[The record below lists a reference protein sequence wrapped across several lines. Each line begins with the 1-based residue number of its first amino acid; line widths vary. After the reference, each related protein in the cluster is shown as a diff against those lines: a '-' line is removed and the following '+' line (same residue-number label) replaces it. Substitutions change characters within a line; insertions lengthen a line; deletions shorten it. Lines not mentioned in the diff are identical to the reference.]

1 MTMQGGTARDRLR
14 ARAQAM
20 YGGKRRED
28 EEQQNRQNQ
37 RQEAETPAVG
47 SARDRLRQRAS
58 AMGEVTGQVAN
69 AQEPTQERS
78 RLTVEGYEAAIKGM
92 QERMGGQTGLT
103 KSDIVRHTQSRE
115 TEKWRQEQ
123 AKKYSGL
130 RDQAD
135 YAKKSTK
142 VDQSLASGKGAYI
155 FGHYVGKGDDVYSY
169 INSIG
174 TAYENRSNA
183 GKTPSGKLA
192 KYAYMTDDEV
202 ADYNYLYQTKGKE
215 EAEKYLEYMG
225 TELDARRAAG
235 FSKWNSELAE
245 KAPVL
250 ASAASVPMNLAS
262 GVGLVGVGL
271 QNIRNQVTGEYK
283 PINYYSPAMDA
294 TVASTA
300 IRGTRAQQLTD
311 KYGTIQMDEK
321 EHPLL
326 SRIFNG
332 KSWGDVYQLGMSMVD
347 SAAAAGIGK
356 GTGLTAAGTA
366 LLGGSAGSQGVLDAV
381 ERGATDSQA
390 LTMGILN
397 ATFESLFEYVS
408 LDHLLKGNTKNIL
421 KGFLKQGFIEGS
433 EEWNTTLFN
442 TIADVLVMAENS
454 GYKTSVRDYMEQ
466 GYSEKEAE
474 RQAMFDIAVG
484 MGWDFVGGAISGG
497 LMDTGKQ
504 IVRDATYKSK
514 FGKAS
519 GDIVAEAQEVA
530 PGTALTQKAQERID
544 AGKSLTGHQIV
555 NLLQQNEDAIRT
567 GDMVTIRNAV
577 AERLAQ
583 YGESQNIDRVADAIT
598 KQVAG
603 EKLSGKEKALV
614 ENSAYGQRVLNE
626 MNPENISEGGFNS
639 DWAGQLGTTQI
650 NAEAYSQKLRE
661 AQAETQQEEPQQTER
676 QEMTPEEMAV
686 LSAWNSEAESSPA
699 NSTTVQP
706 NLGDRETLEKLGVKT
721 GSQLRA
727 EVRQALTERQDVAQ
741 KVQQRTQVAQQTQET
756 QGTTQQTQGEPVT
769 LEEASKAYGKQAK
782 AFLRTYQQGQD
793 VEKFSEAYRIAH
805 EMGQSN
811 VPYRVVQG
819 LRSLDYLTEAQK
831 DIAYRT
837 GASAEKQERGGKKAT
852 WRRQGVVRAEN
863 GAKLSDLS
871 KTFNVPQKQGYRIL
885 SDIAKSTGVDIVLY
899 RSKGDAEGNI
909 TEAEGRFRRSENTI
923 YIDVNSGIANVSST
937 ADFSQYTMLR
947 TFNHEFTHFIEQNAD
962 EEYRQLRKLVFE
974 VMQEK
979 LDGQGVG
986 VTVDDLIREKQD
998 KYRQALG
1005 QDISYDEAGREVVAD
1020 AMTDILPDSHFMET
1034 LYNRNATLAEKLIGK
1049 LKDFIA
1055 KVKAYFDGLTT
1066 NTKAEAALLKEMRDG
1081 GLHYLESI
1089 VEAYDKAAT
1098 AAVENYQGADKV
1110 LQENG
1115 IDVSE
1120 DGKSA
1125 SMDAFSVRTMLNE
1138 KQQKSVEKALA
1149 ERFDVT
1155 EEEAGGW
1162 LKAETSLASIIL
1174 NPKYS
1179 MYLDYEADA
1188 AEEAIK
1194 KNLDY
1199 PQGTV
1204 DFSTICKKRRD
1215 FTDVMNRIFRVYPN
1229 HVFQAEDLAKI
1240 RTIMQQEGMNVACG
1254 ICYVEDRRQLDSIV
1268 AEDFL
1273 QGLELYRNGS
1283 ETRPDGKPFNQNQLR
1298 GLRYT
1303 NGDTYVPTVAELI
1316 TLEGNNALKKKNPNM
1331 AEAWRRYNNARGMQ
1345 SVRRLTNE
1353 AEYKRQILK
1362 YSKRTVQSKNSKGG
1376 LRIFSFS
1383 DMEMFHLLDVMQI
1396 ITDASTKG
1404 LYIQGYTKVNEYAKA
1419 VKDTGLKL
1427 NRSLIPA
1434 GDLGYHME
1442 GGKPVLDFDTT
1453 EGIDIHAKDFFD
1465 SSGNP
1470 NIGNIVIGIN
1480 DTQIRAAMVSEFIDQ
1495 IIPFHTGQ
1503 SKAVLREKR
1512 IDAWENYKDYQTD
1525 KDMETGKTAKQQV
1538 NIYTDVLQVLERE
1551 GAEITK
1557 RSFVEK
1563 YLEVCR
1569 ERGLIPRFAQ
1579 FLNQDAEGNYVYTEG
1594 YHKLLV
1600 DFKTFAQTEKG
1611 EYLPQKDVRPV
1622 FDEQYL
1628 TGILKDYAKEQSRR
1642 DSAMKKQM
1650 PQVIQRISDEVVQEG
1665 DVQFSLR
1672 DPVEETR
1679 DLLAL
1684 HNMTADNLRGALK
1697 LGGLPMPSIA
1707 IVKAAA
1713 GHSKYGPISVVF
1725 EKSTID
1731 PQADRRNKVY
1741 GGDAYTPTAPKV
1753 EYPVNDRAMRKVEKH
1768 LAELSGQVAG
1778 GIFLNDTALRRL
1790 GIEDESSMNADALAE
1805 RLARDDSVQA
1815 AYLADSGKALEPVRQ
1830 PKEFSKFGNGALQQ
1844 LVSEVGVQELA
1855 RINAEMQTGN
1865 YAAVREIEGT
1875 IRDIIRSTYEVQH
1888 RGFLDRKPELKQKR
1902 IAHYMENNVNI
1913 RTVEDFA
1920 RDAWNFYQDNGA
1932 TTDEIDRWATADK
1945 LHEMVTQDQVKA
1957 WLRPQ
1962 LEGLLGEAGIYNG
1975 KERYTS
1981 SGNQRSFAQTHYAY
1995 TLENIVRAMAETQ
2008 KERGGQTFG
2017 VTAKTMQAVSTP
2029 SYDSIA
2035 AIKADSGRL
2044 GAVEGEAY
2052 DAAVQKVETQIEQ
2065 AIRKVMRE
2073 NKPHSD
2079 NQFDE
2084 MEIIGEVMMEAAKGT
2099 KTEAAIQRAFQKEDY
2114 TISKETAK
2122 VVQKLFRD
2130 AAALPTEYFEAKP
2143 QRAVPF
2149 NEAAAVVVPDD
2160 LPVGLKKGLEEL
2172 GATVREYKAGDEQSR
2187 LEAVNAIPDV
2197 QFSIREIKGEDG
2209 TNYGKGVYL
2218 DSTLLEGLT
2227 DAERKEMMRER
2238 VKELGGQTITAYDP
2252 NGEAV
2257 DIRIAAPS
2265 EKFRNRNGR
2274 RVPVTNDL
2282 ARKNRDVKVKQ
2293 ESVVLAD
2300 ELIATSQYKRPRKAK
2315 YPHGWLDNNGKND
2328 WQYWTTYIQDK
2339 NNTVWEAT
2347 LNVAESANGV
2357 KYLYDIDPIEKV
2369 GQPVKSGTS
2378 TTLVGQPV
2386 KSGTSTTGDIV
2397 AQDQTE
2403 SQAQIRS
2410 STLSDRDVLRIAAQM
2425 AKNSESRSLTD
2436 ADRARLGIIEQKLG
2450 RIDEAEEQRQGFLE
2464 EKRAILAGREAKE
2477 LSDAE
2482 RAQLRKVQ
2490 KNLDAVNG
2498 KIRRLNEELSQT
2510 QEKKVVKALL
2520 KKARVVVERDAV
2532 QRSVSSYRETR
2543 QRAEYMGKLRRSVER
2558 NVKRLQEMLL
2568 TNTDKKHVPEALK
2581 KPVAELLRSM
2591 NLISK
2596 RGLAGGAMTK
2606 ADERYVKALRGIQ
2619 DVLARQSLYEESG
2632 KGDDLIGGYLDLPA
2646 GFQMLLNAYVSKV
2659 EKAIEEHP
2667 LRNGVLQ
2674 TMTVEELEET
2684 NTVLSVISTAVT
2696 EMNKL
2701 MVNRQFATVVDAA
2714 EDTIW
2719 ALNEHEQHQRKTG
2732 ENFLVW
2738 DNCLPWYAFQRFGE
2752 GGKSIFQGLMNGW
2765 DKLSFNTKKVLD
2777 FRNGLID
2784 DKTARKWD
2792 TETHTVMLESSKGGQ
2807 DEVTLTTAQLMSLYC
2822 LSRRKQAMGHL
2833 MGGGIR
2839 IASIDIAEEI
2849 ESARAAEEGKPVRE
2863 KKKKKKDVDQAEHY
2877 LLTQGE
2883 LGRLLSLL
2891 TPEQVQAAKAM
2902 QRYMTEQGSAWGNE
2916 VSMRR
2921 FGYRAFTE
2929 ENYFPIET
2937 DSQDRPA
2944 KTDSKEGSLYRLLN
2958 ISAVKPLTEGANNAI
2973 MVRSIFD
2980 VFANHMADMAKYNA
2994 LALPVLDAQKWYNYK
3009 DSSKNK
3015 DNGQVRTRTVQREMT
3030 RAWGSGA
3037 NNYVVTFLKDINGV
3051 KENGARGE
3059 GMAAKAISKYKRAAV
3074 AANLR
3079 VAMLQPTSYVRASA
3093 VIDHKYLAKA
3103 ITKKVITKAE
3113 GQEMLQ
3119 YSGVALWKEMGFFD
3133 TDVGRSIR
3141 DRIKGKGSKIEDLVD
3156 KSMAAAQAG
3165 DKITWERLW
3174 LACKLEAEEKR
3185 HLTGEELMEATAERF
3200 REVIY
3205 RTQVVD
3211 STMTRSHMMR
3221 DGGTF
3226 SKIATSFMSEAT
3238 VSYNMLM
3245 NSTLDTLQDAQSMG
3259 MQKAV
3264 KKNWRQLGRA
3274 YQAYILAGA
3283 ASAIAGALADALRDW
3298 DDDSFLEKFWKAFWG
3313 EKPEKVKDQV
3323 LNIMLGLEGNL
3334 AGELNPLSKIPLI
3347 RDVTNTFGGFSTD
3360 RMDMAAWA
3368 NLYSLLGIWE
3378 ETIGLWTG
3386 SLDKATKTTYYGNM
3400 TTYNKIYK
3408 TAQVVSQFTGLP
3420 ISATMREIVTMWNST
3435 VGLAYPGTK
3444 VRTYESRKVRE
3455 AYEQYGKSVGLSYV
3469 MILRAAEAVRQLES
3483 DKDEDGNAISGSLKK
3498 KYVEYIQSLHLS
3510 AKQEK
3515 AMWNCIKKTSWSDK
3529 DTPWGK

>member
-37 RQEAETPAVG
+37 RQEAESPAVG

-58 AMGEVTGQVAN
+58 AMGEVTGQGAN

-78 RLTVEGYEAAIKGM
+78 RLTAEGYEAAIKGM
-92 QERMGGQTGLT
+92 RERMGGQTGLT

-235 FSKWNSELAE
+235 FSQWNSELAE

-454 GYKTSVRDYMEQ
+454 DYKTSVRDYMEQ

-514 FGKAS
+514 FGKAA

-614 ENSAYGQRVLNE
+614 ENSTYGQRVLNE
-626 MNPENISEGGFNS
+626 MDPENISEDGFNS

-699 NSTTVQP
+699 NSTIVQP
-706 NLGDRETLEKLGVKT
+706 NLGGRETLEMLGVKT

-923 YIDVNSGIANVSST
+923 FIDVNSGIDNVNST

-962 EEYRQLRKLVFE
+962 EEYRELRKLVFE

-979 LDGQGVG
+979 LDGQEGG

-1005 QDISYDEAGREVVAD
+1005 QEVSYDEASREVVAD

-1081 GLHYLESI
+1081 GLHYLERI

-1098 AAVENYQGADKV
+1098 AAVENYQGAETRSEGGEDQYMARGKYWRPQLKQAEWDLLEWRMNAEIKSGENFLDEETKWVYADEKGVQVFALYGIGDGTEATPLYAVGGKQAVKEAQYINVYMEGSNNDGSTVNFNRWLEVHQHSRMGQGGSV
-1110 LQENG
+1110 LQSGRGGRNGDENG
-1115 IDVSE
+1115 RIHSGQHE
-1120 DGKSA
+1120 RNAGGA
-1125 SMDAFSVRTMLNE
+1125 
-1138 KQQKSVEKALA
+1138 A
-1149 ERFDVT
+1149 ER
-1155 EEEAGGW
+1155 
-1162 LKAETSLASIIL
+1162 S
-1174 NPKYS
+1174 
-1179 MYLDYEADA
+1179 
-1188 AEEAIK
+1188 
-1194 KNLDY
+1194 
-1199 PQGTV
+1199 
-1204 DFSTICKKRRD
+1204 
-1215 FTDVMNRIFRVYPN
+1215 
-1229 HVFQAEDLAKI
+1229 
-1240 RTIMQQEGMNVACG
+1240 
-1254 ICYVEDRRQLDSIV
+1254 
-1268 AEDFL
+1268 
-1273 QGLELYRNGS
+1273 S
-1283 ETRPDGKPFNQNQLR
+1283 ENQR
-1298 GLRYT
+1298 G
-1303 NGDTYVPTVAELI
+1303 
-1316 TLEGNNALKKKNPNM
+1316 
-1331 AEAWRRYNNARGMQ
+1331 
-1345 SVRRLTNE
+1345 
-1353 AEYKRQILK
+1353 
-1362 YSKRTVQSKNSKGG
+1362 
-1376 LRIFSFS
+1376 
-1383 DMEMFHLLDVMQI
+1383 
-1396 ITDASTKG
+1396 
-1404 LYIQGYTKVNEYAKA
+1404 
-1419 VKDTGLKL
+1419 VKD
-1427 NRSLIPA
+1427 
-1434 GDLGYHME
+1434 
-1442 GGKPVLDFDTT
+1442 
-1453 EGIDIHAKDFFD
+1453 
-1465 SSGNP
+1465 
-1470 NIGNIVIGIN
+1470 
-1480 DTQIRAAMVSEFIDQ
+1480 
-1495 IIPFHTGQ
+1495 
-1503 SKAVLREKR
+1503 
-1512 IDAWENYKDYQTD
+1512 
-1525 KDMETGKTAKQQV
+1525 
-1538 NIYTDVLQVLERE
+1538 
-1551 GAEITK
+1551 
-1557 RSFVEK
+1557 
-1563 YLEVCR
+1563 
-1569 ERGLIPRFAQ
+1569 
-1579 FLNQDAEGNYVYTEG
+1579 
-1594 YHKLLV
+1594 
-1600 DFKTFAQTEKG
+1600 
-1611 EYLPQKDVRPV
+1611 
-1622 FDEQYL
+1622 
-1628 TGILKDYAKEQSRR
+1628 
-1642 DSAMKKQM
+1642 
-1650 PQVIQRISDEVVQEG
+1650 
-1665 DVQFSLR
+1665 QFSMR
-1672 DPVEETR
+1672 DPMEETR

-1865 YAAVREIEGT
+1865 YAAVREIEGR

-2035 AIKADSGRL
+2035 AIKADSGGL

-2122 VVQKLFRD
+2122 MVQKLFRD

-2209 TNYGKGVYL
+2209 TDYGKGVYL

-2274 RVPVTNDL
+2274 KVPVTKDL
-2282 ARKNRDVKVKQ
+2282 STKRNGTKVKQ

-2300 ELIATSQYKRPRKAK
+2300 ELIATSRYEGRKKAG
-2315 YPHGWLDNNGKND
+2315 YPHDWLDNNGKND

-2339 NNTVWEAT
+2339 NNTVWKAT

-2369 GQPVKSGTS
+2369 GQSVKSDTS
-2378 TTLVGQPV
+2378 TTSVGQSV
-2386 KSGTSTTGDIV
+2386 KSDTSTTGDIV

-2490 KNLDAVNG
+2490 KNLDTVNG

-2619 DVLARQSLYEESG
+2619 DVLARQSLYEENG

-2659 EKAIEEHP
+2659 EKAIEAHP

-2792 TETHTVMLESSKGGQ
+2792 TETHTVMLENSKGGQ
-2807 DEVTLTTAQLMSLYC
+2807 EEVTLTTAQLMSLYC

-2849 ESARAAEEGKPVRE
+2849 ENVRAAEEGKPVRE

-3103 ITKKVITKAE
+3103 MTKKVITKAE

>member
-20 YGGKRRED
+20 YGGKHRED

-37 RQEAETPAVG
+37 RQEAESPAVG

-58 AMGEVTGQVAN
+58 TMGVVTGQGEDESITMPERKPTWTDKVRSGGRTGNYTTVASTPGKQESVLRKGLSGNQPQRTDAEQAESLLRKGGTTEAVKASKKTGGKFDVGEYSKLLGRQFLSGIAEGGAATLAAGETLIGKGLDKLFPGAGFEGSGFFNALYHGRPDWKFFGKNGLPGVKKEREYTQEKLAENIENIDTGSELGDKVAKNAAYFGSGAAYGTGNALPMFAEVYFSGGKKALSTLGSLGANLVQKSGLAGKLEEAAKLAGNTLRSREYWTSFLSEVGMDYYEALDNGATDDEATRYALSSALVNSVIEIGGGIQKIPDAPTFRTWIKGAHEEGMEEIQQGIVSRLMENAVYDKKNPLVSVTDENAVVNPVKAANEYAGGFAVGGLLGGVQQGMAKRAQARQEAELAQYQENLDKLGEEFTPAAKEIAQERLSLDSEDYTAQKVMNALDSGEAVSGEDIRTLILDNVKARNTAALAEIKEKIAQRLTDLGETKDAN
-69 AQEPTQERS
+69 AVADAMVRYFTVATRGNDKASRAQRAAEQETIFRS
-78 RLTVEGYEAAIKGM
+78 RYGDHVSQELMQTENVPQWVQGLPRLTTVYGYEQAHRPVAEK
-92 QERMGGQTGLT
+92 QTGAEAPAEQEAETAVEQGTEATEQSAEPEKLT
-103 KSDIVRHTQSRE
+103 SDIVR
-115 TEKWRQEQ
+115 
-123 AKKYSGL
+123 
-130 RDQAD
+130 
-135 YAKKSTK
+135 
-142 VDQSLASGKGAYI
+142 
-155 FGHYVGKGDDVYSY
+155 
-169 INSIG
+169 
-174 TAYENRSNA
+174 
-183 GKTPSGKLA
+183 
-192 KYAYMTDDEV
+192 
-202 ADYNYLYQTKGKE
+202 
-215 EAEKYLEYMG
+215 
-225 TELDARRAAG
+225 
-235 FSKWNSELAE
+235 
-245 KAPVL
+245 KA
-250 ASAASVPMNLAS
+250 AAS
-262 GVGLVGVGL
+262 
-271 QNIRNQVTGEYK
+271 
-283 PINYYSPAMDA
+283 
-294 TVASTA
+294 
-300 IRGTRAQQLTD
+300 
-311 KYGTIQMDEK
+311 
-321 EHPLL
+321 
-326 SRIFNG
+326 
-332 KSWGDVYQLGMSMVD
+332 
-347 SAAAAGIGK
+347 
-356 GTGLTAAGTA
+356 
-366 LLGGSAGSQGVLDAV
+366 
-381 ERGATDSQA
+381 
-390 LTMGILN
+390 
-397 ATFESLFEYVS
+397 
-408 LDHLLKGNTKNIL
+408 
-421 KGFLKQGFIEGS
+421 
-433 EEWNTTLFN
+433 
-442 TIADVLVMAENS
+442 
-454 GYKTSVRDYMEQ
+454 
-466 GYSEKEAE
+466 
-474 RQAMFDIAVG
+474 
-484 MGWDFVGGAISGG
+484 
-497 LMDTGKQ
+497 
-504 IVRDATYKSK
+504 
-514 FGKAS
+514 
-519 GDIVAEAQEVA
+519 
-530 PGTALTQKAQERID
+530 
-544 AGKSLTGHQIV
+544 
-555 NLLQQNEDAIRT
+555 
-567 GDMVTIRNAV
+567 
-577 AERLAQ
+577 
-583 YGESQNIDRVADAIT
+583 
-598 KQVAG
+598 
-603 EKLSGKEKALV
+603 
-614 ENSAYGQRVLNE
+614 
-626 MNPENISEGGFNS
+626 
-639 DWAGQLGTTQI
+639 
-650 NAEAYSQKLRE
+650 
-661 AQAETQQEEPQQTER
+661 
-676 QEMTPEEMAV
+676 
-686 LSAWNSEAESSPA
+686 
-699 NSTTVQP
+699 
-706 NLGDRETLEKLGVKT
+706 RETLEQLGIDPQGKT

-727 EVRQALTERQDVAQ
+727 EVRKALTERQDVVQ
-741 KVQQRTQVAQQTQET
+741 EVQQRTQAAQQTQET
-756 QGTTQQTQGEPVT
+756 QETDQRGQGTPVT

-805 EMGQSN
+805 EMGKSN

-837 GASAEKQERGGKKAT
+837 GASAEKQESGGKKAT

-863 GAKLSDLS
+863 GANLSDLS

-885 SDIAKSTGVDIVLY
+885 SDIAKATGVDIVLY
-899 RSKGDAEGNI
+899 RSKGDAMGNI
-909 TEAEGRFRRSENTI
+909 TEEEGRFRRSENTI
-923 YIDVNSGIANVSST
+923 YIDVNSGIDNVNSV

-947 TFNHEFTHFIEQNAD
+947 TFNHEFTHFIEQNAA
-962 EEYRQLRKLVFE
+962 EEYRDLRKLVFE
-974 VMQEK
+974 AMQEK
-979 LDGQGVG
+979 LDGQKSG

-1005 QDISYDEAGREVVAD
+1005 QEISYDDASREVVAD

-1055 KVKAYFDGLTT
+1055 KVRAYFDGLTT

-1138 KQQKSVEKALA
+1138 EQKKSVVKALS

-1179 MYLDYEADA
+1179 MYLDYEADP
-1188 AEEAIK
+1188 AENAIK
-1194 KNLDY
+1194 KNSDY

-1204 DFSTICKKRRD
+1204 DFSTICRKRRD
-1215 FTDVMNRIFRVYPN
+1215 FTDVMNRIFRIYPN

-1240 RTIMQQEGMNVACG
+1240 RTIMQEEGMNVACG

-1273 QGLELYRNGS
+1273 QALELYRNGS

-1303 NGDTYVPTVAELI
+1303 DGDTYVPTVAELI

-1362 YSKRTVQSKNSKGG
+1362 YSKRTVLIKNSKGG

-1383 DMEMFHLLDVMQI
+1383 DMEMFHLLDVIQI
-1396 ITDASTKG
+1396 ITDASVKG
-1404 LYIQGYTKVNEYAKA
+1404 LYLQGYTKVNEYAKA
-1419 VKDTGLKL
+1419 VKDTGMKL

-1434 GDLGYHME
+1434 GELGYHME
-1442 GGKPVLDFDTT
+1442 DGKPVLDFDTT

-1465 SSGNP
+1465 NSSNP

-1503 SKAVLREKR
+1503 SEAVLREKK

-1611 EYLPQKDVRPV
+1611 EYLPQRDVRPV

-1628 TGILKDYAKEQSRR
+1628 TGILKDYVKEQSRR
-1642 DSAMKKQM
+1642 DRAMKKQM
-1650 PQVIQRISDEVVQEG
+1650 PQVIKRISDEVVRER
-1665 DVQFSLR
+1665 DVQLSIR
-1672 DPVEETR
+1672 DSEGRILTEAQQEYFKDSKVRDAEGNLLVMYHQTDGTFTVFDTKHKGAGSGDDET
-1679 DLLAL
+1679 
-1684 HNMTADNLRGALK
+1684 
-1697 LGGLPMPSIA
+1697 P
-1707 IVKAAA
+1707 
-1713 GHSKYGPISVVF
+1713 F
-1725 EKSTID
+1725 
-1731 PQADRRNKVY
+1731 
-1741 GGDAYTPTAPKV
+1741 
-1753 EYPVNDRAMRKVEKH
+1753 
-1768 LAELSGQVAG
+1768 
-1778 GIFLNDTALRRL
+1778 GIFLKRTSRNIGVRGEKQMELYADIRNPLRVRDRTELVSKLRELSVDYARL
-1790 GIEDESSMNADALAE
+1790 KDESAQIDKEYGAKFEEAKNAFKNFLIQWRKNNPDA
-1805 RLARDDSVQA
+1805 
-1815 AYLADSGKALEPVRQ
+1815 
-1830 PKEFSKFGNGALQQ
+1830 
-1844 LVSEVGVQELA
+1844 
-1855 RINAEMQTGN
+1855 
-1865 YAAVREIEGT
+1865 
-1875 IRDIIRSTYEVQH
+1875 
-1888 RGFLDRKPELKQKR
+1888 
-1902 IAHYMENNVNI
+1902 
-1913 RTVEDFA
+1913 
-1920 RDAWNFYQDNGA
+1920 
-1932 TTDEIDRWATADK
+1932 
-1945 LHEMVTQDQVKA
+1945 
-1957 WLRPQ
+1957 PQ
-1962 LEGLLGEAGIYNG
+1962 
-1975 KERYTS
+1975 
-1981 SGNQRSFAQTHYAY
+1981 
-1995 TLENIVRAMAETQ
+1995 RA
-2008 KERGGQTFG
+2008 
-2017 VTAKTMQAVSTP
+2017 
-2029 SYDSIA
+2029 
-2035 AIKADSGRL
+2035 
-2044 GAVEGEAY
+2044 AY
-2052 DAAVQKVETQIEQ
+2052 DADGFDDAFNAEDNVVKEWTRAKDELALRAKTAITQALRDNGYDGVFLENDKGSWGRSTDAYIALDANQ
-2065 AIRKVMRE
+2065 VKNTTNKSPTADPDIR
-2073 NKPHSD
+2073 
-2079 NQFDE
+2079 
-2084 MEIIGEVMMEAAKGT
+2084 
-2099 KTEAAIQRAFQKEDY
+2099 Y
-2114 TISKETAK
+2114 
-2122 VVQKLFRD
+2122 
-2130 AAALPTEYFEAKP
+2130 
-2143 QRAVPF
+2143 
-2149 NEAAAVVVPDD
+2149 
-2160 LPVGLKKGLEEL
+2160 
-2172 GATVREYKAGDEQSR
+2172 
-2187 LEAVNAIPDV
+2187 
-2197 QFSIREIKGEDG
+2197 SIREIA
-2209 TNYGKGVYL
+2209 GK
-2218 DSTLLEGLT
+2218 
-2227 DAERKEMMRER
+2227 AM
-2238 VKELGGQTITAYDP
+2238 P
-2252 NGEAV
+2252 
-2257 DIRIAAPS
+2257 
-2265 EKFRNRNGR
+2265 
-2274 RVPVTNDL
+2274 
-2282 ARKNRDVKVKQ
+2282 
-2293 ESVVLAD
+2293 
-2300 ELIATSQYKRPRKAK
+2300 
-2315 YPHGWLDNNGKND
+2315 
-2328 WQYWTTYIQDK
+2328 
-2339 NNTVWEAT
+2339 
-2347 LNVAESANGV
+2347 
-2357 KYLYDIDPIEKV
+2357 
-2369 GQPVKSGTS
+2369 
-2378 TTLVGQPV
+2378 
-2386 KSGTSTTGDIV
+2386 
-2397 AQDQTE
+2397 DQTE

-2425 AKNSESRSLTD
+2425 AKNSENRSLTD

-2450 RIDEAEEQRQGFLE
+2450 RIDEAEEQRQGLLE
-2464 EKRAILAGREAKE
+2464 EKRAILSGRDAKE

-2490 KNLDAVNG
+2490 KDLDTVNG

-2510 QEKKVVKALL
+2510 QEKKVVKELL

-2558 NVKRLQEMLL
+2558 NAKRLQEMLL

-2596 RGLAGGAMTK
+2596 RGLSGGAMTK

-2619 DVLARQSLYEESG
+2619 DVLARQSLYEENG
-2632 KGDDLIGGYLDLPA
+2632 EGDDLIGGYLDLPA
-2646 GFQMLLNAYVSKV
+2646 GFQMLLNSYVSKV

-2752 GGKSIFQGLMNGW
+2752 GGKSIFQGLMDGW

-2792 TETHTVMLESSKGGQ
+2792 TETHTVMLENSKGGQ
-2807 DEVTLTTAQLMSLYC
+2807 EEVTLTTAQLMSLYC

-2863 KKKKKKDVDQAEHY
+2863 KKKKKKDLDQAEHY

-2902 QRYMTEQGSAWGNE
+2902 QKYMTEQGSAWGNE

-2958 ISAVKPLTEGANNAI
+2958 LSAVKPLTEGANNAI

-3103 ITKKVITKAE
+3103 LTKKVITKAE

-3174 LACKLEAEEKR
+3174 LACKLEVEEKR

-3200 REVIY
+3200 REAIY

-3226 SKIATSFMSEAT
+3226 SKIATSFMSEST

-3264 KKNWRQLGRA
+3264 KKNWRQLGLA

-3298 DDDSFLEKFWKAFWG
+3298 DDDTFLEKFWKAFWG
-3313 EKPEKVKDQV
+3313 EKPETVKDQV
-3323 LNIMLGLEGNL
+3323 LNLMLGLEGNL
-3334 AGELNPLSKIPLI
+3334 AGELNPLGKIPLI

-3360 RMDMAAWA
+3360 RMDMAAWS

-3515 AMWNCIKKTSWSDK
+3515 AMWNCIKKASWSDK

>member
-58 AMGEVTGQVAN
+58 AMGEVTGQREGESITMPERKTTWTDKVRSGGRTGNYTTAASTPEQQESVLRKGLSGKQPRRTDAEQAESLLRKGGTTEAVKASKKTGGKFDVGDYSKLLGESFAQGVAEGTAGTLAAGETLIGKGLDKLFPGAGFEGSGFFN
-69 AQEPTQERS
+69 ALYNGRPDWKFF
-78 RLTVEGYEAAIKGM
+78 GKN
-92 QERMGGQTGLT
+92 GLVG
-103 KSDIVRHTQSRE
+103 IRQSRE
-115 TEKWRQEQ
+115 YTQQKLAEDVEDIETGSELGTKV
-123 AKKYSGL
+123 AKKAATFGGDVAYGMGNALPMAAEAVITGGTSLLPTTTKELETLGINVVQKSGL
-130 RDQAD
+130 AGKLEEAAKLAGNTLRSREYWTSFFSEVGMD
-135 YAKKSTK
+135 YYEALDNGATEDEATRYALSSAMVNSVIEIGGGIQKIPEAPTFRTWI
-142 VDQSLASGKGAYI
+142 KGAHEEGMEEI
-155 FGHYVGKGDDVYSY
+155 QQGIVSRLMENAVYDKKNPLVSV
-169 INSIG
+169 
-174 TAYENRSNA
+174 TDENAVVN
-183 GKTPSGKLA
+183 
-192 KYAYMTDDEV
+192 
-202 ADYNYLYQTKGKE
+202 
-215 EAEKYLEYMG
+215 
-225 TELDARRAAG
+225 
-235 FSKWNSELAE
+235 
-245 KAPVL
+245 
-250 ASAASVPMNLAS
+250 
-262 GVGLVGVGL
+262 
-271 QNIRNQVTGEYK
+271 
-283 PINYYSPAMDA
+283 
-294 TVASTA
+294 TV
-300 IRGTRAQQLTD
+300 
-311 KYGTIQMDEK
+311 
-321 EHPLL
+321 
-326 SRIFNG
+326 
-332 KSWGDVYQLGMSMVD
+332 
-347 SAAAAGIGK
+347 
-356 GTGLTAAGTA
+356 TAANEYAGGFA
-366 LLGGSAGSQGVLDAV
+366 VGGLLGGVQQGMAKRAQTRQEAELA
-381 ERGATDSQA
+381 QYQ
-390 LTMGILN
+390 
-397 ATFESLFEYVS
+397 ESLDK
-408 LDHLLKGNTKNIL
+408 LG
-421 KGFLKQGFIEGS
+421 
-433 EEWNTTLFN
+433 
-442 TIADVLVMAENS
+442 
-454 GYKTSVRDYMEQ
+454 
-466 GYSEKEAE
+466 EKFTPAAKE
-474 RQAMFDIAVG
+474 M
-484 MGWDFVGGAISGG
+484 
-497 LMDTGKQ
+497 
-504 IVRDATYKSK
+504 
-514 FGKAS
+514 
-519 GDIVAEAQEVA
+519 
-530 PGTALTQKAQERID
+530 AQERL
-544 AGKSLTGHQIV
+544 SLDS
-555 NLLQQNEDAIRT
+555 EDYTAQKVMNALDSGEAVSGEDIRT
-567 GDMVTIRNAV
+567 LIRDNVNAHNTAALAEIKEKIAQRLTDLGETKDANAV
-577 AERLAQ
+577 ADAMVRYFTGETRGKDKASRKQ
-583 YGESQNIDRVADAIT
+583 RAADQDTIFRSRYGDHVGQELMQTKNVPQWVQGLPSLTTVYEYEQAHLPVADQQTRAEAPAAQAVET
-598 KQVAG
+598 AVEQGTEATEQSAEP
-603 EKLSGKEKALV
+603 EKLTSAIVRKAAA
-614 ENSAYGQRVLNE
+614 S
-626 MNPENISEGGFNS
+626 
-639 DWAGQLGTTQI
+639 
-650 NAEAYSQKLRE
+650 
-661 AQAETQQEEPQQTER
+661 
-676 QEMTPEEMAV
+676 
-686 LSAWNSEAESSPA
+686 
-699 NSTTVQP
+699 
-706 NLGDRETLEKLGVKT
+706 RETLEQLGIDPQGKT

-727 EVRQALTERQDVAQ
+727 EVRQALTERQAVAQ
-741 KVQQRTQVAQQTQET
+741 QVAQQTQET
-756 QGTTQQTQGEPVT
+756 QETQEIQETQETQEMQETQETQGTAQQTQGTPVT

-805 EMGQSN
+805 EMGESN

-837 GASAEKQERGGKKAT
+837 GASAEKQERSGKKAT

-863 GAKLSDLS
+863 GANLSDLS

-885 SDIAKSTGVDIVLY
+885 SAIAKATGVDIVLY

-1005 QDISYDEAGREVVAD
+1005 QEISYDEASREVVAD
-1020 AMTDILPDSHFMET
+1020 AMTDILPDSYFMET

-1081 GLHYLESI
+1081 GLHYLERI
-1089 VEAYDKAAT
+1089 VKAYDKAAT
-1098 AAVENYQGADKV
+1098 AAVENYQGAENRSEGGETQYMARGKYWRPQLKQAEWDLLERRMNAEIKSGENFLDEGTKWVYADEKGVQVFALYGIGDGTEATPLYAVGGKKAAACKTDITDYVEGRKNADRNGRSADSWIEQFQSKKRSRGRNLSEAQEQTGTAGTADELYGGQQGRNLGGYSGRGTENQRGVKDQFSIRDSEGRSLTEAQQDYFKDSKV
-1110 LQENG
+1110 RDAEGRLKVVYHGSGAVFTKFSADFMSQNG
-1115 IDVSE
+1115 SSE
-1120 DGKSA
+1120 GQGFYFTDYKP
-1125 SMDAFSVRTMLNE
+1125 M
-1138 KQQKSVEKALA
+1138 A
-1149 ERFDVT
+1149 EGYSKK
-1155 EEEAGGW
+1155 GGQ
-1162 LKAETSLASIIL
+1162 LLEG
-1174 NPKYS
+1174 
-1179 MYLDYEADA
+1179 YLDMKKPLSDSEVTLTS
-1188 AEEAIK
+1188 AEVRKLIKAI
-1194 KNLDY
+1194 D
-1199 PQGTV
+1199 PTG
-1204 DFSTICKKRRD
+1204 D
-1215 FTDVMNRIFRVYPN
+1215 
-1229 HVFQAEDLAKI
+1229 DLVL
-1240 RTIMQQEGMNVACG
+1240 N
-1254 ICYVEDRRQLDSIV
+1254 YD
-1268 AEDFL
+1268 
-1273 QGLELYRNGS
+1273 
-1283 ETRPDGKPFNQNQLR
+1283 
-1298 GLRYT
+1298 
-1303 NGDTYVPTVAELI
+1303 
-1316 TLEGNNALKKKNPNM
+1316 
-1331 AEAWRRYNNARGMQ
+1331 
-1345 SVRRLTNE
+1345 
-1353 AEYKRQILK
+1353 
-1362 YSKRTVQSKNSKGG
+1362 SKGG
-1376 LRIFSFS
+1376 
-1383 DMEMFHLLDVMQI
+1383 M
-1396 ITDASTKG
+1396 
-1404 LYIQGYTKVNEYAKA
+1404 GYPSRAWY
-1419 VKDTGLKL
+1419 
-1427 NRSLIPA
+1427 NRSVEDTLRATMSTSDSDSEILA
-1434 GDLGYHME
+1434 ELANGMGDPGAVLKAAREVLGYDGYIVE
-1442 GGKPVLDFDTT
+1442 GKYDNATVYV
-1453 EGIDIHAKDFFD
+1453 AFD
-1465 SSGNP
+1465 SSQFKNVD
-1470 NIGNIVIGIN
+1470 N
-1480 DTQIRAAMVSEFIDQ
+1480 
-1495 IIPFHTGQ
+1495 Q
-1503 SKAVLREKR
+1503 S
-1512 IDAWENYKDYQTD
+1512 
-1525 KDMETGKTAKQQV
+1525 
-1538 NIYTDVLQVLERE
+1538 
-1551 GAEITK
+1551 
-1557 RSFVEK
+1557 
-1563 YLEVCR
+1563 
-1569 ERGLIPRFAQ
+1569 P
-1579 FLNQDAEGNYVYTEG
+1579 
-1594 YHKLLV
+1594 
-1600 DFKTFAQTEKG
+1600 
-1611 EYLPQKDVRPV
+1611 
-1622 FDEQYL
+1622 
-1628 TGILKDYAKEQSRR
+1628 
-1642 DSAMKKQM
+1642 
-1650 PQVIQRISDEVVQEG
+1650 
-1665 DVQFSLR
+1665 
-1672 DPVEETR
+1672 
-1679 DLLAL
+1679 
-1684 HNMTADNLRGALK
+1684 TAD
-1697 LGGLPMPSIA
+1697 P
-1707 IVKAAA
+1707 
-1713 GHSKYGPISVVF
+1713 
-1725 EKSTID
+1725 D
-1731 PQADRRNKVY
+1731 
-1741 GGDAYTPTAPKV
+1741 
-1753 EYPVNDRAMRKVEKH
+1753 
-1768 LAELSGQVAG
+1768 
-1778 GIFLNDTALRRL
+1778 
-1790 GIEDESSMNADALAE
+1790 
-1805 RLARDDSVQA
+1805 
-1815 AYLADSGKALEPVRQ
+1815 
-1830 PKEFSKFGNGALQQ
+1830 
-1844 LVSEVGVQELA
+1844 
-1855 RINAEMQTGN
+1855 
-1865 YAAVREIEGT
+1865 
-1875 IRDIIRSTYEVQH
+1875 IRY
-1888 RGFLDRKPELKQKR
+1888 
-1902 IAHYMENNVNI
+1902 
-1913 RTVEDFA
+1913 
-1920 RDAWNFYQDNGA
+1920 
-1932 TTDEIDRWATADK
+1932 
-1945 LHEMVTQDQVKA
+1945 
-1957 WLRPQ
+1957 
-1962 LEGLLGEAGIYNG
+1962 
-1975 KERYTS
+1975 
-1981 SGNQRSFAQTHYAY
+1981 
-1995 TLENIVRAMAETQ
+1995 
-2008 KERGGQTFG
+2008 
-2017 VTAKTMQAVSTP
+2017 
-2029 SYDSIA
+2029 
-2035 AIKADSGRL
+2035 
-2044 GAVEGEAY
+2044 
-2052 DAAVQKVETQIEQ
+2052 
-2065 AIRKVMRE
+2065 
-2073 NKPHSD
+2073 
-2079 NQFDE
+2079 
-2084 MEIIGEVMMEAAKGT
+2084 
-2099 KTEAAIQRAFQKEDY
+2099 
-2114 TISKETAK
+2114 
-2122 VVQKLFRD
+2122 
-2130 AAALPTEYFEAKP
+2130 
-2143 QRAVPF
+2143 
-2149 NEAAAVVVPDD
+2149 
-2160 LPVGLKKGLEEL
+2160 
-2172 GATVREYKAGDEQSR
+2172 
-2187 LEAVNAIPDV
+2187 
-2197 QFSIREIKGEDG
+2197 SIREIKGEDG
-2209 TNYGKGVYL
+2209 TDYGKGVYL

-2227 DAERKEMMRER
+2227 DAERTEMMRER
-2238 VKELGGQTITAYDP
+2238 VKELGGQTITAYAP

-2257 DIRIAAPS
+2257 GIRIAAPS

-2300 ELIATSQYKRPRKAK
+2300 ELIATSQYNRPRKAK

-2339 NNTVWEAT
+2339 NNTVWKAT

-2397 AQDQTE
+2397 AQNQTE

-2482 RAQLRKVQ
+2482 RVQLRKVQ
-2490 KNLDAVNG
+2490 KNLDTVNG

-2558 NVKRLQEMLL
+2558 NAKRLQEMLL

-2596 RGLAGGAMTK
+2596 RGLVGGAMTK
-2606 ADERYVKALRGIQ
+2606 ADERYVKALRGIH

-2632 KGDDLIGGYLDLPA
+2632 KGDDLIGGYLDLPS

-2659 EKAIEEHP
+2659 EKAIEAHP

-2792 TETHTVMLESSKGGQ
+2792 TETHTVTLESSKGGQ

-3103 ITKKVITKAE
+3103 LTKKVITKAE

-3174 LACKLEAEEKR
+3174 LACKLEVEEKR
-3185 HLTGEELMEATAERF
+3185 HLTGEELMEATTERF

-3226 SKIATSFMSEAT
+3226 SKIATSFMSEST
-3238 VSYNMLM
+3238 VSYNLLM

-3313 EKPEKVKDQV
+3313 EKPETVKDQV
-3323 LNIMLGLEGNL
+3323 LNLMLGLEGNL

-3360 RMDMAAWA
+3360 RMDMAAWS

-3420 ISATMREIVTMWNST
+3420 ISATMRELVTMWNST

>member
-92 QERMGGQTGLT
+92 RERMGRQTGLT

-1005 QDISYDEAGREVVAD
+1005 QDISYDEASREVVAD

-1081 GLHYLESI
+1081 GLHYLECI
-1089 VEAYDKAAT
+1089 VDAYDKAAT
-1098 AAVENYQGADKV
+1098 AAVENYQGAETRSEGG
-1110 LQENG
+1110 ENQY
-1115 IDVSE
+1115 
-1120 DGKSA
+1120 
-1125 SMDAFSVRTMLNE
+1125 M
-1138 KQQKSVEKALA
+1138 
-1149 ERFDVT
+1149 
-1155 EEEAGGW
+1155 AGGKYW
-1162 LKAETSLASIIL
+1162 RPQLKRAEWELLERRMNAEIKSGE
-1174 NPKYS
+1174 NF
-1179 MYLDYEADA
+1179 LDEAT
-1188 AEEAIK
+1188 K
-1194 KNLDY
+1194 W
-1199 PQGTV
+1199 
-1204 DFSTICKKRRD
+1204 
-1215 FTDVMNRIFRVYPN
+1215 VYADEKGVQ
-1229 HVFQAEDLAKI
+1229 VFALY
-1240 RTIMQQEGMNVACG
+1240 G
-1254 ICYVEDRRQLDSIV
+1254 I
-1268 AEDFL
+1268 
-1273 QGLELYRNGS
+1273 G
-1283 ETRPDGKPFNQNQLR
+1283 DG
-1298 GLRYT
+1298 
-1303 NGDTYVPTVAELI
+1303 
-1316 TLEGNNALKKKNPNM
+1316 
-1331 AEAWRRYNNARGMQ
+1331 
-1345 SVRRLTNE
+1345 
-1353 AEYKRQILK
+1353 
-1362 YSKRTVQSKNSKGG
+1362 
-1376 LRIFSFS
+1376 
-1383 DMEMFHLLDVMQI
+1383 
-1396 ITDASTKG
+1396 TDATP
-1404 LYIQGYTKVNEYAKA
+1404 LYA
-1419 VKDTGLKL
+1419 VG
-1427 NRSLIPA
+1427 
-1434 GDLGYHME
+1434 
-1442 GGKPVLDFDTT
+1442 
-1453 EGIDIHAKDFFD
+1453 
-1465 SSGNP
+1465 
-1470 NIGNIVIGIN
+1470 
-1480 DTQIRAAMVSEFIDQ
+1480 
-1495 IIPFHTGQ
+1495 
-1503 SKAVLREKR
+1503 
-1512 IDAWENYKDYQTD
+1512 
-1525 KDMETGKTAKQQV
+1525 GKTASAKAKMLMDY
-1538 NIYTDVLQVLERE
+1538 IRE
-1551 GAEITK
+1551 EQNYDGDRKALDSLLK
-1557 RSFVEK
+1557 GYGHF
-1563 YLEVCR
+1563 
-1569 ERGLIPRFAQ
+1569 
-1579 FLNQDAEGNYVYTEG
+1579 EGNGRSNLSNRRGGRTTAGRNAALHGGPSGSNGRRTAERSSENQRGV
-1594 YHKLLV
+1594 
-1600 DFKTFAQTEKG
+1600 
-1611 EYLPQKDVRPV
+1611 KD
-1622 FDEQYL
+1622 
-1628 TGILKDYAKEQSRR
+1628 
-1642 DSAMKKQM
+1642 
-1650 PQVIQRISDEVVQEG
+1650 
-1665 DVQFSLR
+1665 QFSLR

-2122 VVQKLFRD
+2122 MVQKLFRD

-2464 EKRAILAGREAKE
+2464 EKRAILDGREAKE

-2674 TMTVEELEET
+2674 TMTVEELKET

-3141 DRIKGKGSKIEDLVD
+3141 DRIKGKGRKIEDLVD

>member
-58 AMGEVTGQVAN
+58 AMGEVTGQGAN

-103 KSDIVRHTQSRE
+103 KSGIVRHTQSRE

-123 AKKYSGL
+123 TKKYSGL

-598 KQVAG
+598 KQVAD
-603 EKLSGKEKALV
+603 EKLSGKEKELV
-614 ENSAYGQRVLNE
+614 ENSTYGQRVLNE
-626 MNPENISEGGFNS
+626 MDPENISEGGFNS

-706 NLGDRETLEKLGVKT
+706 NLGDRETLEMLGVKT

-727 EVRQALTERQDVAQ
+727 EVRQALTERQAVAQ
-741 KVQQRTQVAQQTQET
+741 QAQQTQGTQET
-756 QGTTQQTQGEPVT
+756 QETAQQAQGEPVT
-769 LEEASKAYGKQAK
+769 LEKASKAYGKQAK

-805 EMGQSN
+805 EMGESN

-837 GASAEKQERGGKKAT
+837 GASAEKQESGGKKAT
-852 WRRQGVVRAEN
+852 WRKQGVVRAEN

-923 YIDVNSGIANVSST
+923 FIDVNSGIDNVNST

-947 TFNHEFTHFIEQNAD
+947 TFNHEFTHFIEQNAA
-962 EEYRQLRKLVFE
+962 EEYRELRKLVFE
-974 VMQEK
+974 AMQEK
-979 LDGQGVG
+979 MDSQEGG

-1005 QDISYDEAGREVVAD
+1005 QEISYDEASREVVAD

-1098 AAVENYQGADKV
+1098 AAVESYQGAETRSEGGENQYMARGRYWRPQLKQAEWDLLEWRMNAEIKSGENFLDEETKWVYADEKGVQVFALYGIGDGTEATPLYAVGGKRATVLAGDMQEFINGGYYHDKGTGTA
-1110 LQENG
+1110 LSRIRG
-1115 IDVSE
+1115 FLRTKG
-1120 DGKSA
+1120 DGGGNIRETSRGRSA
-1125 SMDAFSVRTMLNE
+1125 SADDALYGG
-1138 KQQKSVEKALA
+1138 
-1149 ERFDVT
+1149 ERKGNSGRASGRGT
-1155 EEEAGGW
+1155 E
-1162 LKAETSLASIIL
+1162 
-1174 NPKYS
+1174 
-1179 MYLDYEADA
+1179 
-1188 AEEAIK
+1188 
-1194 KNLDY
+1194 
-1199 PQGTV
+1199 
-1204 DFSTICKKRRD
+1204 
-1215 FTDVMNRIFRVYPN
+1215 
-1229 HVFQAEDLAKI
+1229 
-1240 RTIMQQEGMNVACG
+1240 
-1254 ICYVEDRRQLDSIV
+1254 
-1268 AEDFL
+1268 
-1273 QGLELYRNGS
+1273 
-1283 ETRPDGKPFNQNQLR
+1283 NQR
-1298 GLRYT
+1298 G
-1303 NGDTYVPTVAELI
+1303 
-1316 TLEGNNALKKKNPNM
+1316 
-1331 AEAWRRYNNARGMQ
+1331 
-1345 SVRRLTNE
+1345 
-1353 AEYKRQILK
+1353 
-1362 YSKRTVQSKNSKGG
+1362 
-1376 LRIFSFS
+1376 
-1383 DMEMFHLLDVMQI
+1383 
-1396 ITDASTKG
+1396 
-1404 LYIQGYTKVNEYAKA
+1404 
-1419 VKDTGLKL
+1419 VKD
-1427 NRSLIPA
+1427 
-1434 GDLGYHME
+1434 
-1442 GGKPVLDFDTT
+1442 
-1453 EGIDIHAKDFFD
+1453 
-1465 SSGNP
+1465 
-1470 NIGNIVIGIN
+1470 
-1480 DTQIRAAMVSEFIDQ
+1480 
-1495 IIPFHTGQ
+1495 
-1503 SKAVLREKR
+1503 
-1512 IDAWENYKDYQTD
+1512 
-1525 KDMETGKTAKQQV
+1525 
-1538 NIYTDVLQVLERE
+1538 
-1551 GAEITK
+1551 
-1557 RSFVEK
+1557 
-1563 YLEVCR
+1563 
-1569 ERGLIPRFAQ
+1569 
-1579 FLNQDAEGNYVYTEG
+1579 
-1594 YHKLLV
+1594 
-1600 DFKTFAQTEKG
+1600 
-1611 EYLPQKDVRPV
+1611 
-1622 FDEQYL
+1622 
-1628 TGILKDYAKEQSRR
+1628 
-1642 DSAMKKQM
+1642 
-1650 PQVIQRISDEVVQEG
+1650 
-1665 DVQFSLR
+1665 QFSLR
-1672 DPVEETR
+1672 EPVEETR

-1684 HNMTADNLRGALK
+1684 HNMTAANLRGALK

-2122 VVQKLFRD
+2122 MVQKLFRD

-2160 LPVGLKKGLEEL
+2160 LPVGLKKELEEL

-2209 TNYGKGVYL
+2209 TDYGKGVYL

-2227 DAERKEMMRER
+2227 DAERTEMMRER
-2238 VKELGGQTITAYDP
+2238 VKELGGQTITTYDP
-2252 NGEAV
+2252 NGKAV
-2257 DIRIAAPS
+2257 DIRIATPN
-2265 EKFRNRNGR
+2265 EYFRNKNGR
-2274 RVPVTNDL
+2274 KISVTEDL
-2282 ARKNRDVKVKQ
+2282 ARKNRKVKIKQ

-2357 KYLYDIDPIEKV
+2357 KYLYDINPIEKV
-2369 GQPVKSGTS
+2369 GPPVKSSSS
-2378 TTLVGQPV
+2378 TTFVGPPV

-2490 KNLDAVNG
+2490 KNLDTVNG
-2498 KIRRLNEELSQT
+2498 KIRRLNEELLQT

-2765 DKLSFNTKKVLD
+2765 DKLAFNTKKVLD

-2883 LGRLLSLL
+2883 LGKLLSLL

-2902 QRYMTEQGSAWGNE
+2902 QRYMTEQGSSWGNE

-3009 DSSKNK
+3009 NSSKNK

-3103 ITKKVITKAE
+3103 LTKKVITKAE

-3119 YSGVALWKEMGFFD
+3119 YSGIALWKEMGFFD

-3141 DRIKGKGSKIEDLVD
+3141 DQIKGKGGKIEDLVD

-3174 LACKLEAEEKR
+3174 LACKLEVEEKR

-3226 SKIATSFMSEAT
+3226 SKIATSFMSEST

-3313 EKPEKVKDQV
+3313 EKPETVRDQV
-3323 LNIMLGLEGNL
+3323 LNLMLGLEGNL
-3334 AGELNPLSKIPLI
+3334 AGELNPLGKIPLI
-3347 RDVTNTFGGFSTD
+3347 RDVTNTFGGFSAD
-3360 RMDMAAWA
+3360 RMDMAAWS

>member
-20 YGGKRRED
+20 YGKKRRED
-28 EEQQNRQNQ
+28 EEQQDRQNQ

-58 AMGEVTGQVAN
+58 AMGEVTGQSAN

-78 RLTVEGYEAAIKGM
+78 RLTAEGYEAAIKGM
-92 QERMGGQTGLT
+92 RERMGGQTGLT

-235 FSKWNSELAE
+235 FSQWNSELAE
-245 KAPVL
+245 KAPHL
-250 ASAASVPMNLAS
+250 ASAVSVPMNLAS

-356 GTGLTAAGTA
+356 GTGLTAVGTA

-454 GYKTSVRDYMEQ
+454 DYKTSVRDYMEQ

-504 IVRDATYKSK
+504 VIRDATYKSK

-519 GDIVAEAQEVA
+519 GDIVAEAQDVA

-583 YGESQNIDRVADAIT
+583 YGEIQNIDRVADAIT

-614 ENSAYGQRVLNE
+614 ENSAYGKRVLNE
-626 MNPENISEGGFNS
+626 MDPENISEGGFNS

-706 NLGDRETLEKLGVKT
+706 NLGDRETLEALGVKT

-727 EVRQALTERQDVAQ
+727 EVRQALTERQAVAQ
-741 KVQQRTQVAQQTQET
+741 QVAQQA
-756 QGTTQQTQGEPVT
+756 QQTQGTPVTQETARQAQETPVT
-769 LEEASKAYGKQAK
+769 LEKASKAYGKQAK

-805 EMGQSN
+805 EMGESN

-837 GASAEKQERGGKKAT
+837 GASAEKQEGGGKKAT

-1005 QDISYDEAGREVVAD
+1005 QDISYDEASREVVAD

-1125 SMDAFSVRTMLNE
+1125 SMDAFSVRTMLDE

-1155 EEEAGGW
+1155 EEEAEGW

-1194 KNLDY
+1194 KNSDY

-1273 QGLELYRNGS
+1273 QALDLYRNGS
-1283 ETRPDGKPFNQNQLR
+1283 ETRPDGNPFNQNQLR

-1345 SVRRLTNE
+1345 AVRRLTNE

-1503 SKAVLREKR
+1503 SEAVLREKK
-1512 IDAWENYKDYQTD
+1512 IDAWENYKDHQTD

-1551 GAEITK
+1551 GTEITK

-1569 ERGLIPRFAQ
+1569 EKGLIPRFAQ

-1650 PQVIQRISDEVVQEG
+1650 PQVIQRISDEVVREG
-1665 DVQFSLR
+1665 DVQFAIREIAGKVMPVLDTQKDTRNYSVAEAYLKTLVDTEHPFSTILMDAQPVYIGKDLPGEYRSSEYTKGMDAKLR
-1672 DPVEETR
+1672 SVKMQAATNLDEMLLLAENGEWRKNIKKKHKVDAKNGWYRYSTQFAVPVLDMKKNVDHYTVYSGTLLIR
-1679 DLLAL
+1679 NDADGKSYLYDLLDIKKEKVIS
-1684 HNMTADNLRGALK
+1684 TASFSAR
-1697 LGGLPMPSIA
+1697 
-1707 IVKAAA
+1707 
-1713 GHSKYGPISVVF
+1713 GHSEVL
-1725 EKSTID
+1725 
-1731 PQADRRNKVY
+1731 
-1741 GGDAYTPTAPKV
+1741 APKPSQSQ
-1753 EYPVNDRAMRKVEKH
+1753 Y
-1768 LAELSGQVAG
+1768 
-1778 GIFLNDTALRRL
+1778 
-1790 GIEDESSMNADALAE
+1790 
-1805 RLARDDSVQA
+1805 
-1815 AYLADSGKALEPVRQ
+1815 
-1830 PKEFSKFGNGALQQ
+1830 
-1844 LVSEVGVQELA
+1844 
-1855 RINAEMQTGN
+1855 
-1865 YAAVREIEGT
+1865 
-1875 IRDIIRSTYEVQH
+1875 
-1888 RGFLDRKPELKQKR
+1888 
-1902 IAHYMENNVNI
+1902 
-1913 RTVEDFA
+1913 
-1920 RDAWNFYQDNGA
+1920 
-1932 TTDEIDRWATADK
+1932 
-1945 LHEMVTQDQVKA
+1945 TQDQK
-1957 WLRPQ
+1957 
-1962 LEGLLGEAGIYNG
+1962 
-1975 KERYTS
+1975 
-1981 SGNQRSFAQTHYAY
+1981 
-1995 TLENIVRAMAETQ
+1995 
-2008 KERGGQTFG
+2008 
-2017 VTAKTMQAVSTP
+2017 
-2029 SYDSIA
+2029 
-2035 AIKADSGRL
+2035 
-2044 GAVEGEAY
+2044 
-2052 DAAVQKVETQIEQ
+2052 
-2065 AIRKVMRE
+2065 
-2073 NKPHSD
+2073 
-2079 NQFDE
+2079 
-2084 MEIIGEVMMEAAKGT
+2084 
-2099 KTEAAIQRAFQKEDY
+2099 
-2114 TISKETAK
+2114 
-2122 VVQKLFRD
+2122 
-2130 AAALPTEYFEAKP
+2130 
-2143 QRAVPF
+2143 
-2149 NEAAAVVVPDD
+2149 
-2160 LPVGLKKGLEEL
+2160 
-2172 GATVREYKAGDEQSR
+2172 
-2187 LEAVNAIPDV
+2187 
-2197 QFSIREIKGEDG
+2197 
-2209 TNYGKGVYL
+2209 
-2218 DSTLLEGLT
+2218 
-2227 DAERKEMMRER
+2227 
-2238 VKELGGQTITAYDP
+2238 
-2252 NGEAV
+2252 
-2257 DIRIAAPS
+2257 
-2265 EKFRNRNGR
+2265 
-2274 RVPVTNDL
+2274 
-2282 ARKNRDVKVKQ
+2282 
-2293 ESVVLAD
+2293 
-2300 ELIATSQYKRPRKAK
+2300 
-2315 YPHGWLDNNGKND
+2315 
-2328 WQYWTTYIQDK
+2328 
-2339 NNTVWEAT
+2339 
-2347 LNVAESANGV
+2347 
-2357 KYLYDIDPIEKV
+2357 
-2369 GQPVKSGTS
+2369 
-2378 TTLVGQPV
+2378 
-2386 KSGTSTTGDIV
+2386 
-2397 AQDQTE
+2397 E

-2490 KNLDAVNG
+2490 KNLDTVNG

-2558 NVKRLQEMLL
+2558 NAKRLQEMLL

-2659 EKAIEEHP
+2659 EKAIEAHP

-2765 DKLSFNTKKVLD
+2765 DKLAFNTKKVLD

-3103 ITKKVITKAE
+3103 LTKKVITKAE

-3174 LACKLEAEEKR
+3174 LACKLEVEEKR

-3368 NLYSLLGIWE
+3368 NLYNVLGIWE
-3378 ETIGLWTG
+3378 ETIELSTG

-3515 AMWNCIKKTSWSDK
+3515 AMWNCIKKASWSDK

>member
-37 RQEAETPAVG
+37 RQEVESPAVG

-58 AMGEVTGQVAN
+58 AMGEVTGQGAN

-103 KSDIVRHTQSRE
+103 KSGIVQHTQSRE

-183 GKTPSGKLA
+183 GETPSGKLA

-235 FSKWNSELAE
+235 FSQWNSELAE

-250 ASAASVPMNLAS
+250 ASAASVPMNLTS

-300 IRGTRAQQLTD
+300 IRGTRAQHLAD

-347 SAAAAGIGK
+347 SAAAAGIGQ

-454 GYKTSVRDYMEQ
+454 DYKTSVRDYMEQ

-504 IVRDATYKSK
+504 IVRDAKYKSK

-614 ENSAYGQRVLNE
+614 ENSTYGQRVLNE

-661 AQAETQQEEPQQTER
+661 AQAETQQEEPQQNER

-706 NLGDRETLEKLGVKT
+706 TLGDSETLKALGVKT

-727 EVRQALTERQDVAQ
+727 EVRQALMERQAVAQ
-741 KVQQRTQVAQQTQET
+741 EAQQRTQVAQQTQQTQET
-756 QGTTQQTQGEPVT
+756 AQQTQGEPVT

-819 LRSLDYLTEAQK
+819 MRSLDYLTEAQK

-837 GASAEKQERGGKKAT
+837 GASAEQQEGGGRKAT
-852 WRRQGVVRAEN
+852 WRKQGVVRAEN

-885 SDIAKSTGVDIVLY
+885 SDIAKATGVDIVLY

-923 YIDVNSGIANVSST
+923 YIDVNSGIANVNST

-962 EEYRQLRKLVFE
+962 EDYRELRKLVFE
-974 VMQEK
+974 AMQEK
-979 LDGQGVG
+979 LDSQEGG

-1005 QDISYDEAGREVVAD
+1005 QEISYEKASREVVAD

-1081 GLHYLESI
+1081 GLHYLERI

-1098 AAVENYQGADKV
+1098 VAVENYQGVETRSEGKAQKEQLAIREAFSDEIDQWDK
-1110 LQENG
+1110 
-1115 IDVSE
+1115 
-1120 DGKSA
+1120 DGKPEG
-1125 SMDAFSVRTMLNE
+1125 VRFTL
-1138 KQQKSVEKALA
+1138 
-1149 ERFDVT
+1149 
-1155 EEEAGGW
+1155 G
-1162 LKAETSLASIIL
+1162 
-1174 NPKYS
+1174 
-1179 MYLDYEADA
+1179 
-1188 AEEAIK
+1188 
-1194 KNLDY
+1194 
-1199 PQGTV
+1199 
-1204 DFSTICKKRRD
+1204 STGP
-1215 FTDVMNRIFRVYPN
+1215 V
-1229 HVFQAEDLAKI
+1229 
-1240 RTIMQQEGMNVACG
+1240 
-1254 ICYVEDRRQLDSIV
+1254 
-1268 AEDFL
+1268 L
-1273 QGLELYRNGS
+1273 QGLGAIESDIYMEGDKIS
-1283 ETRPDGKPFNQNQLR
+1283 TILR
-1298 GLRYT
+1298 EHPEMTL
-1303 NGDTYVPTVAELI
+1303 AEI
-1316 TLEGNNALKKKNPNM
+1316 KKIP
-1331 AEAWRRYNNARGMQ
+1331 
-1345 SVRRLTNE
+1345 
-1353 AEYKRQILK
+1353 QILEDPALVLK
-1362 YSKRTVQSKNSKGG
+1362 SKTRGG
-1376 LRIFSFS
+1376 TSNTRLV
-1383 DMEMFHLLDVMQI
+1383 LLDTAKAKNGRNIVAVLDLRPVEKGFAIDDMQKVSS
-1396 ITDASTKG
+1396 A
-1404 LYIQGYTKVNEYAKA
+1404 YTKTATE
-1419 VKDTGLKL
+1419 
-1427 NRSLIPA
+1427 NR
-1434 GDLGYHME
+1434 
-1442 GGKPVLDFDTT
+1442 
-1453 EGIDIHAKDFFD
+1453 
-1465 SSGNP
+1465 
-1470 NIGNIVIGIN
+1470 
-1480 DTQIRAAMVSEFIDQ
+1480 
-1495 IIPFHTGQ
+1495 
-1503 SKAVLREKR
+1503 
-1512 IDAWENYKDYQTD
+1512 
-1525 KDMETGKTAKQQV
+1525 TAKE
-1538 NIYTDVLQVLERE
+1538 N
-1551 GAEITK
+1551 
-1557 RSFVEK
+1557 S
-1563 YLEVCR
+1563 
-1569 ERGLIPRFAQ
+1569 
-1579 FLNQDAEGNYVYTEG
+1579 
-1594 YHKLLV
+1594 
-1600 DFKTFAQTEKG
+1600 
-1611 EYLPQKDVRPV
+1611 
-1622 FDEQYL
+1622 
-1628 TGILKDYAKEQSRR
+1628 
-1642 DSAMKKQM
+1642 
-1650 PQVIQRISDEVVQEG
+1650 
-1665 DVQFSLR
+1665 
-1672 DPVEETR
+1672 
-1679 DLLAL
+1679 
-1684 HNMTADNLRGALK
+1684 
-1697 LGGLPMPSIA
+1697 
-1707 IVKAAA
+1707 
-1713 GHSKYGPISVVF
+1713 
-1725 EKSTID
+1725 
-1731 PQADRRNKVY
+1731 
-1741 GGDAYTPTAPKV
+1741 
-1753 EYPVNDRAMRKVEKH
+1753 
-1768 LAELSGQVAG
+1768 
-1778 GIFLNDTALRRL
+1778 
-1790 GIEDESSMNADALAE
+1790 
-1805 RLARDDSVQA
+1805 
-1815 AYLADSGKALEPVRQ
+1815 
-1830 PKEFSKFGNGALQQ
+1830 
-1844 LVSEVGVQELA
+1844 
-1855 RINAEMQTGN
+1855 
-1865 YAAVREIEGT
+1865 
-1875 IRDIIRSTYEVQH
+1875 
-1888 RGFLDRKPELKQKR
+1888 RGFLKTSDVLFLDKKRATSLLKTMGFSMPIELHRNGYIGSISYFKQ
-1902 IAHYMENNVNI
+1902 NVNI
-1913 RTVEDFA
+1913 
-1920 RDAWNFYQDNGA
+1920 
-1932 TTDEIDRWATADK
+1932 
-1945 LHEMVTQDQVKA
+1945 
-1957 WLRPQ
+1957 
-1962 LEGLLGEAGIYNG
+1962 
-1975 KERYTS
+1975 
-1981 SGNQRSFAQTHYAY
+1981 
-1995 TLENIVRAMAETQ
+1995 
-2008 KERGGQTFG
+2008 
-2017 VTAKTMQAVSTP
+2017 
-2029 SYDSIA
+2029 
-2035 AIKADSGRL
+2035 
-2044 GAVEGEAY
+2044 
-2052 DAAVQKVETQIEQ
+2052 
-2065 AIRKVMRE
+2065 
-2073 NKPHSD
+2073 
-2079 NQFDE
+2079 
-2084 MEIIGEVMMEAAKGT
+2084 KG
-2099 KTEAAIQRAFQKEDY
+2099 
-2114 TISKETAK
+2114 
-2122 VVQKLFRD
+2122 
-2130 AAALPTEYFEAKP
+2130 
-2143 QRAVPF
+2143 VPF
-2149 NEAAAVVVPDD
+2149 SSVV
-2160 LPVGLKKGLEEL
+2160 GEG
-2172 GATVREYKAGDEQSR
+2172 
-2187 LEAVNAIPDV
+2187 DV
-2197 QFSIREIKGEDG
+2197 QFSIREIAGTVMPVLDTQKDTRNYSVAEAYLKTLVDTEHPFSTILMDAQPVYIGRDLPGEYRSSEY
-2209 TNYGKGVYL
+2209 TK
-2218 DSTLLEGLT
+2218 TL
-2227 DAERKEMMRER
+2227 RKA
-2238 VKELGGQTITAYDP
+2238 I
-2252 NGEAV
+2252 
-2257 DIRIAAPS
+2257 
-2265 EKFRNRNGR
+2265 
-2274 RVPVTNDL
+2274 
-2282 ARKNRDVKVKQ
+2282 RDVKMQAATNLDEMLLLAENGEWHENIKEKHKVDAKNGWYRYSTQ
-2293 ESVVLAD
+2293 FAVPVLDIKKSVDHYTVYSGTLLIRNDAD
-2300 ELIATSQYKRPRKAK
+2300 
-2315 YPHGWLDNNGKND
+2315 GK
-2328 WQYWTTYIQDK
+2328 
-2339 NNTVWEAT
+2339 
-2347 LNVAESANGV
+2347 S
-2357 KYLYDIDPIEKV
+2357 YLYDLLDIKKEKV
-2369 GQPVKSGTS
+2369 ISSASFSARGHSEVFEPKPSQTQY
-2378 TTLVGQPV
+2378 TQN
-2386 KSGTSTTGDIV
+2386 
-2397 AQDQTE
+2397 QTE

-2490 KNLDAVNG
+2490 KNLDTVNG

-2543 QRAEYMGKLRRSVER
+2543 HRAEYMGKLRRSVER
-2558 NVKRLQEMLL
+2558 NAKRLQEMLL

-2719 ALNEHEQHQRKTG
+2719 ALNEHEQHQKKTG

-2765 DKLSFNTKKVLD
+2765 DKLAFNTKKVLD

-2792 TETHTVMLESSKGGQ
+2792 TETHTVMLENSKGGQ
-2807 DEVTLTTAQLMSLYC
+2807 EEVTLTTAQLMSLYC

-2849 ESARAAEEGKPVRE
+2849 ENVRAAEEGKPVRE

-3103 ITKKVITKAE
+3103 MTKKVITKAE

-3378 ETIGLWTG
+3378 ETIELSTG

>member
-37 RQEAETPAVG
+37 RQEVESPAVG

-58 AMGEVTGQVAN
+58 AMSEVTGQGEGESITMPERKTTWTDKVRSGGRTGNYTTAASTPEQRESVLRKGLSGKQPQRTDAEQVESLLRKGGTTEAVKASKKTGGKFDVGDYSKLLGESFAQGVAEGTAGTLAAGETLIGKGLDKLFPGAGFEGSGFFN
-69 AQEPTQERS
+69 ALYNGRPDWKFF
-78 RLTVEGYEAAIKGM
+78 GKN
-92 QERMGGQTGLT
+92 GLVG
-103 KSDIVRHTQSRE
+103 IRQSRE
-115 TEKWRQEQ
+115 HTQQKLAEDVEDIETGSELGTKV
-123 AKKYSGL
+123 AKKAASFGGDVAYGMGNALPMAAEAVITGGTSLLPTTTKELETLGINVVQKSGL
-130 RDQAD
+130 
-135 YAKKSTK
+135 
-142 VDQSLASGKGAYI
+142 
-155 FGHYVGKGDDVYSY
+155 
-169 INSIG
+169 
-174 TAYENRSNA
+174 A
-183 GKTPSGKLA
+183 GKLEEAAKLA
-192 KYAYMTDDEV
+192 GNTLRRREYWTSFFSEVGMDYYEALDNGATDDEATRYALSSALVNSVIEIGGGIQKIPEAPTFRTWIKGAHEEGMEEIQQGIVSRLMENV
-202 ADYNYLYQTKGKE
+202 AYDKKNPLVSVTDE
-215 EAEKYLEYMG
+215 NAVV
-225 TELDARRAAG
+225 
-235 FSKWNSELAE
+235 N
-245 KAPVL
+245 PV
-250 ASAASVPMNLAS
+250 
-262 GVGLVGVGL
+262 
-271 QNIRNQVTGEYK
+271 
-283 PINYYSPAMDA
+283 
-294 TVASTA
+294 
-300 IRGTRAQQLTD
+300 
-311 KYGTIQMDEK
+311 
-321 EHPLL
+321 
-326 SRIFNG
+326 
-332 KSWGDVYQLGMSMVD
+332 
-347 SAAAAGIGK
+347 
-356 GTGLTAAGTA
+356 TAANEYAGGFA
-366 LLGGSAGSQGVLDAV
+366 VGGLLGGVQQGMAK
-381 ERGATDSQA
+381 RAQA
-390 LTMGILN
+390 R
-397 ATFESLFEYVS
+397 
-408 LDHLLKGNTKNIL
+408 
-421 KGFLKQGFIEGS
+421 Q
-433 EEWNTTLFN
+433 
-442 TIADVLVMAENS
+442 
-454 GYKTSVRDYMEQ
+454 
-466 GYSEKEAE
+466 EAE
-474 RQAMFDIAVG
+474 
-484 MGWDFVGGAISGG
+484 
-497 LMDTGKQ
+497 L
-504 IVRDATYKSK
+504 
-514 FGKAS
+514 
-519 GDIVAEAQEVA
+519 AQYQERLDKLGEEFTPA
-530 PGTALTQKAQERID
+530 AKEMAQERL
-544 AGKSLTGHQIV
+544 SLDS
-555 NLLQQNEDAIRT
+555 EDYTAQKVMNALDSGEAVSGEDIRT
-567 GDMVTIRNAV
+567 LIRDNVNAHNTAALAEIKEKIAQRLTDLGETKDANAV
-577 AERLAQ
+577 ADAMVR
-583 YGESQNIDRVADAIT
+583 YFTGETRGKGKALRKQRVADQDTIFRSRYGDHVGQELMQT
-598 KQVAG
+598 KDVPQWVQGLPSLTTTYEYEQAHRPVEEQQTG
-603 EKLSGKEKALV
+603 AEAPAAQAAETAVEQGTEATEQSAEPEKLPSAIVRKAAA
-614 ENSAYGQRVLNE
+614 S
-626 MNPENISEGGFNS
+626 
-639 DWAGQLGTTQI
+639 
-650 NAEAYSQKLRE
+650 
-661 AQAETQQEEPQQTER
+661 
-676 QEMTPEEMAV
+676 
-686 LSAWNSEAESSPA
+686 
-699 NSTTVQP
+699 
-706 NLGDRETLEKLGVKT
+706 RETLEQLGIDPKGKT

-727 EVRQALTERQDVAQ
+727 EVRQALMERQGAAQ
-741 KVQQRTQVAQQTQET
+741 EVQKRTQVAQQTQET
-756 QGTTQQTQGEPVT
+756 AQQTQGTPVT

-805 EMGQSN
+805 DMGESN
-811 VPYRVVQG
+811 VPYRVVQRM
-819 LRSLDYLTEAQK
+819 RSLDYLTEAQK

-837 GASAEKQERGGKKAT
+837 GASAEQQERGGKKAT
-852 WRRQGVVRAEN
+852 WRKQGVVRAEN

-885 SDIAKSTGVDIVLY
+885 SDISKSTGVDIVLY

-923 YIDVNSGIANVSST
+923 FIDVNSGIDNVNSA

-947 TFNHEFTHFIEQNAD
+947 TFNHEFTHFIENAD
-962 EEYRQLRKLVFE
+962 EEYRELRKLVFE
-974 VMQEK
+974 VMQER
-979 LDGQGVG
+979 LDGQESG

-1005 QDISYDEAGREVVAD
+1005 QDISYDEASREVVAD

-1081 GLHYLESI
+1081 GLHYLERI

-1098 AAVENYQGADKV
+1098 AAVENYQGAETRSEGG
-1110 LQENG
+1110 ENQYMARGKYWRPQLKRAEWELLERRMNDEIKSGENFLDEATKWVYADEKGVQVFALYG
-1115 IDVSE
+1115 IG
-1120 DGKSA
+1120 DGTEA
-1125 SMDAFSVRTMLNE
+1125 TPLYAVGG
-1138 KQQKSVEKALA
+1138 KQAVK
-1149 ERFDVT
+1149 
-1155 EEEAGGW
+1155 EA
-1162 LKAETSLASIIL
+1162 
-1174 NPKYS
+1174 
-1179 MYLDYEADA
+1179 
-1188 AEEAIK
+1188 
-1194 KNLDY
+1194 KNINVYMEGSNND
-1199 PQGTV
+1199 GSTV
-1204 DFSTICKKRRD
+1204 DFKRWLEVHQHSRMGQGGS
-1215 FTDVMNRIFRVYPN
+1215 V
-1229 HVFQAEDLAKI
+1229 
-1240 RTIMQQEGMNVACG
+1240 
-1254 ICYVEDRRQLDSIV
+1254 
-1268 AEDFL
+1268 L
-1273 QGLELYRNGS
+1273 QSGRGGRNGDENGRIHSGQHERNAGRSSGRSS
-1283 ETRPDGKPFNQNQLR
+1283 ENQR
-1298 GLRYT
+1298 G
-1303 NGDTYVPTVAELI
+1303 
-1316 TLEGNNALKKKNPNM
+1316 
-1331 AEAWRRYNNARGMQ
+1331 
-1345 SVRRLTNE
+1345 
-1353 AEYKRQILK
+1353 
-1362 YSKRTVQSKNSKGG
+1362 
-1376 LRIFSFS
+1376 
-1383 DMEMFHLLDVMQI
+1383 
-1396 ITDASTKG
+1396 
-1404 LYIQGYTKVNEYAKA
+1404 
-1419 VKDTGLKL
+1419 VKD
-1427 NRSLIPA
+1427 
-1434 GDLGYHME
+1434 
-1442 GGKPVLDFDTT
+1442 
-1453 EGIDIHAKDFFD
+1453 
-1465 SSGNP
+1465 
-1470 NIGNIVIGIN
+1470 
-1480 DTQIRAAMVSEFIDQ
+1480 
-1495 IIPFHTGQ
+1495 
-1503 SKAVLREKR
+1503 
-1512 IDAWENYKDYQTD
+1512 
-1525 KDMETGKTAKQQV
+1525 
-1538 NIYTDVLQVLERE
+1538 
-1551 GAEITK
+1551 
-1557 RSFVEK
+1557 
-1563 YLEVCR
+1563 
-1569 ERGLIPRFAQ
+1569 
-1579 FLNQDAEGNYVYTEG
+1579 
-1594 YHKLLV
+1594 
-1600 DFKTFAQTEKG
+1600 
-1611 EYLPQKDVRPV
+1611 
-1622 FDEQYL
+1622 
-1628 TGILKDYAKEQSRR
+1628 
-1642 DSAMKKQM
+1642 
-1650 PQVIQRISDEVVQEG
+1650 
-1665 DVQFSLR
+1665 
-1672 DPVEETR
+1672 
-1679 DLLAL
+1679 
-1684 HNMTADNLRGALK
+1684 
-1697 LGGLPMPSIA
+1697 
-1707 IVKAAA
+1707 
-1713 GHSKYGPISVVF
+1713 
-1725 EKSTID
+1725 
-1731 PQADRRNKVY
+1731 
-1741 GGDAYTPTAPKV
+1741 
-1753 EYPVNDRAMRKVEKH
+1753 
-1768 LAELSGQVAG
+1768 
-1778 GIFLNDTALRRL
+1778 
-1790 GIEDESSMNADALAE
+1790 
-1805 RLARDDSVQA
+1805 
-1815 AYLADSGKALEPVRQ
+1815 
-1830 PKEFSKFGNGALQQ
+1830 
-1844 LVSEVGVQELA
+1844 
-1855 RINAEMQTGN
+1855 
-1865 YAAVREIEGT
+1865 
-1875 IRDIIRSTYEVQH
+1875 
-1888 RGFLDRKPELKQKR
+1888 
-1902 IAHYMENNVNI
+1902 
-1913 RTVEDFA
+1913 
-1920 RDAWNFYQDNGA
+1920 
-1932 TTDEIDRWATADK
+1932 
-1945 LHEMVTQDQVKA
+1945 
-1957 WLRPQ
+1957 
-1962 LEGLLGEAGIYNG
+1962 
-1975 KERYTS
+1975 
-1981 SGNQRSFAQTHYAY
+1981 
-1995 TLENIVRAMAETQ
+1995 
-2008 KERGGQTFG
+2008 
-2017 VTAKTMQAVSTP
+2017 
-2029 SYDSIA
+2029 
-2035 AIKADSGRL
+2035 
-2044 GAVEGEAY
+2044 
-2052 DAAVQKVETQIEQ
+2052 
-2065 AIRKVMRE
+2065 
-2073 NKPHSD
+2073 
-2079 NQFDE
+2079 
-2084 MEIIGEVMMEAAKGT
+2084 
-2099 KTEAAIQRAFQKEDY
+2099 
-2114 TISKETAK
+2114 
-2122 VVQKLFRD
+2122 
-2130 AAALPTEYFEAKP
+2130 
-2143 QRAVPF
+2143 
-2149 NEAAAVVVPDD
+2149 
-2160 LPVGLKKGLEEL
+2160 
-2172 GATVREYKAGDEQSR
+2172 
-2187 LEAVNAIPDV
+2187 
-2197 QFSIREIKGEDG
+2197 QFSIRDNEGRSLTEAQQDYFKDSKVRDAEGRLKVVYHGSGAVFTKFSADFMSQNGSSEGQGFYFTDYKPMAEGYSKKGG
-2209 TNYGKGVYL
+2209 Q
-2218 DSTLLEGLT
+2218 LLEGYLDMKKPLSDSEVTLT
-2227 DAERKEMMRER
+2227 SAEVRKLI
-2238 VKELGGQTITAYDP
+2238 K
-2252 NGEAV
+2252 AV
-2257 DIRIAAPS
+2257 DPTGDDLVLNYDSKGGMGYPSRAWYNRAVEDTLRATMSTSDSDSEILAELANGMGNPGAVLKAAREVLGYDGYIVEDKYENATVYVAFDSSQFKNVDNQSPTADPDIRYSIREIAGTVMPVLDTQKDTRDYSVAEAYLKTLVDTEHPFSTILMDAQPVYIGRDLPGEYRSS
-2265 EKFRNRNGR
+2265 EYTK
-2274 RVPVTNDL
+2274 TL
-2282 ARKNRDVKVKQ
+2282 RKAIRDVKMQAATNLDEMLLLAENGEWHENIKEKHKVDAKNGWYRYSTQ
-2293 ESVVLAD
+2293 FAVPVLDIKKSVDHYTVYSGTILIRNDAD
-2300 ELIATSQYKRPRKAK
+2300 GNS
-2315 YPHGWLDNNGKND
+2315 
-2328 WQYWTTYIQDK
+2328 
-2339 NNTVWEAT
+2339 
-2347 LNVAESANGV
+2347 
-2357 KYLYDIDPIEKV
+2357 YLYDLLDIKKEKV
-2369 GQPVKSGTS
+2369 ISSASFSARGHSEVFEPKPSQTQY
-2378 TTLVGQPV
+2378 TQN
-2386 KSGTSTTGDIV
+2386 
-2397 AQDQTE
+2397 QTE

-2490 KNLDAVNG
+2490 KNLDTVNG

-2510 QEKKVVKALL
+2510 QEKKVVRALL

-2558 NVKRLQEMLL
+2558 NAKRLQEMLL

-2619 DVLARQSLYEESG
+2619 DVLARQSLYEEDG

-2674 TMTVEELEET
+2674 TMTVEDLEET

-2701 MVNRQFATVVDAA
+2701 MVNRQFGTVVDAA

-2765 DKLSFNTKKVLD
+2765 DKLAFNTKKVLD

-2792 TETHTVMLESSKGGQ
+2792 TETHTVTLESSKGGQ
-2807 DEVTLTTAQLMSLYC
+2807 EEVTLTTAQLMSLYC

-2883 LGRLLSLL
+2883 LGKLLSLL

-2958 ISAVKPLTEGANNAI
+2958 LSAVKPLTEGDNNAI

-3103 ITKKVITKAE
+3103 MTKKLITKAE

-3156 KSMAAAQAG
+3156 KSMAAAEAG

-3174 LACKLEAEEKR
+3174 LACKLEVEEKR

-3226 SKIATSFMSEAT
+3226 SKISTSFMSEAT

-3283 ASAIAGALADALRDW
+3283 ASAIAGAIADALRDW
-3298 DDDSFLEKFWKAFWG
+3298 DDDTFLEKFWKAFWG

-3360 RMDMAAWA
+3360 RMDMAAWS
-3368 NLYSLLGIWE
+3368 NLYNVLGIWE
-3378 ETIGLWTG
+3378 ETIALDTG

>member
-37 RQEAETPAVG
+37 RQEVETPAVG

-58 AMGEVTGQVAN
+58 TMGVVTGQGEN

-103 KSDIVRHTQSRE
+103 KSGIVRHTQSRE

-262 GVGLVGVGL
+262 GVGLVDVGL

-321 EHPLL
+321 KHPLL

-347 SAAAAGIGK
+347 SAAAAGIGQA
-356 GTGLTAAGTA
+356 TGLTAAGTA

-454 GYKTSVRDYMEQ
+454 DYKTSVRDYMEQ

-504 IVRDATYKSK
+504 VIRDATYKSK

-598 KQVAG
+598 KHVAG

-614 ENSAYGQRVLNE
+614 ENSTYGQRVLNE

-686 LSAWNSEAESSPA
+686 LSAWNSETESSPA
-699 NSTTVQP
+699 NSTTGQP

-727 EVRQALTERQDVAQ
+727 EVRKALTERQDVAQ
-741 KVQQRTQVAQQTQET
+741 EVQQRTQAAQQTQET
-756 QGTTQQTQGEPVT
+756 AQQTQGEPVT

-805 EMGQSN
+805 EMGKSD

-819 LRSLDYLTEAQK
+819 LRSIDYLTEAQK

-837 GASAEKQERGGKKAT
+837 GASAEQQERGGKKAA

-863 GAKLSDLS
+863 GANLSDLS

-885 SDIAKSTGVDIVLY
+885 SDIAKATGVDIVLY

-923 YIDVNSGIANVSST
+923 YIDVNSGIDNVNRA

-947 TFNHEFTHFIEQNAD
+947 TFNHEFTHFIEQNAA
-962 EEYRQLRKLVFE
+962 EEYRELRKLVFE
-974 VMQEK
+974 AMQEK
-979 LDGQGVG
+979 LDGQEIG

-1005 QDISYDEAGREVVAD
+1005 QKISYDEASREVVAD

-1055 KVKAYFDGLTT
+1055 KVRAYFDGLTT

-1081 GLHYLESI
+1081 GLHYLERI

-1098 AAVENYQGADKV
+1098 AAVENYQGAETRSEGGD
-1110 LQENG
+1110 ENG
-1115 IDVSE
+1115 RIHSGQHERNAGEV
-1120 DGKSA
+1120 
-1125 SMDAFSVRTMLNE
+1125 
-1138 KQQKSVEKALA
+1138 A
-1149 ERFDVT
+1149 ERGT
-1155 EEEAGGW
+1155 E
-1162 LKAETSLASIIL
+1162 
-1174 NPKYS
+1174 
-1179 MYLDYEADA
+1179 
-1188 AEEAIK
+1188 
-1194 KNLDY
+1194 
-1199 PQGTV
+1199 
-1204 DFSTICKKRRD
+1204 
-1215 FTDVMNRIFRVYPN
+1215 
-1229 HVFQAEDLAKI
+1229 
-1240 RTIMQQEGMNVACG
+1240 
-1254 ICYVEDRRQLDSIV
+1254 
-1268 AEDFL
+1268 
-1273 QGLELYRNGS
+1273 
-1283 ETRPDGKPFNQNQLR
+1283 NQR
-1298 GLRYT
+1298 G
-1303 NGDTYVPTVAELI
+1303 
-1316 TLEGNNALKKKNPNM
+1316 
-1331 AEAWRRYNNARGMQ
+1331 
-1345 SVRRLTNE
+1345 
-1353 AEYKRQILK
+1353 
-1362 YSKRTVQSKNSKGG
+1362 
-1376 LRIFSFS
+1376 
-1383 DMEMFHLLDVMQI
+1383 
-1396 ITDASTKG
+1396 
-1404 LYIQGYTKVNEYAKA
+1404 
-1419 VKDTGLKL
+1419 VKDQFL
-1427 NRSLIPA
+1427 
-1434 GDLGYHME
+1434 
-1442 GGKPVLDFDTT
+1442 
-1453 EGIDIHAKDFFD
+1453 
-1465 SSGNP
+1465 
-1470 NIGNIVIGIN
+1470 
-1480 DTQIRAAMVSEFIDQ
+1480 
-1495 IIPFHTGQ
+1495 
-1503 SKAVLREKR
+1503 LRE
-1512 IDAWENYKDYQTD
+1512 
-1525 KDMETGKTAKQQV
+1525 
-1538 NIYTDVLQVLERE
+1538 
-1551 GAEITK
+1551 
-1557 RSFVEK
+1557 
-1563 YLEVCR
+1563 
-1569 ERGLIPRFAQ
+1569 
-1579 FLNQDAEGNYVYTEG
+1579 
-1594 YHKLLV
+1594 
-1600 DFKTFAQTEKG
+1600 
-1611 EYLPQKDVRPV
+1611 
-1622 FDEQYL
+1622 
-1628 TGILKDYAKEQSRR
+1628 
-1642 DSAMKKQM
+1642 
-1650 PQVIQRISDEVVQEG
+1650 
-1665 DVQFSLR
+1665 
-1672 DPVEETR
+1672 PVEETR

-1753 EYPVNDRAMRKVEKH
+1753 EYPVNDRVMRKVEKH

-1875 IRDIIRSTYEVQH
+1875 IRDIIRSTYEVEH

-1902 IAHYMENNVNI
+1902 IAHYMENNVNS

-1920 RDAWNFYQDNGA
+1920 RNAWDFYQDNGA

-1995 TLENIVRAMAETQ
+1995 TLENIVRAMVETQ

-2044 GAVEGEAY
+2044 GAVEGESY

-2122 VVQKLFRD
+2122 MVQKLFRD
-2130 AAALPTEYFEAKP
+2130 AAALHTEYFEAKP

-2160 LPVGLKKGLEEL
+2160 LPAGLKKGLEEL

-2238 VKELGGQTITAYDP
+2238 VKELGGQTITAYDS

-2274 RVPVTNDL
+2274 KVPVTKDL
-2282 ARKNRDVKVKQ
+2282 STKRNGTKVKQ

-2300 ELIATSQYKRPRKAK
+2300 ELIATSRYDGRKKAG
-2315 YPHGWLDNNGKND
+2315 YPHDWLDNNGKND

-2369 GQPVKSGTS
+2369 GQSVKSDTS
-2378 TTLVGQPV
+2378 TTSVGQSV
-2386 KSGTSTTGDIV
+2386 KSDTSTTGDIV
-2397 AQDQTE
+2397 AQDQKE

-2436 ADRARLGIIEQKLG
+2436 GDRSAPLNFGYH
-2450 RIDEAEEQRQGFLE
+2450 
-2464 EKRAILAGREAKE
+2464 EAKHLIQSCFIQIE
-2477 LSDAE
+2477 
-2482 RAQLRKVQ
+2482 
-2490 KNLDAVNG
+2490 AV
-2498 KIRRLNEELSQT
+2498 S
-2510 QEKKVVKALL
+2510 
-2520 KKARVVVERDAV
+2520 
-2532 QRSVSSYRETR
+2532 
-2543 QRAEYMGKLRRSVER
+2543 
-2558 NVKRLQEMLL
+2558 
-2568 TNTDKKHVPEALK
+2568 
-2581 KPVAELLRSM
+2581 
-2591 NLISK
+2591 
-2596 RGLAGGAMTK
+2596 
-2606 ADERYVKALRGIQ
+2606 
-2619 DVLARQSLYEESG
+2619 
-2632 KGDDLIGGYLDLPA
+2632 
-2646 GFQMLLNAYVSKV
+2646 
-2659 EKAIEEHP
+2659 
-2667 LRNGVLQ
+2667 VLQ
-2674 TMTVEELEET
+2674 C
-2684 NTVLSVISTAVT
+2684 VLPRFLFRISIF
-2696 EMNKL
+2696 N
-2701 MVNRQFATVVDAA
+2701 
-2714 EDTIW
+2714 
-2719 ALNEHEQHQRKTG
+2719 HQRHRTG
-2732 ENFLVW
+2732 KYTNSEE
-2738 DNCLPWYAFQRFGE
+2738 R
-2752 GGKSIFQGLMNGW
+2752 SI
-2765 DKLSFNTKKVLD
+2765 
-2777 FRNGLID
+2777 
-2784 DKTARKWD
+2784 
-2792 TETHTVMLESSKGGQ
+2792 
-2807 DEVTLTTAQLMSLYC
+2807 C
-2822 LSRRKQAMGHL
+2822 
-2833 MGGGIR
+2833 
-2839 IASIDIAEEI
+2839 
-2849 ESARAAEEGKPVRE
+2849 
-2863 KKKKKKDVDQAEHY
+2863 
-2877 LLTQGE
+2877 
-2883 LGRLLSLL
+2883 
-2891 TPEQVQAAKAM
+2891 
-2902 QRYMTEQGSAWGNE
+2902 GNE
-2916 VSMRR
+2916 K
-2921 FGYRAFTE
+2921 FF
-2929 ENYFPIET
+2929 
-2937 DSQDRPA
+2937 PA
-2944 KTDSKEGSLYRLLN
+2944 KINRAVFCREGS
-2958 ISAVKPLTEGANNAI
+2958 
-2973 MVRSIFD
+2973 F
-2980 VFANHMADMAKYNA
+2980 H
-2994 LALPVLDAQKWYNYK
+2994 
-3009 DSSKNK
+3009 
-3015 DNGQVRTRTVQREMT
+3015 
-3030 RAWGSGA
+3030 
-3037 NNYVVTFLKDINGV
+3037 
-3051 KENGARGE
+3051 
-3059 GMAAKAISKYKRAAV
+3059 
-3074 AANLR
+3074 
-3079 VAMLQPTSYVRASA
+3079 
-3093 VIDHKYLAKA
+3093 
-3103 ITKKVITKAE
+3103 
-3113 GQEMLQ
+3113 
-3119 YSGVALWKEMGFFD
+3119 
-3133 TDVGRSIR
+3133 
-3141 DRIKGKGSKIEDLVD
+3141 
-3156 KSMAAAQAG
+3156 
-3165 DKITWERLW
+3165 
-3174 LACKLEAEEKR
+3174 
-3185 HLTGEELMEATAERF
+3185 
-3200 REVIY
+3200 
-3205 RTQVVD
+3205 
-3211 STMTRSHMMR
+3211 
-3221 DGGTF
+3221 
-3226 SKIATSFMSEAT
+3226 
-3238 VSYNMLM
+3238 
-3245 NSTLDTLQDAQSMG
+3245 
-3259 MQKAV
+3259 
-3264 KKNWRQLGRA
+3264 
-3274 YQAYILAGA
+3274 
-3283 ASAIAGALADALRDW
+3283 
-3298 DDDSFLEKFWKAFWG
+3298 
-3313 EKPEKVKDQV
+3313 
-3323 LNIMLGLEGNL
+3323 
-3334 AGELNPLSKIPLI
+3334 
-3347 RDVTNTFGGFSTD
+3347 FG
-3360 RMDMAAWA
+3360 
-3368 NLYSLLGIWE
+3368 
-3378 ETIGLWTG
+3378 
-3386 SLDKATKTTYYGNM
+3386 
-3400 TTYNKIYK
+3400 
-3408 TAQVVSQFTGLP
+3408 
-3420 ISATMREIVTMWNST
+3420 
-3435 VGLAYPGTK
+3435 
-3444 VRTYESRKVRE
+3444 
-3455 AYEQYGKSVGLSYV
+3455 
-3469 MILRAAEAVRQLES
+3469 
-3483 DKDEDGNAISGSLKK
+3483 
-3498 KYVEYIQSLHLS
+3498 
-3510 AKQEK
+3510 
-3515 AMWNCIKKTSWSDK
+3515 
-3529 DTPWGK
+3529 

>member
-58 AMGEVTGQVAN
+58 AMGEVTGQREN

-103 KSDIVRHTQSRE
+103 KSGIVRHTQSRE

-235 FSKWNSELAE
+235 FSQWNSELAE
-245 KAPVL
+245 KAPHL
-250 ASAASVPMNLAS
+250 ASAVSVPMNLAS

-454 GYKTSVRDYMEQ
+454 DYKTSVRDYMEQ

-923 YIDVNSGIANVSST
+923 FIDVNSGIDNVNST

-962 EEYRQLRKLVFE
+962 EEYRELRKLVFE

-979 LDGQGVG
+979 LDGQEGG

-1005 QDISYDEAGREVVAD
+1005 QEVSYDEASREVVAD

-1034 LYNRNATLAEKLIGK
+1034 LYSRNATLAEKLIGK

-1098 AAVENYQGADKV
+1098 AAVENYQGA
-1110 LQENG
+1110 
-1115 IDVSE
+1115 
-1120 DGKSA
+1120 
-1125 SMDAFSVRTMLNE
+1125 
-1138 KQQKSVEKALA
+1138 
-1149 ERFDVT
+1149 
-1155 EEEAGGW
+1155 
-1162 LKAETSLASIIL
+1162 
-1174 NPKYS
+1174 
-1179 MYLDYEADA
+1179 
-1188 AEEAIK
+1188 
-1194 KNLDY
+1194 
-1199 PQGTV
+1199 
-1204 DFSTICKKRRD
+1204 
-1215 FTDVMNRIFRVYPN
+1215 
-1229 HVFQAEDLAKI
+1229 
-1240 RTIMQQEGMNVACG
+1240 
-1254 ICYVEDRRQLDSIV
+1254 
-1268 AEDFL
+1268 
-1273 QGLELYRNGS
+1273 
-1283 ETRPDGKPFNQNQLR
+1283 ETRS
-1298 GLRYT
+1298 
-1303 NGDTYVPTVAELI
+1303 
-1316 TLEGNNALKKKNPNM
+1316 EGGEDQYM
-1331 AEAWRRYNNARGMQ
+1331 ARGKYWRPQLKQEEWDLLEWRMNAEIK
-1345 SVRRLTNE
+1345 SGENFLDE
-1353 AEYKRQILK
+1353 ATKWVYADEKG
-1362 YSKRTVQSKNSKGG
+1362 VQVFALYGIG
-1376 LRIFSFS
+1376 
-1383 DMEMFHLLDVMQI
+1383 DG
-1396 ITDASTKG
+1396 TDATP
-1404 LYIQGYTKVNEYAKA
+1404 LYA
-1419 VKDTGLKL
+1419 V
-1427 NRSLIPA
+1427 
-1434 GDLGYHME
+1434 
-1442 GGKPVLDFDTT
+1442 GGKKAAAYNAAMT
-1453 EGIDIHAKDFFD
+1453 EFMERSQKYDGDGRSVDPLSELPWRKEG
-1465 SSGNP
+1465 SRSGNLSQ
-1470 NIGNIVIGIN
+1470 
-1480 DTQIRAAMVSEFIDQ
+1480 TSRK
-1495 IIPFHTGQ
+1495 TG
-1503 SKAVLREKR
+1503 
-1512 IDAWENYKDYQTD
+1512 
-1525 KDMETGKTAKQQV
+1525 
-1538 NIYTDVLQVLERE
+1538 
-1551 GAEITK
+1551 
-1557 RSFVEK
+1557 
-1563 YLEVCR
+1563 
-1569 ERGLIPRFAQ
+1569 
-1579 FLNQDAEGNYVYTEG
+1579 DAEGVSELHGGSQRSDSGRASGRGTENQRG
-1594 YHKLLV
+1594 V
-1600 DFKTFAQTEKG
+1600 
-1611 EYLPQKDVRPV
+1611 KD
-1622 FDEQYL
+1622 
-1628 TGILKDYAKEQSRR
+1628 
-1642 DSAMKKQM
+1642 
-1650 PQVIQRISDEVVQEG
+1650 
-1665 DVQFSLR
+1665 QFSLR
-1672 DPVEETR
+1672 EPVEETR

-1725 EKSTID
+1725 EKGTID

-1753 EYPVNDRAMRKVEKH
+1753 EYPVNDRVMRKVEKH

-1778 GIFLNDTALRRL
+1778 GIFLNGTALRRL

-1975 KERYTS
+1975 KDRYTS

-2065 AIRKVMRE
+2065 SIRKVMRE

-2122 VVQKLFRD
+2122 MVQKLFRD

-2209 TNYGKGVYL
+2209 TDYGKGVYL

-2490 KNLDAVNG
+2490 KNLDTVNG

-2558 NVKRLQEMLL
+2558 NAKRLQEMLL

-2719 ALNEHEQHQRKTG
+2719 ALNEHEQHQKKTG

-2765 DKLSFNTKKVLD
+2765 DKLAFNTKKVLD

-2792 TETHTVMLESSKGGQ
+2792 TETHTVMLENSKGGQ
-2807 DEVTLTTAQLMSLYC
+2807 EEVTLTTAQLMSLYC

-2849 ESARAAEEGKPVRE
+2849 ENVRAAEEGKPVRE

-3103 ITKKVITKAE
+3103 MTKKVITKAE

>member
-58 AMGEVTGQVAN
+58 AMGEVTGQREGESITMPERKTTWTDKVRSGGRTGNYTTATSTPEQQESVLRKGLSGKQPQRTDAEQVESLLRKGGTTEAVKASKKTGGKFDVGDYSKLLGESFAQGVAEGTAGTLAAGETLIGKGLDKLFPGAGFEGSGFFN
-69 AQEPTQERS
+69 ALYNGRPDWKFF
-78 RLTVEGYEAAIKGM
+78 GKN
-92 QERMGGQTGLT
+92 GLVG
-103 KSDIVRHTQSRE
+103 IRQSRE
-115 TEKWRQEQ
+115 YTQQKLAEDVEDIETGSELGTKV
-123 AKKYSGL
+123 AKKAASFGGDVAYGAGAALPMAAEAVITGGTSLLPTTTKELETLGINVVQKSGL
-130 RDQAD
+130 AGKLEEAAKLAGNTLRSREYWTSFFSEVGMD
-135 YAKKSTK
+135 YYEALDNGATEDEATRYALSSAMVNSVIEIGGGIQKIPEAPTFRTWI
-142 VDQSLASGKGAYI
+142 KGAHEEGMEEI
-155 FGHYVGKGDDVYSY
+155 QQGIVSRLMENAVYDKKNPLVSV
-169 INSIG
+169 
-174 TAYENRSNA
+174 TDENAVVN
-183 GKTPSGKLA
+183 
-192 KYAYMTDDEV
+192 
-202 ADYNYLYQTKGKE
+202 
-215 EAEKYLEYMG
+215 
-225 TELDARRAAG
+225 
-235 FSKWNSELAE
+235 
-245 KAPVL
+245 PV
-250 ASAASVPMNLAS
+250 
-262 GVGLVGVGL
+262 
-271 QNIRNQVTGEYK
+271 
-283 PINYYSPAMDA
+283 
-294 TVASTA
+294 
-300 IRGTRAQQLTD
+300 
-311 KYGTIQMDEK
+311 
-321 EHPLL
+321 
-326 SRIFNG
+326 
-332 KSWGDVYQLGMSMVD
+332 
-347 SAAAAGIGK
+347 
-356 GTGLTAAGTA
+356 TAANEYAGGFA
-366 LLGGSAGSQGVLDAV
+366 VGGLLGGVQQG
-381 ERGATDSQA
+381 
-390 LTMGILN
+390 
-397 ATFESLFEYVS
+397 
-408 LDHLLKGNTKNIL
+408 
-421 KGFLKQGFIEGS
+421 
-433 EEWNTTLFN
+433 
-442 TIADVLVMAENS
+442 MA
-454 GYKTSVRDYMEQ
+454 KRAQTRQ
-466 GYSEKEAE
+466 EAE
-474 RQAMFDIAVG
+474 
-484 MGWDFVGGAISGG
+484 
-497 LMDTGKQ
+497 
-504 IVRDATYKSK
+504 
-514 FGKAS
+514 
-519 GDIVAEAQEVA
+519 
-530 PGTALTQKAQERID
+530 
-544 AGKSLTGHQIV
+544 
-555 NLLQQNEDAIRT
+555 
-567 GDMVTIRNAV
+567 
-577 AERLAQ
+577 LAQ
-583 YGESQNIDRVADAIT
+583 YQES
-598 KQVAG
+598 
-603 EKLSGKEKALV
+603 
-614 ENSAYGQRVLNE
+614 
-626 MNPENISEGGFNS
+626 
-639 DWAGQLGTTQI
+639 
-650 NAEAYSQKLRE
+650 
-661 AQAETQQEEPQQTER
+661 
-676 QEMTPEEMAV
+676 
-686 LSAWNSEAESSPA
+686 
-699 NSTTVQP
+699 
-706 NLGDRETLEKLGVKT
+706 LEKLGEEFTPAAKEMAQERLSLDSEDYTAQKVMNALDSGEAVSGEDIRTLIRDNVNAHNTAALAEIKEKIAQRLTDLGETKDANAVADAMVRYFTGETRGKDKASRKQRAADQDTIFRSRYGDHVGQELMQTKNVPQWVRGLPSLTTVYEYEQAHRPVADQQTRAEAPAAQAVETAVEQGTEATEQSAEPEKLTSAIVRKAAASQETLEQLGIDPKGKT

-727 EVRQALTERQDVAQ
+727 EVRQALTERQGAA
-741 KVQQRTQVAQQTQET
+741 QQRTQVAQQTQET
-756 QGTTQQTQGEPVT
+756 QETARQTQGEPVT

-923 YIDVNSGIANVSST
+923 FIDVNSGIDNVNST

-962 EEYRQLRKLVFE
+962 EEYRELRKLVFE

-979 LDGQGVG
+979 LDGQEGG

-1005 QDISYDEAGREVVAD
+1005 QEVSYDEASREVVAD

-1034 LYNRNATLAEKLIGK
+1034 LYSRNATLAEKLIGK

-1098 AAVENYQGADKV
+1098 AAVENYQGA
-1110 LQENG
+1110 
-1115 IDVSE
+1115 
-1120 DGKSA
+1120 
-1125 SMDAFSVRTMLNE
+1125 
-1138 KQQKSVEKALA
+1138 
-1149 ERFDVT
+1149 
-1155 EEEAGGW
+1155 
-1162 LKAETSLASIIL
+1162 
-1174 NPKYS
+1174 
-1179 MYLDYEADA
+1179 
-1188 AEEAIK
+1188 
-1194 KNLDY
+1194 
-1199 PQGTV
+1199 
-1204 DFSTICKKRRD
+1204 
-1215 FTDVMNRIFRVYPN
+1215 
-1229 HVFQAEDLAKI
+1229 
-1240 RTIMQQEGMNVACG
+1240 
-1254 ICYVEDRRQLDSIV
+1254 
-1268 AEDFL
+1268 
-1273 QGLELYRNGS
+1273 
-1283 ETRPDGKPFNQNQLR
+1283 ETRS
-1298 GLRYT
+1298 
-1303 NGDTYVPTVAELI
+1303 
-1316 TLEGNNALKKKNPNM
+1316 EGGEDQYM
-1331 AEAWRRYNNARGMQ
+1331 ARGKYWRPQLKQEEWDLLEWRMNAEIK
-1345 SVRRLTNE
+1345 SGENFLDE
-1353 AEYKRQILK
+1353 ATKWVYADEKG
-1362 YSKRTVQSKNSKGG
+1362 VQVFALYGIG
-1376 LRIFSFS
+1376 
-1383 DMEMFHLLDVMQI
+1383 DG
-1396 ITDASTKG
+1396 TDATP
-1404 LYIQGYTKVNEYAKA
+1404 LYA
-1419 VKDTGLKL
+1419 V
-1427 NRSLIPA
+1427 
-1434 GDLGYHME
+1434 
-1442 GGKPVLDFDTT
+1442 GGKKAAAYNAAMT
-1453 EGIDIHAKDFFD
+1453 EFMERSQKYDGDGRSVDPLSELPWRKEG
-1465 SSGNP
+1465 SRSGNLSQ
-1470 NIGNIVIGIN
+1470 
-1480 DTQIRAAMVSEFIDQ
+1480 TSRK
-1495 IIPFHTGQ
+1495 TG
-1503 SKAVLREKR
+1503 
-1512 IDAWENYKDYQTD
+1512 
-1525 KDMETGKTAKQQV
+1525 
-1538 NIYTDVLQVLERE
+1538 
-1551 GAEITK
+1551 
-1557 RSFVEK
+1557 
-1563 YLEVCR
+1563 
-1569 ERGLIPRFAQ
+1569 
-1579 FLNQDAEGNYVYTEG
+1579 DAEGVSELHGGSQRSDSGRASGRGTENQRG
-1594 YHKLLV
+1594 V
-1600 DFKTFAQTEKG
+1600 
-1611 EYLPQKDVRPV
+1611 KD
-1622 FDEQYL
+1622 
-1628 TGILKDYAKEQSRR
+1628 
-1642 DSAMKKQM
+1642 
-1650 PQVIQRISDEVVQEG
+1650 
-1665 DVQFSLR
+1665 QFSLR
-1672 DPVEETR
+1672 EPVEETR

-1725 EKSTID
+1725 EKGTID

-1753 EYPVNDRAMRKVEKH
+1753 EYPVNDRVMRKVEKH
-1768 LAELSGQVAG
+1768 LEELSGQVAG
-1778 GIFLNDTALRRL
+1778 GIFLNGTALRRL

-1975 KERYTS
+1975 KDRYTS

-2122 VVQKLFRD
+2122 MVQKLFRD

-2160 LPVGLKKGLEEL
+2160 LPAGLKKGLEEL
-2172 GATVREYKAGDEQSR
+2172 GATVREYKSGDEQSR

-2197 QFSIREIKGEDG
+2197 QFSIRE
-2209 TNYGKGVYL
+2209 TAGK
-2218 DSTLLEGLT
+2218 
-2227 DAERKEMMRER
+2227 AM
-2238 VKELGGQTITAYDP
+2238 P
-2252 NGEAV
+2252 
-2257 DIRIAAPS
+2257 
-2265 EKFRNRNGR
+2265 
-2274 RVPVTNDL
+2274 
-2282 ARKNRDVKVKQ
+2282 
-2293 ESVVLAD
+2293 
-2300 ELIATSQYKRPRKAK
+2300 
-2315 YPHGWLDNNGKND
+2315 
-2328 WQYWTTYIQDK
+2328 DK
-2339 NNTVWEAT
+2339 
-2347 LNVAESANGV
+2347 
-2357 KYLYDIDPIEKV
+2357 
-2369 GQPVKSGTS
+2369 
-2378 TTLVGQPV
+2378 
-2386 KSGTSTTGDIV
+2386 
-2397 AQDQTE
+2397 TE

-2490 KNLDAVNG
+2490 KNLDTVNG

-2510 QEKKVVKALL
+2510 QEKKVVRALL

-2558 NVKRLQEMLL
+2558 NAKRLQEMLL

-2619 DVLARQSLYEESG
+2619 DVLARQSLYEEDG

-2701 MVNRQFATVVDAA
+2701 MANRQFATVVDAA

-2792 TETHTVMLESSKGGQ
+2792 TETHTVTLESSSGGRK
-2807 DEVTLTTAQLMSLYC
+2807 EVTITTAQLMSLYC

-2883 LGRLLSLL
+2883 LGKLLSLL

-3103 ITKKVITKAE
+3103 LTKKVITKAE

-3174 LACKLEAEEKR
+3174 LACKLEVEEKR

-3313 EKPEKVKDQV
+3313 EKPETVRDQV

-3360 RMDMAAWA
+3360 RMDMAAWS

-3378 ETIGLWTG
+3378 ETIELSTG

>member
-58 AMGEVTGQVAN
+58 AMGEVTGQREGESITMPERKTTWTDKVRSGGRTGNYTTAASTPEQQESVLRKGLSGKQPRRTDAEQAESLLRKGGTTEAVKASKKTGGKFDVGDYSKLLGESFAQGVAEGTAGTLAAGETLIGKGLDKLFPGAGFEGSGFFN
-69 AQEPTQERS
+69 ALYNGRPDWKFF
-78 RLTVEGYEAAIKGM
+78 GKN
-92 QERMGGQTGLT
+92 GLVG
-103 KSDIVRHTQSRE
+103 IRQSRE
-115 TEKWRQEQ
+115 YTQQKLAEDVEDIETGSELGTKV
-123 AKKYSGL
+123 AKKAATFGGDVAYGMGNALPMAAEAVITGGTSLLPTTTKELETLGINVVQKSGL
-130 RDQAD
+130 AGKLEEAAKLAGNTLRSREYWTSFFSEVGMD
-135 YAKKSTK
+135 YYEALDNGATEDEATRYALSSAMVNSVIEIGGGIQKIPEAPTFRTWI
-142 VDQSLASGKGAYI
+142 KGAHEEGMEEI
-155 FGHYVGKGDDVYSY
+155 QQGIVSRLMENAVYDKKNPLVSV
-169 INSIG
+169 
-174 TAYENRSNA
+174 TDENAVVN
-183 GKTPSGKLA
+183 
-192 KYAYMTDDEV
+192 
-202 ADYNYLYQTKGKE
+202 
-215 EAEKYLEYMG
+215 
-225 TELDARRAAG
+225 
-235 FSKWNSELAE
+235 
-245 KAPVL
+245 PV
-250 ASAASVPMNLAS
+250 
-262 GVGLVGVGL
+262 
-271 QNIRNQVTGEYK
+271 
-283 PINYYSPAMDA
+283 
-294 TVASTA
+294 
-300 IRGTRAQQLTD
+300 
-311 KYGTIQMDEK
+311 
-321 EHPLL
+321 
-326 SRIFNG
+326 
-332 KSWGDVYQLGMSMVD
+332 
-347 SAAAAGIGK
+347 
-356 GTGLTAAGTA
+356 TAANEYAGGFA
-366 LLGGSAGSQGVLDAV
+366 VGGLLGGVQQGMAKRAQTRQEAELA
-381 ERGATDSQA
+381 QYQ
-390 LTMGILN
+390 
-397 ATFESLFEYVS
+397 ESLDK
-408 LDHLLKGNTKNIL
+408 LG
-421 KGFLKQGFIEGS
+421 
-433 EEWNTTLFN
+433 
-442 TIADVLVMAENS
+442 
-454 GYKTSVRDYMEQ
+454 
-466 GYSEKEAE
+466 EKFTPAAKE
-474 RQAMFDIAVG
+474 M
-484 MGWDFVGGAISGG
+484 
-497 LMDTGKQ
+497 
-504 IVRDATYKSK
+504 
-514 FGKAS
+514 
-519 GDIVAEAQEVA
+519 
-530 PGTALTQKAQERID
+530 AQERL
-544 AGKSLTGHQIV
+544 SLDS
-555 NLLQQNEDAIRT
+555 EDYTAQKVMNALDSGEAVSGEDIRT
-567 GDMVTIRNAV
+567 LIRDNVNAHNTAALAEIKEKIAQRLTDLGETKDANAV
-577 AERLAQ
+577 ADAMVRYFTGETRGKDKASRKQ
-583 YGESQNIDRVADAIT
+583 RAADQDTIFRSRYGDHVGQELMQTKNVPQWVQGLPSLTTVYEYEQAHRPVADQQTRAEAPAAQAVET
-598 KQVAG
+598 AVEQGTEATEQSAEP
-603 EKLSGKEKALV
+603 EKLTSAIVRKAAA
-614 ENSAYGQRVLNE
+614 S
-626 MNPENISEGGFNS
+626 
-639 DWAGQLGTTQI
+639 
-650 NAEAYSQKLRE
+650 
-661 AQAETQQEEPQQTER
+661 
-676 QEMTPEEMAV
+676 
-686 LSAWNSEAESSPA
+686 
-699 NSTTVQP
+699 
-706 NLGDRETLEKLGVKT
+706 RETLEQLGIDPQGKT

-727 EVRQALTERQDVAQ
+727 EVRQALTERQAVAQ
-741 KVQQRTQVAQQTQET
+741 QVAQQTQET
-756 QGTTQQTQGEPVT
+756 QETQEIQETQETQGTAQQTQGTPVT

-805 EMGQSN
+805 EMGESN

-837 GASAEKQERGGKKAT
+837 GASAEKQERSGKKAT

-863 GAKLSDLS
+863 GANLSDLS

-885 SDIAKSTGVDIVLY
+885 SAIAKATGVDIVLY

-1005 QDISYDEAGREVVAD
+1005 QEISYDEASREVVAD
-1020 AMTDILPDSHFMET
+1020 AMTDILPDSYFMET

-1081 GLHYLESI
+1081 GLHYLERI
-1089 VEAYDKAAT
+1089 VKAYDKAAT
-1098 AAVENYQGADKV
+1098 AAVENYQGAENRSEGGETQYMARGKYWRPQLKQAEWDLLERRMNAEIKSGENFLDEATKWVYADEKGVQVFALYGIGDGTDATPLYAVGGKKAAACKTDITDYVEGRKNADRNGRSADSWIEQFQSKKRSRGRNLSEAQEQTGTAGTADELYGGQQGRNLGGYSGRGTENQRGVKDQFSIRDSEGRSLTEAQQDYFKDSKV
-1110 LQENG
+1110 RDAEGRLKVVYHGSGAVFTKFSADFMSQNG
-1115 IDVSE
+1115 SSE
-1120 DGKSA
+1120 GQGFYFTDYKP
-1125 SMDAFSVRTMLNE
+1125 M
-1138 KQQKSVEKALA
+1138 A
-1149 ERFDVT
+1149 EGYSKK
-1155 EEEAGGW
+1155 GGQ
-1162 LKAETSLASIIL
+1162 LLEG
-1174 NPKYS
+1174 
-1179 MYLDYEADA
+1179 YLDMKKPLSDSEVTLTS
-1188 AEEAIK
+1188 AEVRKLIKAI
-1194 KNLDY
+1194 D
-1199 PQGTV
+1199 PTG
-1204 DFSTICKKRRD
+1204 D
-1215 FTDVMNRIFRVYPN
+1215 
-1229 HVFQAEDLAKI
+1229 DLVL
-1240 RTIMQQEGMNVACG
+1240 N
-1254 ICYVEDRRQLDSIV
+1254 YD
-1268 AEDFL
+1268 
-1273 QGLELYRNGS
+1273 
-1283 ETRPDGKPFNQNQLR
+1283 
-1298 GLRYT
+1298 
-1303 NGDTYVPTVAELI
+1303 
-1316 TLEGNNALKKKNPNM
+1316 
-1331 AEAWRRYNNARGMQ
+1331 
-1345 SVRRLTNE
+1345 
-1353 AEYKRQILK
+1353 
-1362 YSKRTVQSKNSKGG
+1362 SKGG
-1376 LRIFSFS
+1376 
-1383 DMEMFHLLDVMQI
+1383 M
-1396 ITDASTKG
+1396 
-1404 LYIQGYTKVNEYAKA
+1404 GYPSRAWY
-1419 VKDTGLKL
+1419 
-1427 NRSLIPA
+1427 NRSVEDTLRATMSTSDSDSEILA
-1434 GDLGYHME
+1434 ELANGMGDPGAVLKAAREVLGYDGYIVE
-1442 GGKPVLDFDTT
+1442 GKYDNATVYV
-1453 EGIDIHAKDFFD
+1453 AFD
-1465 SSGNP
+1465 SSQFKNVD
-1470 NIGNIVIGIN
+1470 N
-1480 DTQIRAAMVSEFIDQ
+1480 
-1495 IIPFHTGQ
+1495 Q
-1503 SKAVLREKR
+1503 S
-1512 IDAWENYKDYQTD
+1512 
-1525 KDMETGKTAKQQV
+1525 
-1538 NIYTDVLQVLERE
+1538 
-1551 GAEITK
+1551 
-1557 RSFVEK
+1557 
-1563 YLEVCR
+1563 
-1569 ERGLIPRFAQ
+1569 P
-1579 FLNQDAEGNYVYTEG
+1579 
-1594 YHKLLV
+1594 
-1600 DFKTFAQTEKG
+1600 
-1611 EYLPQKDVRPV
+1611 
-1622 FDEQYL
+1622 
-1628 TGILKDYAKEQSRR
+1628 
-1642 DSAMKKQM
+1642 
-1650 PQVIQRISDEVVQEG
+1650 
-1665 DVQFSLR
+1665 
-1672 DPVEETR
+1672 
-1679 DLLAL
+1679 
-1684 HNMTADNLRGALK
+1684 TAD
-1697 LGGLPMPSIA
+1697 P
-1707 IVKAAA
+1707 
-1713 GHSKYGPISVVF
+1713 
-1725 EKSTID
+1725 D
-1731 PQADRRNKVY
+1731 
-1741 GGDAYTPTAPKV
+1741 
-1753 EYPVNDRAMRKVEKH
+1753 
-1768 LAELSGQVAG
+1768 
-1778 GIFLNDTALRRL
+1778 
-1790 GIEDESSMNADALAE
+1790 
-1805 RLARDDSVQA
+1805 
-1815 AYLADSGKALEPVRQ
+1815 
-1830 PKEFSKFGNGALQQ
+1830 
-1844 LVSEVGVQELA
+1844 
-1855 RINAEMQTGN
+1855 
-1865 YAAVREIEGT
+1865 
-1875 IRDIIRSTYEVQH
+1875 IRY
-1888 RGFLDRKPELKQKR
+1888 
-1902 IAHYMENNVNI
+1902 
-1913 RTVEDFA
+1913 
-1920 RDAWNFYQDNGA
+1920 
-1932 TTDEIDRWATADK
+1932 
-1945 LHEMVTQDQVKA
+1945 
-1957 WLRPQ
+1957 
-1962 LEGLLGEAGIYNG
+1962 
-1975 KERYTS
+1975 
-1981 SGNQRSFAQTHYAY
+1981 
-1995 TLENIVRAMAETQ
+1995 
-2008 KERGGQTFG
+2008 
-2017 VTAKTMQAVSTP
+2017 
-2029 SYDSIA
+2029 
-2035 AIKADSGRL
+2035 
-2044 GAVEGEAY
+2044 
-2052 DAAVQKVETQIEQ
+2052 
-2065 AIRKVMRE
+2065 
-2073 NKPHSD
+2073 
-2079 NQFDE
+2079 
-2084 MEIIGEVMMEAAKGT
+2084 
-2099 KTEAAIQRAFQKEDY
+2099 
-2114 TISKETAK
+2114 
-2122 VVQKLFRD
+2122 
-2130 AAALPTEYFEAKP
+2130 
-2143 QRAVPF
+2143 
-2149 NEAAAVVVPDD
+2149 
-2160 LPVGLKKGLEEL
+2160 
-2172 GATVREYKAGDEQSR
+2172 
-2187 LEAVNAIPDV
+2187 
-2197 QFSIREIKGEDG
+2197 SIREIKGEDG
-2209 TNYGKGVYL
+2209 TDYGKGVYL

-2274 RVPVTNDL
+2274 KVPVTKDL
-2282 ARKNRDVKVKQ
+2282 STKRNGTKVKQ

-2300 ELIATSQYKRPRKAK
+2300 ELIATSRYDGRKKAG
-2315 YPHGWLDNNGKND
+2315 YPHDWLDNNGKND

-2369 GQPVKSGTS
+2369 GQSVKSDTS
-2378 TTLVGQPV
+2378 TTSVGQSV
-2386 KSGTSTTGDIV
+2386 KSDTSTTGDIV
-2397 AQDQTE
+2397 AQNQTE

-2490 KNLDAVNG
+2490 KDLDTVNG

-2558 NVKRLQEMLL
+2558 NAKRLQEMLL

-2606 ADERYVKALRGIQ
+2606 ADERYVKTLRGIQ

-2765 DKLSFNTKKVLD
+2765 DKLAFNIQKVLD

-2807 DEVTLTTAQLMSLYC
+2807 EEVTLTTAQLMSLYC

-3103 ITKKVITKAE
+3103 LTKKVITKAE

-3119 YSGVALWKEMGFFD
+3119 YSGIALWKEMGFFD

-3141 DRIKGKGSKIEDLVD
+3141 DQIKGKGGKIEDLVD

-3174 LACKLEAEEKR
+3174 LACKLEVEEKR
-3185 HLTGEELMEATAERF
+3185 HLTGEELMEATTERF

-3226 SKIATSFMSEAT
+3226 SKIATSFMSEST
-3238 VSYNMLM
+3238 VSYNLLM

-3313 EKPEKVKDQV
+3313 EKPETVKDQV
-3323 LNIMLGLEGNL
+3323 LNLMLGLEGNL

-3360 RMDMAAWA
+3360 RMDMAAWS

-3420 ISATMREIVTMWNST
+3420 ISATMRELVTMWNST

>member
-1 MTMQGGTARDRLR
+1 MTMKGGTARDRLR

-58 AMGEVTGQVAN
+58 TMGVVTGQGEDESITMPERKPTWTDKVRSGGRTGNYTTVASTPGQQESVLRKGLSGKQPQRTDAEQAESLLRKGGTTEAVKASKKTGGKFDVGEYSKQLGRQFLSGIAEGGAATLAAGETLIGKGLDKLFPGAGFEGSGVFNALYHGRPDWKFFGENGLPGVKKEREYTQEKLAENIENIDTGSELGDKVAKKAASFGSDAAYGTGNALPMAVEAIFSGGKKALSTLGSLGANVVQKSGLAGKLEEAAKLAGNTLRSREYWTSFLSEVGMDYYEALDNGATDDEATRYALSSALVNSVIEIGGGIQKIPEAPTFRTWIKGAHEEGMEEIQQGIVSRLMENVTYDKKNPLVSVTDENAVVNPVTAADEYAGGFAVGGLLGGVQQGMAKRAQTLQEAELAQYQENLDKLGEEFTPAAKEMAQERLSFDSEDYTAQRVMNALDSGEAVSGEDIRTLILDNVKARNTAALAEIKEKIAQRLTDLGETKDAN
-69 AQEPTQERS
+69 AVADAMVRYFTGETIGNDKAARKQRAADQETIFRS
-78 RLTVEGYEAAIKGM
+78 RYGDHVGQELMQENVPQWVQGLPRLTSVYGYEQAHRPVAEK
-92 QERMGGQTGLT
+92 QTGAEAPAEQEAETAVEQGTEAPEQSAEPEKLT
-103 KSDIVRHTQSRE
+103 SDIVR
-115 TEKWRQEQ
+115 
-123 AKKYSGL
+123 
-130 RDQAD
+130 
-135 YAKKSTK
+135 
-142 VDQSLASGKGAYI
+142 
-155 FGHYVGKGDDVYSY
+155 
-169 INSIG
+169 
-174 TAYENRSNA
+174 
-183 GKTPSGKLA
+183 
-192 KYAYMTDDEV
+192 
-202 ADYNYLYQTKGKE
+202 
-215 EAEKYLEYMG
+215 
-225 TELDARRAAG
+225 
-235 FSKWNSELAE
+235 
-245 KAPVL
+245 KA
-250 ASAASVPMNLAS
+250 AAS
-262 GVGLVGVGL
+262 
-271 QNIRNQVTGEYK
+271 
-283 PINYYSPAMDA
+283 
-294 TVASTA
+294 
-300 IRGTRAQQLTD
+300 
-311 KYGTIQMDEK
+311 
-321 EHPLL
+321 
-326 SRIFNG
+326 
-332 KSWGDVYQLGMSMVD
+332 
-347 SAAAAGIGK
+347 
-356 GTGLTAAGTA
+356 
-366 LLGGSAGSQGVLDAV
+366 
-381 ERGATDSQA
+381 
-390 LTMGILN
+390 
-397 ATFESLFEYVS
+397 
-408 LDHLLKGNTKNIL
+408 
-421 KGFLKQGFIEGS
+421 
-433 EEWNTTLFN
+433 
-442 TIADVLVMAENS
+442 
-454 GYKTSVRDYMEQ
+454 
-466 GYSEKEAE
+466 
-474 RQAMFDIAVG
+474 
-484 MGWDFVGGAISGG
+484 
-497 LMDTGKQ
+497 
-504 IVRDATYKSK
+504 
-514 FGKAS
+514 
-519 GDIVAEAQEVA
+519 
-530 PGTALTQKAQERID
+530 
-544 AGKSLTGHQIV
+544 
-555 NLLQQNEDAIRT
+555 
-567 GDMVTIRNAV
+567 
-577 AERLAQ
+577 
-583 YGESQNIDRVADAIT
+583 
-598 KQVAG
+598 
-603 EKLSGKEKALV
+603 
-614 ENSAYGQRVLNE
+614 
-626 MNPENISEGGFNS
+626 
-639 DWAGQLGTTQI
+639 
-650 NAEAYSQKLRE
+650 
-661 AQAETQQEEPQQTER
+661 
-676 QEMTPEEMAV
+676 
-686 LSAWNSEAESSPA
+686 
-699 NSTTVQP
+699 
-706 NLGDRETLEKLGVKT
+706 RETLEQLGIDPQGKT

-727 EVRQALTERQDVAQ
+727 EVRKALTERQDVAQ
-741 KVQQRTQVAQQTQET
+741 EVQQRTQAAQQTQET
-756 QGTTQQTQGEPVT
+756 SQQAQGTHVT

-805 EMGQSN
+805 EMGKSD

-837 GASAEKQERGGKKAT
+837 GASAEQQERGGKKAT

-863 GAKLSDLS
+863 GANLSDLS
-871 KTFNVPQKQGYRIL
+871 KTFNVPQKQGYRVL
-885 SDIAKSTGVDIVLY
+885 SDIAKATGVDIVLY

-923 YIDVNSGIANVSST
+923 YIDVNSGIDNVNRA

-947 TFNHEFTHFIEQNAD
+947 TFNHEFTHFIEQNAA
-962 EEYRQLRKLVFE
+962 EEYRELRKLVFE
-974 VMQEK
+974 AMQEK
-979 LDGQGVG
+979 LDGQGNG

-1005 QDISYDEAGREVVAD
+1005 QEISYDEASREVVAD

-1081 GLHYLESI
+1081 GLHYLERI

-1098 AAVENYQGADKV
+1098 AAVENYQGAETRSEGGD
-1110 LQENG
+1110 ENG
-1115 IDVSE
+1115 RIHSGQHERNAGGV
-1120 DGKSA
+1120 
-1125 SMDAFSVRTMLNE
+1125 
-1138 KQQKSVEKALA
+1138 A
-1149 ERFDVT
+1149 ERGT
-1155 EEEAGGW
+1155 E
-1162 LKAETSLASIIL
+1162 
-1174 NPKYS
+1174 
-1179 MYLDYEADA
+1179 
-1188 AEEAIK
+1188 
-1194 KNLDY
+1194 
-1199 PQGTV
+1199 
-1204 DFSTICKKRRD
+1204 
-1215 FTDVMNRIFRVYPN
+1215 
-1229 HVFQAEDLAKI
+1229 
-1240 RTIMQQEGMNVACG
+1240 
-1254 ICYVEDRRQLDSIV
+1254 
-1268 AEDFL
+1268 
-1273 QGLELYRNGS
+1273 
-1283 ETRPDGKPFNQNQLR
+1283 NQR
-1298 GLRYT
+1298 G
-1303 NGDTYVPTVAELI
+1303 
-1316 TLEGNNALKKKNPNM
+1316 
-1331 AEAWRRYNNARGMQ
+1331 
-1345 SVRRLTNE
+1345 
-1353 AEYKRQILK
+1353 
-1362 YSKRTVQSKNSKGG
+1362 
-1376 LRIFSFS
+1376 
-1383 DMEMFHLLDVMQI
+1383 
-1396 ITDASTKG
+1396 
-1404 LYIQGYTKVNEYAKA
+1404 
-1419 VKDTGLKL
+1419 VKDQFL
-1427 NRSLIPA
+1427 
-1434 GDLGYHME
+1434 
-1442 GGKPVLDFDTT
+1442 
-1453 EGIDIHAKDFFD
+1453 
-1465 SSGNP
+1465 
-1470 NIGNIVIGIN
+1470 
-1480 DTQIRAAMVSEFIDQ
+1480 
-1495 IIPFHTGQ
+1495 
-1503 SKAVLREKR
+1503 LRE
-1512 IDAWENYKDYQTD
+1512 
-1525 KDMETGKTAKQQV
+1525 
-1538 NIYTDVLQVLERE
+1538 
-1551 GAEITK
+1551 
-1557 RSFVEK
+1557 
-1563 YLEVCR
+1563 
-1569 ERGLIPRFAQ
+1569 
-1579 FLNQDAEGNYVYTEG
+1579 
-1594 YHKLLV
+1594 
-1600 DFKTFAQTEKG
+1600 
-1611 EYLPQKDVRPV
+1611 
-1622 FDEQYL
+1622 
-1628 TGILKDYAKEQSRR
+1628 
-1642 DSAMKKQM
+1642 
-1650 PQVIQRISDEVVQEG
+1650 
-1665 DVQFSLR
+1665 
-1672 DPVEETR
+1672 PVEETR

-1902 IAHYMENNVNI
+1902 IAHYMENNVNS

-2122 VVQKLFRD
+2122 MVQKLFRD

-2160 LPVGLKKGLEEL
+2160 LPDGLKKGLEEL

-2197 QFSIREIKGEDG
+2197 QFSIRDSEGRILTEAQQDYFKDSKVRDAEGRLKVVYHGSGAVFTKFSADFMSQHGSAEGQGFYFTDYKPMAEGYSKKGG
-2209 TNYGKGVYL
+2209 Q
-2218 DSTLLEGLT
+2218 LLEGYLDMKKPLSDSEVTLT
-2227 DAERKEMMRER
+2227 YAEVRKLIKALDPTGDDLVLNYDSKGGMGYPSREWYNR
-2238 VKELGGQTITAYDP
+2238 SVEDTLRATMSTSDSDSEILAELANGMGDPGAVLKAAREVLGYDGYIVEGKYDNATVYVAFDSSQFKNVDNQSPTADP
-2252 NGEAV
+2252 
-2257 DIRIAAPS
+2257 DIRYSIRETA
-2265 EKFRNRNGR
+2265 G
-2274 RVPVTNDL
+2274 
-2282 ARKNRDVKVKQ
+2282 
-2293 ESVVLAD
+2293 
-2300 ELIATSQYKRPRKAK
+2300 KAM
-2315 YPHGWLDNNGKND
+2315 P
-2328 WQYWTTYIQDK
+2328 
-2339 NNTVWEAT
+2339 
-2347 LNVAESANGV
+2347 
-2357 KYLYDIDPIEKV
+2357 
-2369 GQPVKSGTS
+2369 
-2378 TTLVGQPV
+2378 
-2386 KSGTSTTGDIV
+2386 
-2397 AQDQTE
+2397 DQTE

-2425 AKNSESRSLTD
+2425 AKNSENQSLTD

-2490 KNLDAVNG
+2490 KNLDTVNG

-2510 QEKKVVKALL
+2510 QEKKVVKELL

-2558 NVKRLQEMLL
+2558 NAKRLQEMLL

-2619 DVLARQSLYEESG
+2619 DVLARQSLYEENG
-2632 KGDDLIGGYLDLPA
+2632 EGDDLIGGYLDLPA

-2719 ALNEHEQHQRKTG
+2719 ALNEHEQHQKKTG

-2792 TETHTVMLESSKGGQ
+2792 TETHTVMLENSNGGQ

-2839 IASIDIAEEI
+2839 VASIDIAEEI
-2849 ESARAAEEGKPVRE
+2849 ESSRAAEEGKPVRE

-2891 TPEQVQAAKAM
+2891 TPEQVQAANAM
-2902 QRYMTEQGSAWGNE
+2902 QKYMTEQGSAWGNE

-2958 ISAVKPLTEGANNAI
+2958 LSAVKPLTEGANNAI

-3103 ITKKVITKAE
+3103 LTKKVITKAE

-3174 LACKLEAEEKR
+3174 LACKLEVEEKR

-3205 RTQVVD
+3205 RTQVLD

-3226 SKIATSFMSEAT
+3226 SKISTSFMSEST

-3264 KKNWRQLGRA
+3264 KKNWRQLGLS

-3298 DDDSFLEKFWKAFWG
+3298 DDDTFLEKFWKAFWG
-3313 EKPEKVKDQV
+3313 EKPETVKDQV
-3323 LNIMLGLEGNL
+3323 LNLMLGLEGNL
-3334 AGELNPLSKIPLI
+3334 AGELNPLGKIPLI

-3360 RMDMAAWA
+3360 RMDMAAWS

-3420 ISATMREIVTMWNST
+3420 ISATMRELVTMWNST

-3515 AMWNCIKKTSWSDK
+3515 AMWNCIKKASWSDK

>member
-1 MTMQGGTARDRLR
+1 
-14 ARAQAM
+14 M

-58 AMGEVTGQVAN
+58 AMGEVTGQR
-69 AQEPTQERS
+69 EGESITMPERKTTWTDKVRS
-78 RLTVEGYEAAIKGM
+78 
-92 QERMGGQTGLT
+92 GGRTG
-103 KSDIVRHTQSRE
+103 
-115 TEKWRQEQ
+115 
-123 AKKYSGL
+123 
-130 RDQAD
+130 
-135 YAKKSTK
+135 
-142 VDQSLASGKGAYI
+142 
-155 FGHYVGKGDDVYSY
+155 
-169 INSIG
+169 
-174 TAYENRSNA
+174 
-183 GKTPSGKLA
+183 
-192 KYAYMTDDEV
+192 
-202 ADYNYLYQTKGKE
+202 NYT
-215 EAEKYLEYMG
+215 
-225 TELDARRAAG
+225 
-235 FSKWNSELAE
+235 
-245 KAPVL
+245 
-250 ASAASVPMNLAS
+250 
-262 GVGLVGVGL
+262 
-271 QNIRNQVTGEYK
+271 
-283 PINYYSPAMDA
+283 
-294 TVASTA
+294 TVASTPEQQESVLRKGLSGKQPRRTDA
-300 IRGTRAQQLTD
+300 EQAESLLRKGGTTEAVKASKKTGGKFDVGDYSKLLGESFAQGVAE
-311 KYGTIQMDEK
+311 GTAGT
-321 EHPLL
+321 L
-326 SRIFNG
+326 
-332 KSWGDVYQLGMSMVD
+332 
-347 SAAAAGIGK
+347 AAGETLIGK
-356 GTGLTAAGTA
+356 GLDKLFPGAGFEGSGFFNALYNGRPDWKFFGKNGLVGIRQSREYTQQKLAEDVEDIETGSELGTKVAKKAATFGGDVAYGMGNALPMAAEAVITGGTSLLPTTTKELETLGINVVQKSGLAGKLEEAAKLAGNTLRSREYWTSFFSEVGMDYYEALDNGATEDEATRYALSSAMVNSVIEIGGGIQKIPEAPTFRTWIKGAHEEGMEEIQQGIVSRLMENAVYDKKNPLVSVTDENAVVNPVTAANEYAGGFA
-366 LLGGSAGSQGVLDAV
+366 VGGLLGGVQQGMAKRAQTRQEAELA
-381 ERGATDSQA
+381 QYQ
-390 LTMGILN
+390 
-397 ATFESLFEYVS
+397 ESLDK
-408 LDHLLKGNTKNIL
+408 LG
-421 KGFLKQGFIEGS
+421 
-433 EEWNTTLFN
+433 
-442 TIADVLVMAENS
+442 
-454 GYKTSVRDYMEQ
+454 
-466 GYSEKEAE
+466 EKFTPAAKE
-474 RQAMFDIAVG
+474 M
-484 MGWDFVGGAISGG
+484 
-497 LMDTGKQ
+497 
-504 IVRDATYKSK
+504 
-514 FGKAS
+514 
-519 GDIVAEAQEVA
+519 
-530 PGTALTQKAQERID
+530 AQERL
-544 AGKSLTGHQIV
+544 SLDS
-555 NLLQQNEDAIRT
+555 EDYTAQKVMNALDSGEAVSGEDIRT
-567 GDMVTIRNAV
+567 LIRDNVNAHNTAALAEIKEKIAQRLTDLGETKDANAV
-577 AERLAQ
+577 ADAMVRYFTGETRGKDKASRKQ
-583 YGESQNIDRVADAIT
+583 RAADQGTIFRSRYGDHVGQELMQTKNVPQWVQGLPSLTTVYEYEQAHRPVADQQTRAEAPAAQAVET
-598 KQVAG
+598 AVEQGTEATEQSAEP
-603 EKLSGKEKALV
+603 EKLTSAIVRKAAA
-614 ENSAYGQRVLNE
+614 S
-626 MNPENISEGGFNS
+626 
-639 DWAGQLGTTQI
+639 
-650 NAEAYSQKLRE
+650 
-661 AQAETQQEEPQQTER
+661 
-676 QEMTPEEMAV
+676 
-686 LSAWNSEAESSPA
+686 
-699 NSTTVQP
+699 
-706 NLGDRETLEKLGVKT
+706 RETLEQLGIDPQGKT

-727 EVRQALTERQDVAQ
+727 EVRQALTERQAVAQ
-741 KVQQRTQVAQQTQET
+741 QVAQQTQET
-756 QGTTQQTQGEPVT
+756 QEMQETQETQGTAQQTQGTPVT

-805 EMGQSN
+805 EMGESN

-837 GASAEKQERGGKKAT
+837 GASAEKQERSGKKAT

-863 GAKLSDLS
+863 GANLSDLS

-885 SDIAKSTGVDIVLY
+885 SAIAKATGVDIVLY

-923 YIDVNSGIANVSST
+923 YIDVNSGIDNVSST

-947 TFNHEFTHFIEQNAD
+947 TFNHEFTHFIENAD
-962 EEYRQLRKLVFE
+962 EEYRELRKLVFE

-979 LDGQGVG
+979 LDGQGGG

-1005 QDISYDEAGREVVAD
+1005 QEISYDEASREVVAD
-1020 AMTDILPDSHFMET
+1020 AMTDILPDSYFMET

-1081 GLHYLESI
+1081 GLHYLERI
-1089 VEAYDKAAT
+1089 VKAYDKAAT
-1098 AAVENYQGADKV
+1098 AAVENYQGAETRSEGGETQYMARGKYWRPQLKQAEWDLLERRMNAEIKSGENFLDEATKWVYADEKGVQVFALYGIGDGTDATPLYAVGGKKAAACKTDITDYVEGRKNADRNGRSADSWIEQFQSKKRSRGRNLSEAQEQTGTAGTADELYGGQQGRNLGGYSGRGTENQRGVKDQFSIRDSEGRSLTEAQQDYFKDSKV
-1110 LQENG
+1110 RDAEGRLKVVYHGSGAVFTKFSADFMSQNG
-1115 IDVSE
+1115 SSE
-1120 DGKSA
+1120 GQGFYFTDYKP
-1125 SMDAFSVRTMLNE
+1125 M
-1138 KQQKSVEKALA
+1138 A
-1149 ERFDVT
+1149 EGYSKK
-1155 EEEAGGW
+1155 GGQ
-1162 LKAETSLASIIL
+1162 LLEG
-1174 NPKYS
+1174 
-1179 MYLDYEADA
+1179 YLDMKKPLSDSEVTLTS
-1188 AEEAIK
+1188 AEVRKLIKAI
-1194 KNLDY
+1194 D
-1199 PQGTV
+1199 PTG
-1204 DFSTICKKRRD
+1204 D
-1215 FTDVMNRIFRVYPN
+1215 
-1229 HVFQAEDLAKI
+1229 DLVL
-1240 RTIMQQEGMNVACG
+1240 N
-1254 ICYVEDRRQLDSIV
+1254 YD
-1268 AEDFL
+1268 
-1273 QGLELYRNGS
+1273 
-1283 ETRPDGKPFNQNQLR
+1283 
-1298 GLRYT
+1298 
-1303 NGDTYVPTVAELI
+1303 
-1316 TLEGNNALKKKNPNM
+1316 
-1331 AEAWRRYNNARGMQ
+1331 
-1345 SVRRLTNE
+1345 
-1353 AEYKRQILK
+1353 
-1362 YSKRTVQSKNSKGG
+1362 SKGG
-1376 LRIFSFS
+1376 
-1383 DMEMFHLLDVMQI
+1383 M
-1396 ITDASTKG
+1396 
-1404 LYIQGYTKVNEYAKA
+1404 GYPSRAWY
-1419 VKDTGLKL
+1419 
-1427 NRSLIPA
+1427 NRSVEDTLRATMSTSDSDSEILAELANGMGNPGA
-1434 GDLGYHME
+1434 VLKAAREVLGYDGYIVE
-1442 GGKPVLDFDTT
+1442 GKYDNATVYV
-1453 EGIDIHAKDFFD
+1453 AFD
-1465 SSGNP
+1465 SSQFKNVD
-1470 NIGNIVIGIN
+1470 N
-1480 DTQIRAAMVSEFIDQ
+1480 
-1495 IIPFHTGQ
+1495 Q
-1503 SKAVLREKR
+1503 S
-1512 IDAWENYKDYQTD
+1512 
-1525 KDMETGKTAKQQV
+1525 
-1538 NIYTDVLQVLERE
+1538 
-1551 GAEITK
+1551 
-1557 RSFVEK
+1557 
-1563 YLEVCR
+1563 
-1569 ERGLIPRFAQ
+1569 
-1579 FLNQDAEGNYVYTEG
+1579 
-1594 YHKLLV
+1594 
-1600 DFKTFAQTEKG
+1600 
-1611 EYLPQKDVRPV
+1611 
-1622 FDEQYL
+1622 
-1628 TGILKDYAKEQSRR
+1628 
-1642 DSAMKKQM
+1642 
-1650 PQVIQRISDEVVQEG
+1650 
-1665 DVQFSLR
+1665 
-1672 DPVEETR
+1672 
-1679 DLLAL
+1679 
-1684 HNMTADNLRGALK
+1684 
-1697 LGGLPMPSIA
+1697 
-1707 IVKAAA
+1707 
-1713 GHSKYGPISVVF
+1713 
-1725 EKSTID
+1725 
-1731 PQADRRNKVY
+1731 
-1741 GGDAYTPTAPKV
+1741 PTAAP
-1753 EYPVNDRAMRKVEKH
+1753 D
-1768 LAELSGQVAG
+1768 
-1778 GIFLNDTALRRL
+1778 
-1790 GIEDESSMNADALAE
+1790 
-1805 RLARDDSVQA
+1805 
-1815 AYLADSGKALEPVRQ
+1815 
-1830 PKEFSKFGNGALQQ
+1830 
-1844 LVSEVGVQELA
+1844 
-1855 RINAEMQTGN
+1855 
-1865 YAAVREIEGT
+1865 
-1875 IRDIIRSTYEVQH
+1875 IRY
-1888 RGFLDRKPELKQKR
+1888 
-1902 IAHYMENNVNI
+1902 
-1913 RTVEDFA
+1913 
-1920 RDAWNFYQDNGA
+1920 
-1932 TTDEIDRWATADK
+1932 
-1945 LHEMVTQDQVKA
+1945 
-1957 WLRPQ
+1957 
-1962 LEGLLGEAGIYNG
+1962 
-1975 KERYTS
+1975 
-1981 SGNQRSFAQTHYAY
+1981 
-1995 TLENIVRAMAETQ
+1995 
-2008 KERGGQTFG
+2008 
-2017 VTAKTMQAVSTP
+2017 
-2029 SYDSIA
+2029 
-2035 AIKADSGRL
+2035 
-2044 GAVEGEAY
+2044 
-2052 DAAVQKVETQIEQ
+2052 
-2065 AIRKVMRE
+2065 
-2073 NKPHSD
+2073 
-2079 NQFDE
+2079 
-2084 MEIIGEVMMEAAKGT
+2084 
-2099 KTEAAIQRAFQKEDY
+2099 
-2114 TISKETAK
+2114 
-2122 VVQKLFRD
+2122 
-2130 AAALPTEYFEAKP
+2130 
-2143 QRAVPF
+2143 
-2149 NEAAAVVVPDD
+2149 
-2160 LPVGLKKGLEEL
+2160 
-2172 GATVREYKAGDEQSR
+2172 
-2187 LEAVNAIPDV
+2187 
-2197 QFSIREIKGEDG
+2197 SIREIKGEDG

-2274 RVPVTNDL
+2274 KVPVTKDL
-2282 ARKNRDVKVKQ
+2282 STKRNGTKVEQ

-2300 ELIATSQYKRPRKAK
+2300 ELIATSRYERPRKAK

-2369 GQPVKSGTS
+2369 GQSVKSDTS
-2378 TTLVGQPV
+2378 TTSVGQSV
-2386 KSGTSTTGDIV
+2386 KSDTSTTGDIV
-2397 AQDQTE
+2397 AQNQTE

-2450 RIDEAEEQRQGFLE
+2450 RIDDAEEQRQGFLE

-2490 KNLDAVNG
+2490 KNLDTVNG

-2510 QEKKVVKALL
+2510 QEKKVVRALL

-2558 NVKRLQEMLL
+2558 NAKRLQEMLL

-2765 DKLSFNTKKVLD
+2765 DKLAFNIQKVLD

-2807 DEVTLTTAQLMSLYC
+2807 EEVTLTTAQLMSLYC

-3103 ITKKVITKAE
+3103 LTKKVITKAE

-3119 YSGVALWKEMGFFD
+3119 YSGIALWKEMGFFD

-3141 DRIKGKGSKIEDLVD
+3141 DQIKGKGGKIEDLVD

-3174 LACKLEAEEKR
+3174 LACKLEVEEKR

-3226 SKIATSFMSEAT
+3226 SKIATSFMSEST
-3238 VSYNMLM
+3238 VSYNLLM

-3313 EKPEKVKDQV
+3313 EKPETVKDQV
-3323 LNIMLGLEGNL
+3323 LNLMLGLEGNL

-3360 RMDMAAWA
+3360 RMDMAAWS

-3420 ISATMREIVTMWNST
+3420 ISATMRELVTMWNST

-3515 AMWNCIKKTSWSDK
+3515 AMWNCIKKTAWSDK

>member
-20 YGGKRRED
+20 YGKKRRED

-37 RQEAETPAVG
+37 RQEVETPAVG

-58 AMGEVTGQVAN
+58 AMGEVTGQGEGESITMPERKITWTDKVRSGGRTGNYTTTASTPEQQESVLRKGLSGKQPQRTDAEQVESLLRKGGTTEAVKASKKTGGKFDVGDYSKLLGESFAQGVAEGTAGTLAAGETLIGKGLDKLFPGAGFEGSGFFN
-69 AQEPTQERS
+69 ALYNGRPDWKFF
-78 RLTVEGYEAAIKGM
+78 GKN
-92 QERMGGQTGLT
+92 GLVG
-103 KSDIVRHTQSRE
+103 IRQSRE
-115 TEKWRQEQ
+115 YTQQKLAEDVEDIETGSELGTKV
-123 AKKYSGL
+123 AKKAASFGGDVAYGMGNALPMAAEAVITGGTSLLPTTTKELETLGINVVQKSGL
-130 RDQAD
+130 
-135 YAKKSTK
+135 
-142 VDQSLASGKGAYI
+142 
-155 FGHYVGKGDDVYSY
+155 
-169 INSIG
+169 
-174 TAYENRSNA
+174 A
-183 GKTPSGKLA
+183 GKLEEAAKLA
-192 KYAYMTDDEV
+192 GNTLRSREYWTSFFSEVGMDYYEALDNGATDDEATRYALSSAMV
-202 ADYNYLYQTKGKE
+202 NSVIEIGGGIQKIPEAPTFRTWIKGAHE
-215 EAEKYLEYMG
+215 EGMEEIQQGIVSRLMENAVYDKKNPLVSVTDEN
-225 TELDARRAAG
+225 AVV
-235 FSKWNSELAE
+235 N
-245 KAPVL
+245 PV
-250 ASAASVPMNLAS
+250 
-262 GVGLVGVGL
+262 
-271 QNIRNQVTGEYK
+271 
-283 PINYYSPAMDA
+283 
-294 TVASTA
+294 
-300 IRGTRAQQLTD
+300 
-311 KYGTIQMDEK
+311 
-321 EHPLL
+321 
-326 SRIFNG
+326 
-332 KSWGDVYQLGMSMVD
+332 
-347 SAAAAGIGK
+347 
-356 GTGLTAAGTA
+356 TAANEYAGGFA
-366 LLGGSAGSQGVLDAV
+366 VGGLLGGVQQGVAKRAQTRQEAELA
-381 ERGATDSQA
+381 QYQ
-390 LTMGILN
+390 
-397 ATFESLFEYVS
+397 ESLDK
-408 LDHLLKGNTKNIL
+408 LG
-421 KGFLKQGFIEGS
+421 
-433 EEWNTTLFN
+433 EEFTP
-442 TIADVLVMAENS
+442 AA
-454 GYKTSVRDYMEQ
+454 
-466 GYSEKEAE
+466 KE
-474 RQAMFDIAVG
+474 M
-484 MGWDFVGGAISGG
+484 
-497 LMDTGKQ
+497 
-504 IVRDATYKSK
+504 
-514 FGKAS
+514 
-519 GDIVAEAQEVA
+519 
-530 PGTALTQKAQERID
+530 AQERL
-544 AGKSLTGHQIV
+544 SLDS
-555 NLLQQNEDAIRT
+555 EDYTAQKVMNALDSGEAVSGEDIRT
-567 GDMVTIRNAV
+567 LIRDNVNAHNTAALAEIKEKIAQRLTDLGETKDANAV
-577 AERLAQ
+577 ADAMVRYFTGETRGKDKASRKQ
-583 YGESQNIDRVADAIT
+583 RAADQDTIFRSRYGDHVGQELMQTEDVPQWVQGLPSLTTVYEYEQAHRPVAHQQT
-598 KQVAG
+598 
-603 EKLSGKEKALV
+603 
-614 ENSAYGQRVLNE
+614 
-626 MNPENISEGGFNS
+626 M
-639 DWAGQLGTTQI
+639 
-650 NAEAYSQKLRE
+650 AEEAPA
-661 AQAETQQEEPQQTER
+661 AQAVETVVEQGTEDTEQSAEPVKLT
-676 QEMTPEEMAV
+676 
-686 LSAWNSEAESSPA
+686 SAIVRKAAAS
-699 NSTTVQP
+699 
-706 NLGDRETLEKLGVKT
+706 RETLEQLGIDPKGKT

-727 EVRQALTERQDVAQ
+727 EVRQALTERQAVVQ
-741 KVQQRTQVAQQTQET
+741 EVQQRTQVAQQTQET
-756 QGTTQQTQGEPVT
+756 AQQPQGTPVT

-805 EMGQSN
+805 EMGESN

-837 GASAEKQERGGKKAT
+837 GASAEQQERGGKKAT

-885 SDIAKSTGVDIVLY
+885 SDIAKATGVDIVLY

-923 YIDVNSGIANVSST
+923 YIDVNSGIDNVNSA

-947 TFNHEFTHFIEQNAD
+947 TFNHEFTHFIENAD
-962 EEYRQLRKLVFE
+962 EEYRELRKLVFE

-979 LDGQGVG
+979 LDGQEGG

-1005 QDISYDEAGREVVAD
+1005 QDISYEKASREVVAD

-1081 GLHYLESI
+1081 GLHYLERI

-1098 AAVENYQGADKV
+1098 AAVENYQGAETRSEGG
-1110 LQENG
+1110 ENQYMAR
-1115 IDVSE
+1115 
-1120 DGKSA
+1120 GKYW
-1125 SMDAFSVRTMLNE
+1125 RP
-1138 KQQKSVEKALA
+1138 Q
-1149 ERFDVT
+1149 
-1155 EEEAGGW
+1155 
-1162 LKAETSLASIIL
+1162 LK
-1174 NPKYS
+1174 
-1179 MYLDYEADA
+1179 
-1188 AEEAIK
+1188 
-1194 KNLDY
+1194 
-1199 PQGTV
+1199 
-1204 DFSTICKKRRD
+1204 
-1215 FTDVMNRIFRVYPN
+1215 
-1229 HVFQAEDLAKI
+1229 QAEWDLLEW
-1240 RTIMQQEGMNVACG
+1240 RMNAEIKSGENFLDEATKWVYADEKGVQVFALYG
-1254 ICYVEDRRQLDSIV
+1254 I
-1268 AEDFL
+1268 
-1273 QGLELYRNGS
+1273 G
-1283 ETRPDGKPFNQNQLR
+1283 DG
-1298 GLRYT
+1298 
-1303 NGDTYVPTVAELI
+1303 
-1316 TLEGNNALKKKNPNM
+1316 
-1331 AEAWRRYNNARGMQ
+1331 
-1345 SVRRLTNE
+1345 
-1353 AEYKRQILK
+1353 
-1362 YSKRTVQSKNSKGG
+1362 
-1376 LRIFSFS
+1376 
-1383 DMEMFHLLDVMQI
+1383 
-1396 ITDASTKG
+1396 TDATP
-1404 LYIQGYTKVNEYAKA
+1404 LYA
-1419 VKDTGLKL
+1419 V
-1427 NRSLIPA
+1427 
-1434 GDLGYHME
+1434 
-1442 GGKPVLDFDTT
+1442 GGKKAAAYNAAMT
-1453 EGIDIHAKDFFD
+1453 EFMERSQKYDGDGRSVDPLSELPWRKEG
-1465 SSGNP
+1465 SRSGNLSQ
-1470 NIGNIVIGIN
+1470 
-1480 DTQIRAAMVSEFIDQ
+1480 TSRK
-1495 IIPFHTGQ
+1495 TG
-1503 SKAVLREKR
+1503 
-1512 IDAWENYKDYQTD
+1512 
-1525 KDMETGKTAKQQV
+1525 
-1538 NIYTDVLQVLERE
+1538 
-1551 GAEITK
+1551 
-1557 RSFVEK
+1557 
-1563 YLEVCR
+1563 
-1569 ERGLIPRFAQ
+1569 
-1579 FLNQDAEGNYVYTEG
+1579 DAEGVSELHGGSQRSDSGRASGRGTENQRG
-1594 YHKLLV
+1594 V
-1600 DFKTFAQTEKG
+1600 
-1611 EYLPQKDVRPV
+1611 KD
-1622 FDEQYL
+1622 
-1628 TGILKDYAKEQSRR
+1628 
-1642 DSAMKKQM
+1642 
-1650 PQVIQRISDEVVQEG
+1650 
-1665 DVQFSLR
+1665 QFSLR
-1672 DPVEETR
+1672 EPVEETR

-1725 EKSTID
+1725 EKGTID

-1753 EYPVNDRAMRKVEKH
+1753 EYPVNDRVMRKVEKH

-1975 KERYTS
+1975 KDRYTS

-2122 VVQKLFRD
+2122 IVQKLFRD

-2160 LPVGLKKGLEEL
+2160 LPAGLKKELEEL

-2209 TNYGKGVYL
+2209 TDYGKGVYL

-2227 DAERKEMMRER
+2227 GAERKEMMRER

-2274 RVPVTNDL
+2274 KVPVTKDL
-2282 ARKNRDVKVKQ
+2282 STKRNGTKVKQ

-2300 ELIATSQYKRPRKAK
+2300 ELIATSRYDGRKKAG
-2315 YPHGWLDNNGKND
+2315 YPHDWLDNNGKND

-2369 GQPVKSGTS
+2369 GQSVKSDTS
-2378 TTLVGQPV
+2378 TTSVGQSV
-2386 KSGTSTTGDIV
+2386 KSDTSTTGDIV
-2397 AQDQTE
+2397 AQNQTE

-2464 EKRAILAGREAKE
+2464 EKRTILAGREAKE

-2490 KNLDAVNG
+2490 KDLDTVNG

-2558 NVKRLQEMLL
+2558 NAKRLQEMLL

-2606 ADERYVKALRGIQ
+2606 ADERYVKTLRGIQ

-2765 DKLSFNTKKVLD
+2765 DKLAFNIQKVLD

-2807 DEVTLTTAQLMSLYC
+2807 EEVTLTTAQLMSLYC

-2980 VFANHMADMAKYNA
+2980 VLANHMADMAKYNA

-3103 ITKKVITKAE
+3103 LTKKVITKAE

-3119 YSGVALWKEMGFFD
+3119 YSGIALWKEMGFFD

-3141 DRIKGKGSKIEDLVD
+3141 DQIKGKGGKIEDLVD

-3174 LACKLEAEEKR
+3174 LACKLEVEEKR
-3185 HLTGEELMEATAERF
+3185 HLTGEELMEATTERF

-3226 SKIATSFMSEAT
+3226 SKIATSFMSEST
-3238 VSYNMLM
+3238 VSYNLLM

-3313 EKPEKVKDQV
+3313 EKPETVKDQV
-3323 LNIMLGLEGNL
+3323 LNLMLGLEGNL

-3360 RMDMAAWA
+3360 RMDMAAWS

-3420 ISATMREIVTMWNST
+3420 ISATMRELVTMWNST

>member
-28 EEQQNRQNQ
+28 EEQQNRKNQ
-37 RQEAETPAVG
+37 RQEAESPAVG

-58 AMGEVTGQVAN
+58 TMGVVTGQGEDESITMPERKPTWTDKVRSGGRTGNYTTVASTPGQQESVLRKGLSGKRPQRTDAEQVESLLRKGGTTEAVKASKKTGGKFDVGEYSKQLGRQFLSGIAEGGAATLAAGETLIGKGLDKLFPGAGFEGSGVFNALYHGRPDWKLFGENGLPGIKKEREYTQEKLAENIENIDTGSELGDKVAKKAASFGSDAAYGTGNALPMAVEAIFSGGKKALSTLGSLGANVVKKSGLAGKLEEAAKLAGNTLRSREYWTSFLSEVGMDYYEALDNGATDDEATRYALSSALVNSVIEIGGGIQKIPDAPTFRTWIKGAHEEGMEEIQQGIVSRLMENAVYDKKNPLVSVTDENAVVNPVTAANEYAGGFAVGGLLGGVQQGMAKRAQTRQEAELVQYQENLDKLGEEFTPAAKEMAQERLSLDSEDYTAQRVMNALDSGEAVSGEDIRTLILDNVKARNTAALAEIKEKIAQRLTDLGETKDAN
-69 AQEPTQERS
+69 AVADAMVRYFTVATRGNDKASRAQRAAEQETIFRS
-78 RLTVEGYEAAIKGM
+78 RYGDHVSQELMQTENVPQWVQGLPRLTTVYGYEQAHRPVA
-92 QERMGGQTGLT
+92 ERQTGAEAPAEQEAET
-103 KSDIVRHTQSRE
+103 AVEQGTDFTEQSAEPEKVTSDIVR
-115 TEKWRQEQ
+115 
-123 AKKYSGL
+123 
-130 RDQAD
+130 
-135 YAKKSTK
+135 
-142 VDQSLASGKGAYI
+142 
-155 FGHYVGKGDDVYSY
+155 
-169 INSIG
+169 
-174 TAYENRSNA
+174 
-183 GKTPSGKLA
+183 
-192 KYAYMTDDEV
+192 
-202 ADYNYLYQTKGKE
+202 
-215 EAEKYLEYMG
+215 
-225 TELDARRAAG
+225 
-235 FSKWNSELAE
+235 
-245 KAPVL
+245 KA
-250 ASAASVPMNLAS
+250 
-262 GVGLVGVGL
+262 
-271 QNIRNQVTGEYK
+271 
-283 PINYYSPAMDA
+283 
-294 TVASTA
+294 
-300 IRGTRAQQLTD
+300 
-311 KYGTIQMDEK
+311 
-321 EHPLL
+321 
-326 SRIFNG
+326 
-332 KSWGDVYQLGMSMVD
+332 
-347 SAAAAGIGK
+347 
-356 GTGLTAAGTA
+356 
-366 LLGGSAGSQGVLDAV
+366 
-381 ERGATDSQA
+381 
-390 LTMGILN
+390 
-397 ATFESLFEYVS
+397 
-408 LDHLLKGNTKNIL
+408 
-421 KGFLKQGFIEGS
+421 
-433 EEWNTTLFN
+433 
-442 TIADVLVMAENS
+442 
-454 GYKTSVRDYMEQ
+454 
-466 GYSEKEAE
+466 
-474 RQAMFDIAVG
+474 
-484 MGWDFVGGAISGG
+484 
-497 LMDTGKQ
+497 
-504 IVRDATYKSK
+504 
-514 FGKAS
+514 
-519 GDIVAEAQEVA
+519 
-530 PGTALTQKAQERID
+530 
-544 AGKSLTGHQIV
+544 
-555 NLLQQNEDAIRT
+555 
-567 GDMVTIRNAV
+567 
-577 AERLAQ
+577 
-583 YGESQNIDRVADAIT
+583 
-598 KQVAG
+598 
-603 EKLSGKEKALV
+603 
-614 ENSAYGQRVLNE
+614 
-626 MNPENISEGGFNS
+626 
-639 DWAGQLGTTQI
+639 
-650 NAEAYSQKLRE
+650 
-661 AQAETQQEEPQQTER
+661 
-676 QEMTPEEMAV
+676 
-686 LSAWNSEAESSPA
+686 AES
-699 NSTTVQP
+699 
-706 NLGDRETLEKLGVKT
+706 RETLEQLGIDPQGKT

-727 EVRQALTERQDVAQ
+727 EVRKALTERQDVAQ
-741 KVQQRTQVAQQTQET
+741 EVQQRTQVAQQTQET
-756 QGTTQQTQGEPVT
+756 KETAKQTQGEPVT

-837 GASAEKQERGGKKAT
+837 GASAEQQERGGKKAT

-863 GAKLSDLS
+863 GANLSDLS

-885 SDIAKSTGVDIVLY
+885 SDIAKATGVDIVLY
-899 RSKGDAEGNI
+899 RSKGDARGNI
-909 TEAEGRFRRSENTI
+909 TEEEGRFRRSENTI
-923 YIDVNSGIANVSST
+923 YIDVNSGIDNVNSV

-947 TFNHEFTHFIEQNAD
+947 TFNHEFTHFIEQNAS
-962 EEYRQLRKLVFE
+962 EEYRELRKLVFE

-979 LDGQGVG
+979 LDGQWNG

-1005 QDISYDEAGREVVAD
+1005 QEVSYDEASREVVAD

-1081 GLHYLESI
+1081 GLHYLERI

-1098 AAVENYQGADKV
+1098 AAVENYQGADNV

-1138 KQQKSVEKALA
+1138 EQKKSVVKALA

-1179 MYLDYEADA
+1179 MYLDYEADP
-1188 AEEAIK
+1188 AENAIK
-1194 KNLDY
+1194 KNSDY

-1204 DFSTICKKRRD
+1204 DFSTICRKRRD
-1215 FTDVMNRIFRVYPN
+1215 FTDVMNRIFRLYPN

-1273 QGLELYRNGS
+1273 QALELYRNGS

-1303 NGDTYVPTVAELI
+1303 DGDTYVPTVAELI

-1362 YSKRTVQSKNSKGG
+1362 YSKRTVLIKNSKGG

-1383 DMEMFHLLDVMQI
+1383 DMEMFHLLDVIQI
-1396 ITDASTKG
+1396 ITDASVKG
-1404 LYIQGYTKVNEYAKA
+1404 LYLQGYTKVNEYAKA
-1419 VKDTGLKL
+1419 VKDTGMKL

-1434 GDLGYHME
+1434 GELGYHME
-1442 GGKPVLDFDTT
+1442 DGKPVLDFDTT

-1465 SSGNP
+1465 NSSNP

-1503 SKAVLREKR
+1503 SEAVLREKK

-1569 ERGLIPRFAQ
+1569 DRGLIPRFAQ
-1579 FLNQDAEGNYVYTEG
+1579 FLNQDTEGNYVYTEG

-1628 TGILKDYAKEQSRR
+1628 TSILKDYVKEQSRR
-1642 DSAMKKQM
+1642 DRAMKKQM
-1650 PQVIQRISDEVVQEG
+1650 PRVIQRISDEVVQG
-1665 DVQFSLR
+1665 RDVQLAIRDSEGRILTEAQQDYFKDSKVRDAEGRLKVVYHGSGAVFTKFSADFMSQNGSAEGQGFYFTDYKPMAEGYYKKGGQLLEGYLDMKKPLSDSEVTLTYAEVRKLIKAVDPTGDDLVLNYDSKGGMGYPSREWYNRSVEDTLR
-1672 DPVEETR
+1672 AT
-1679 DLLAL
+1679 
-1684 HNMTADNLRGALK
+1684 M
-1697 LGGLPMPSIA
+1697 
-1707 IVKAAA
+1707 
-1713 GHSKYGPISVVF
+1713 
-1725 EKSTID
+1725 STSDSDSEI
-1731 PQADRRNKVY
+1731 
-1741 GGDAYTPTAPKV
+1741 
-1753 EYPVNDRAMRKVEKH
+1753 
-1768 LAELSGQVAG
+1768 LAELANGMGDPGAVLKAAREVLGYDGYIVEGKYDNATVYVA
-1778 GIFLNDTALRRL
+1778 FD
-1790 GIEDESSMNADALAE
+1790 SS
-1805 RLARDDSVQA
+1805 QF
-1815 AYLADSGKALEPVRQ
+1815 K
-1830 PKEFSKFGNGALQQ
+1830 
-1844 LVSEVGVQELA
+1844 
-1855 RINAEMQTGN
+1855 
-1865 YAAVREIEGT
+1865 
-1875 IRDIIRSTYEVQH
+1875 
-1888 RGFLDRKPELKQKR
+1888 
-1902 IAHYMENNVNI
+1902 NV
-1913 RTVEDFA
+1913 
-1920 RDAWNFYQDNGA
+1920 DNQSP
-1932 TTDEIDRWATADK
+1932 TADP
-1945 LHEMVTQDQVKA
+1945 D
-1957 WLRPQ
+1957 
-1962 LEGLLGEAGIYNG
+1962 I
-1975 KERYTS
+1975 RY
-1981 SGNQRSFAQTHYAY
+1981 
-1995 TLENIVRAMAETQ
+1995 
-2008 KERGGQTFG
+2008 
-2017 VTAKTMQAVSTP
+2017 
-2029 SYDSIA
+2029 
-2035 AIKADSGRL
+2035 
-2044 GAVEGEAY
+2044 
-2052 DAAVQKVETQIEQ
+2052 
-2065 AIRKVMRE
+2065 
-2073 NKPHSD
+2073 
-2079 NQFDE
+2079 
-2084 MEIIGEVMMEAAKGT
+2084 
-2099 KTEAAIQRAFQKEDY
+2099 
-2114 TISKETAK
+2114 
-2122 VVQKLFRD
+2122 
-2130 AAALPTEYFEAKP
+2130 
-2143 QRAVPF
+2143 
-2149 NEAAAVVVPDD
+2149 
-2160 LPVGLKKGLEEL
+2160 
-2172 GATVREYKAGDEQSR
+2172 
-2187 LEAVNAIPDV
+2187 
-2197 QFSIREIKGEDG
+2197 SIREIG
-2209 TNYGKGVYL
+2209 GKVMPG
-2218 DSTLLEGLT
+2218 
-2227 DAERKEMMRER
+2227 
-2238 VKELGGQTITAYDP
+2238 
-2252 NGEAV
+2252 
-2257 DIRIAAPS
+2257 
-2265 EKFRNRNGR
+2265 
-2274 RVPVTNDL
+2274 
-2282 ARKNRDVKVKQ
+2282 
-2293 ESVVLAD
+2293 
-2300 ELIATSQYKRPRKAK
+2300 
-2315 YPHGWLDNNGKND
+2315 
-2328 WQYWTTYIQDK
+2328 
-2339 NNTVWEAT
+2339 
-2347 LNVAESANGV
+2347 
-2357 KYLYDIDPIEKV
+2357 
-2369 GQPVKSGTS
+2369 
-2378 TTLVGQPV
+2378 
-2386 KSGTSTTGDIV
+2386 
-2397 AQDQTE
+2397 QTE

-2477 LSDAE
+2477 LSDSE

-2490 KNLDAVNG
+2490 KNLDTVNG

-2510 QEKKVVKALL
+2510 QEKKVVKELL

-2558 NVKRLQEMLL
+2558 NAKRLQEMLL

-2619 DVLARQSLYEESG
+2619 DVLARQSLYEENG
-2632 KGDDLIGGYLDLPA
+2632 EGDDLIGGYLDLPA
-2646 GFQMLLNAYVSKV
+2646 GFQTLLNAYVSKV

-2719 ALNEHEQHQRKTG
+2719 ALNEHEQHQKKTG

-2752 GGKSIFQGLMNGW
+2752 GGKSIFQGLMDGW
-2765 DKLSFNTKKVLD
+2765 DKLSFNTQKVLD

-2792 TETHTVMLESSKGGQ
+2792 TETHTVMLENSKGGQ
-2807 DEVTLTTAQLMSLYC
+2807 EEVTLTTAQLMSLYC

-2849 ESARAAEEGKPVRE
+2849 ESARAAEEEKPVRE

-2902 QRYMTEQGSAWGNE
+2902 QKYMTEQGSAWGNE

-2958 ISAVKPLTEGANNAI
+2958 LSAVKPLTEGANNAI

-3103 ITKKVITKAE
+3103 LTKKVITKAE

-3141 DRIKGKGSKIEDLVD
+3141 DRIKGKGSKIDDLVD

-3174 LACKLEAEEKR
+3174 LACKLEVEEKR

-3200 REVIY
+3200 RDVIY

-3226 SKIATSFMSEAT
+3226 SKISTSFMSEST

-3313 EKPEKVKDQV
+3313 EKPETVKDQV
-3323 LNIMLGLEGNL
+3323 LNLMLGLEGNL
-3334 AGELNPLSKIPLI
+3334 AGELNPLGKIPLI

-3360 RMDMAAWA
+3360 RMDMAAWS

-3420 ISATMREIVTMWNST
+3420 ISATMRELVTMWNST

-3515 AMWNCIKKTSWSDK
+3515 AMWNCIKKASWSDK

>member
-37 RQEAETPAVG
+37 RQEAESPAVG

-58 AMGEVTGQVAN
+58 TMGVVTGQGEDESITMPERKPTWTDKVRSGGRTGNYTATASTPGQQESVLRKGLSGKQPQRTDAEQAESLLRKGGTTEAVKASKKTGGKFDVGEYSKQLGRQFLSGIAEGGAATLAAGETLIGKGLDKLFPGAGFEGSGVFNALYHGRPDWKLFGENGLPGVKKEREYTQEKLAENIENIDTGSELGDKVAKNAAYFGSGAAYGTGNALPMFVEAYFSGGKKALSTIGSLGANVVQKSGLAGKLEEAAKLAGNTLRSREYWTSFLSEVGMDYYEALDNGATDDEATRYALSSALVNSVIEISGGIQKIPEAPTFRTWIKGAHEEGMEEIQQGIVSRLMENAVYDKKNPLVSVTDENAVVNPVTAANEYAGGFAVGGLLGGVQQGMAKRAQTRQEAELAQYQESLDKLGEEFTPAAKEMAQERLSLDSEDYTAQRVMNALDRGEAVSGEDIRTLILDNVKARNTAALAEIKEKIAQRLTDLGETKDAN
-69 AQEPTQERS
+69 AVADAMVRYFTVATRGNDKASREQRAAEQETIFRS
-78 RLTVEGYEAAIKGM
+78 RYGDHVSQELMQTENVPQWVQGLPRLTSVYGYEQAHRPVAEK
-92 QERMGGQTGLT
+92 QTGAEAPAEQEAETAVEQGTEAPEQSAEPEKLT
-103 KSDIVRHTQSRE
+103 SDIVR
-115 TEKWRQEQ
+115 
-123 AKKYSGL
+123 
-130 RDQAD
+130 
-135 YAKKSTK
+135 
-142 VDQSLASGKGAYI
+142 
-155 FGHYVGKGDDVYSY
+155 
-169 INSIG
+169 
-174 TAYENRSNA
+174 
-183 GKTPSGKLA
+183 
-192 KYAYMTDDEV
+192 
-202 ADYNYLYQTKGKE
+202 
-215 EAEKYLEYMG
+215 
-225 TELDARRAAG
+225 
-235 FSKWNSELAE
+235 
-245 KAPVL
+245 KA
-250 ASAASVPMNLAS
+250 AAS
-262 GVGLVGVGL
+262 
-271 QNIRNQVTGEYK
+271 
-283 PINYYSPAMDA
+283 
-294 TVASTA
+294 
-300 IRGTRAQQLTD
+300 
-311 KYGTIQMDEK
+311 
-321 EHPLL
+321 
-326 SRIFNG
+326 
-332 KSWGDVYQLGMSMVD
+332 
-347 SAAAAGIGK
+347 
-356 GTGLTAAGTA
+356 
-366 LLGGSAGSQGVLDAV
+366 
-381 ERGATDSQA
+381 
-390 LTMGILN
+390 
-397 ATFESLFEYVS
+397 
-408 LDHLLKGNTKNIL
+408 
-421 KGFLKQGFIEGS
+421 
-433 EEWNTTLFN
+433 
-442 TIADVLVMAENS
+442 
-454 GYKTSVRDYMEQ
+454 
-466 GYSEKEAE
+466 
-474 RQAMFDIAVG
+474 
-484 MGWDFVGGAISGG
+484 
-497 LMDTGKQ
+497 
-504 IVRDATYKSK
+504 
-514 FGKAS
+514 
-519 GDIVAEAQEVA
+519 
-530 PGTALTQKAQERID
+530 
-544 AGKSLTGHQIV
+544 
-555 NLLQQNEDAIRT
+555 
-567 GDMVTIRNAV
+567 
-577 AERLAQ
+577 
-583 YGESQNIDRVADAIT
+583 
-598 KQVAG
+598 
-603 EKLSGKEKALV
+603 
-614 ENSAYGQRVLNE
+614 
-626 MNPENISEGGFNS
+626 
-639 DWAGQLGTTQI
+639 
-650 NAEAYSQKLRE
+650 
-661 AQAETQQEEPQQTER
+661 
-676 QEMTPEEMAV
+676 
-686 LSAWNSEAESSPA
+686 
-699 NSTTVQP
+699 
-706 NLGDRETLEKLGVKT
+706 RETLEQLGIDPEGKT

-727 EVRQALTERQDVAQ
+727 EVRKALTERQDVAQ
-741 KVQQRTQVAQQTQET
+741 EVQQRTQAAQQTQET
-756 QGTTQQTQGEPVT
+756 AQQAQGTPVT

-782 AFLRTYQQGQD
+782 AFLRTYQHGQD

-819 LRSLDYLTEAQK
+819 MRSLDYLTEAQK

-837 GASAEKQERGGKKAT
+837 GASAEQQEGVGKKAT

-863 GAKLSDLS
+863 GANLSDLS

-885 SDIAKSTGVDIVLY
+885 SDIAKATGVDIVLY
-899 RSKGDAEGNI
+899 RSKGDAGGNI
-909 TEAEGRFRRSENTI
+909 TEEEGRFRRSENTI
-923 YIDVNSGIANVSST
+923 YIDVNSGIDNVNSV

-947 TFNHEFTHFIEQNAD
+947 TFNHEFTHFIEQNAE

-974 VMQEK
+974 AMQEK
-979 LDGQGVG
+979 LDGQWNG

-1005 QDISYDEAGREVVAD
+1005 QEISYDEASREVVAD

-1055 KVKAYFDGLTT
+1055 KVRAYFDGLTT

-1081 GLHYLESI
+1081 GLHYLERI

-1115 IDVSE
+1115 IDVSD

-1138 KQQKSVEKALA
+1138 EQKKSVVKALA

-1179 MYLDYEADA
+1179 MYLDYEADP
-1188 AEEAIK
+1188 AENAIK
-1194 KNLDY
+1194 KNSDY

-1204 DFSTICKKRRD
+1204 DFSTICRKRRD
-1215 FTDVMNRIFRVYPN
+1215 FTDVMNRIFRLYPN

-1273 QGLELYRNGS
+1273 QALELYRNGS

-1303 NGDTYVPTVAELI
+1303 DGDTYVPTVAELI

-1362 YSKRTVQSKNSKGG
+1362 YSKRTVLIKNSKGG

-1383 DMEMFHLLDVMQI
+1383 DMEMFHLLDVIQI
-1396 ITDASTKG
+1396 ITDASVKG
-1404 LYIQGYTKVNEYAKA
+1404 LYLQGYTKVNEYAKA
-1419 VKDTGLKL
+1419 VKDTGMKL

-1434 GDLGYHME
+1434 GELGYHME
-1442 GGKPVLDFDTT
+1442 DGKPVLDFDTT

-1465 SSGNP
+1465 NSGNP
-1470 NIGNIVIGIN
+1470 DIGNIVIGIN

-1503 SKAVLREKR
+1503 SEAVLREKK

-1525 KDMETGKTAKQQV
+1525 KDMETGKTAKRQV

-1569 ERGLIPRFAQ
+1569 ERGLIPRFEQ

-1628 TGILKDYAKEQSRR
+1628 TGILKDYVKEQSRR
-1642 DSAMKKQM
+1642 DRAMKKQM
-1650 PQVIQRISDEVVQEG
+1650 PRVIQRISNEVVQEG
-1665 DVQFSLR
+1665 DVQLAIR
-1672 DPVEETR
+1672 DSEGRRLTEAQQDYFKDSKVRDADGNLLVMYHQTDGTFTVFDTKHKGAGAGDDET
-1679 DLLAL
+1679 
-1684 HNMTADNLRGALK
+1684 
-1697 LGGLPMPSIA
+1697 P
-1707 IVKAAA
+1707 
-1713 GHSKYGPISVVF
+1713 F
-1725 EKSTID
+1725 
-1731 PQADRRNKVY
+1731 
-1741 GGDAYTPTAPKV
+1741 
-1753 EYPVNDRAMRKVEKH
+1753 
-1768 LAELSGQVAG
+1768 
-1778 GIFLNDTALRRL
+1778 GIFLKRTSRNIGVRGEKQMELYADIRNPLRVRDRTELVSKLRELSVDYARL
-1790 GIEDESSMNADALAE
+1790 KDESAQIDKEYGAKFEEAKNAFKSFLIQWRKNNPDA
-1805 RLARDDSVQA
+1805 
-1815 AYLADSGKALEPVRQ
+1815 P
-1830 PKEFSKFGNGALQQ
+1830 P
-1844 LVSEVGVQELA
+1844 
-1855 RINAEMQTGN
+1855 
-1865 YAAVREIEGT
+1865 
-1875 IRDIIRSTYEVQH
+1875 
-1888 RGFLDRKPELKQKR
+1888 
-1902 IAHYMENNVNI
+1902 
-1913 RTVEDFA
+1913 
-1920 RDAWNFYQDNGA
+1920 
-1932 TTDEIDRWATADK
+1932 
-1945 LHEMVTQDQVKA
+1945 
-1957 WLRPQ
+1957 
-1962 LEGLLGEAGIYNG
+1962 
-1975 KERYTS
+1975 
-1981 SGNQRSFAQTHYAY
+1981 
-1995 TLENIVRAMAETQ
+1995 RA
-2008 KERGGQTFG
+2008 
-2017 VTAKTMQAVSTP
+2017 
-2029 SYDSIA
+2029 
-2035 AIKADSGRL
+2035 
-2044 GAVEGEAY
+2044 AY
-2052 DAAVQKVETQIEQ
+2052 DA
-2065 AIRKVMRE
+2065 
-2073 NKPHSD
+2073 D
-2079 NQFDE
+2079 GF
-2084 MEIIGEVMMEAAKGT
+2084 
-2099 KTEAAIQRAFQKEDY
+2099 
-2114 TISKETAK
+2114 
-2122 VVQKLFRD
+2122 D
-2130 AAALPTEYFEAKP
+2130 AAFNAEDNVVKEWTHAKDELALRAKTSITQALRDNGYDGVFLENDKGSWGRSTDAYIALDANQVKNTTNKSPTAD
-2143 QRAVPF
+2143 
-2149 NEAAAVVVPDD
+2149 PDI
-2160 LPVGLKKGLEEL
+2160 
-2172 GATVREYKAGDEQSR
+2172 RY
-2187 LEAVNAIPDV
+2187 
-2197 QFSIREIKGEDG
+2197 SIRE
-2209 TNYGKGVYL
+2209 
-2218 DSTLLEGLT
+2218 
-2227 DAERKEMMRER
+2227 
-2238 VKELGGQTITAYDP
+2238 TA
-2252 NGEAV
+2252 G
-2257 DIRIAAPS
+2257 
-2265 EKFRNRNGR
+2265 
-2274 RVPVTNDL
+2274 NDM
-2282 ARKNRDVKVKQ
+2282 
-2293 ESVVLAD
+2293 
-2300 ELIATSQYKRPRKAK
+2300 P
-2315 YPHGWLDNNGKND
+2315 
-2328 WQYWTTYIQDK
+2328 
-2339 NNTVWEAT
+2339 
-2347 LNVAESANGV
+2347 
-2357 KYLYDIDPIEKV
+2357 
-2369 GQPVKSGTS
+2369 
-2378 TTLVGQPV
+2378 
-2386 KSGTSTTGDIV
+2386 
-2397 AQDQTE
+2397 DQTE

-2425 AKNSESRSLTD
+2425 AKNSENQSLTD

-2490 KNLDAVNG
+2490 KDLDTVNG
-2498 KIRRLNEELSQT
+2498 KIRRMNDDLLQT
-2510 QEKKVVKALL
+2510 QEKKVVRELL

-2558 NVKRLQEMLL
+2558 NAKRLQEMLL

-2619 DVLARQSLYEESG
+2619 DVLARQSLYEENG
-2632 KGDDLIGGYLDLPA
+2632 EGDDLIGGYLDLPA

-2792 TETHTVMLESSKGGQ
+2792 TETHTVMLENSKGGQ
-2807 DEVTLTTAQLMSLYC
+2807 EEVTLTTAQLMSLYC

-2902 QRYMTEQGSAWGNE
+2902 QKYMTEQGSAWGNE

-2958 ISAVKPLTEGANNAI
+2958 LSAVKPLTEGANNAI

-3103 ITKKVITKAE
+3103 LTKKAITKAE

-3174 LACKLEAEEKR
+3174 LACKLEVEEKR
-3185 HLTGEELMEATAERF
+3185 HLTGEELMEAAAERF

-3226 SKIATSFMSEAT
+3226 SKIATSFMSEST

-3264 KKNWRQLGRA
+3264 KKNWRQLGLS

-3298 DDDSFLEKFWKAFWG
+3298 DDDTFLEKFWKAFWG

-3323 LNIMLGLEGNL
+3323 LNLMLGLEGNL
-3334 AGELNPLSKIPLI
+3334 AGELNPLGKIPLI

-3360 RMDMAAWA
+3360 RMDMAAWS

-3420 ISATMREIVTMWNST
+3420 ISATMRELVTMWNST

-3515 AMWNCIKKTSWSDK
+3515 AMWNCIKKSSWSDK
-3529 DTPWGK
+3529 DTPWWK

>member
-58 AMGEVTGQVAN
+58 AMREVTGQGEGESITMPERKTTWTDKVRSGGRTGNYTTTASTPEQQESVLRKGLSGKQPQRTDAEQAESLLRKGGTTEAVKASKKTGGKFDVGDYSKRLGESFAQGVAEGTAGTLAAGETLIGKGLDKLFPGAGFEGSGFFNALYNGRPDWKFFGENGLVGIRQGREYTQQKLAEDVEDIETGSELGTKVAKKAASFGGDVAYGMGNALPMAAEAVITGGTSLLPTTTKELETLGINVAQKSGLAGKLEEAAKLAGNTLRSREYWTSFFSEVGMDYYEALDNGATDDEATRYALSSALVNSVIEIGGGIQKIPEAPTFRTWIKGAHEEGMEEIQQGIVSRLMENVAYDKKNPLVSVTDENAVVNPVTAANEYAGGFAVGGLLGGVQQGVAKRAQTRQEAELAQYQKSLDKLGEEFTPAAKEMAQERLSLDSEDYTAQKVMNALDSGEAVSGEDIRTLIRDNVNAHNTAALAEIKEKIAQRLTDLGETKDAN
-69 AQEPTQERS
+69 AVADAMVRYFTGETRGKDKASRKQRAADQDTIFRS
-78 RLTVEGYEAAIKGM
+78 RYGDHVGQELMQTKNVPQWVQGLPSLT
-92 QERMGGQTGLT
+92 
-103 KSDIVRHTQSRE
+103 
-115 TEKWRQEQ
+115 
-123 AKKYSGL
+123 
-130 RDQAD
+130 
-135 YAKKSTK
+135 
-142 VDQSLASGKGAYI
+142 
-155 FGHYVGKGDDVYSY
+155 
-169 INSIG
+169 
-174 TAYENRSNA
+174 TAYE
-183 GKTPSGKLA
+183 
-192 KYAYMTDDEV
+192 YE
-202 ADYNYLYQTKGKE
+202 
-215 EAEKYLEYMG
+215 
-225 TELDARRAAG
+225 
-235 FSKWNSELAE
+235 
-245 KAPVL
+245 
-250 ASAASVPMNLAS
+250 
-262 GVGLVGVGL
+262 
-271 QNIRNQVTGEYK
+271 
-283 PINYYSPAMDA
+283 
-294 TVASTA
+294 
-300 IRGTRAQQLTD
+300 
-311 KYGTIQMDEK
+311 
-321 EHPLL
+321 
-326 SRIFNG
+326 
-332 KSWGDVYQLGMSMVD
+332 
-347 SAAAAGIGK
+347 
-356 GTGLTAAGTA
+356 
-366 LLGGSAGSQGVLDAV
+366 
-381 ERGATDSQA
+381 QA
-390 LTMGILN
+390 
-397 ATFESLFEYVS
+397 
-408 LDHLLKGNTKNIL
+408 H
-421 KGFLKQGFIEGS
+421 
-433 EEWNTTLFN
+433 
-442 TIADVLVMAENS
+442 
-454 GYKTSVRDYMEQ
+454 RP
-466 GYSEKEAE
+466 
-474 RQAMFDIAVG
+474 
-484 MGWDFVGGAISGG
+484 
-497 LMDTGKQ
+497 
-504 IVRDATYKSK
+504 
-514 FGKAS
+514 
-519 GDIVAEAQEVA
+519 VAE
-530 PGTALTQKAQERID
+530 
-544 AGKSLTGHQIV
+544 
-555 NLLQQNEDAIRT
+555 
-567 GDMVTIRNAV
+567 
-577 AERLAQ
+577 
-583 YGESQNIDRVADAIT
+583 
-598 KQVAG
+598 
-603 EKLSGKEKALV
+603 
-614 ENSAYGQRVLNE
+614 
-626 MNPENISEGGFNS
+626 
-639 DWAGQLGTTQI
+639 
-650 NAEAYSQKLRE
+650 
-661 AQAETQQEEPQQTER
+661 QQTEAEAPAA
-676 QEMTPEEMAV
+676 QETET
-686 LSAWNSEAESSPA
+686 SAEQGAEPTEQSAEPVKLTNAIVRKAAAS
-699 NSTTVQP
+699 
-706 NLGDRETLEKLGVKT
+706 RETLEQLGIDPKGKT

-727 EVRQALTERQDVAQ
+727 EVRQALTERQAVAQ
-741 KVQQRTQVAQQTQET
+741 EVQQRTQAAQQTQNTQET
-756 QGTTQQTQGEPVT
+756 ARQAQGTPVT

-805 EMGQSN
+805 EMGESN

-837 GASAEKQERGGKKAT
+837 GASAEQQEGGGKKAT
-852 WRRQGVVRAEN
+852 WRKQGVVRAEN

-871 KTFNVPQKQGYRIL
+871 KTFNVPQKQGYKIL
-885 SDIAKSTGVDIVLY
+885 SDIAKATGVDIVLY

-923 YIDVNSGIANVSST
+923 YIDVNSGIDNVNST

-947 TFNHEFTHFIEQNAD
+947 TFNHEFIHFIEQNAA
-962 EEYRQLRKLVFE
+962 EEYRELRKLVFE

-979 LDGQGVG
+979 LDGQEGG

-1005 QDISYDEAGREVVAD
+1005 QEISYEKASREVVAD

-1081 GLHYLESI
+1081 SLHYLESI

-1098 AAVENYQGADKV
+1098 AAVENYQGAETRSEGKAQKEQ
-1110 LQENG
+1110 LAIREAFSG
-1115 IDVSE
+1115 EIDQWTK
-1120 DGKSA
+1120 DGKPEG
-1125 SMDAFSVRTMLNE
+1125 VRFTL
-1138 KQQKSVEKALA
+1138 
-1149 ERFDVT
+1149 
-1155 EEEAGGW
+1155 G
-1162 LKAETSLASIIL
+1162 
-1174 NPKYS
+1174 
-1179 MYLDYEADA
+1179 
-1188 AEEAIK
+1188 
-1194 KNLDY
+1194 
-1199 PQGTV
+1199 
-1204 DFSTICKKRRD
+1204 STGP
-1215 FTDVMNRIFRVYPN
+1215 V
-1229 HVFQAEDLAKI
+1229 
-1240 RTIMQQEGMNVACG
+1240 
-1254 ICYVEDRRQLDSIV
+1254 
-1268 AEDFL
+1268 L
-1273 QGLELYRNGS
+1273 QGLGAIESDIYMEGDKISTILREHPEMTLAEIKKIPQILEDPALVLKSKGNGARGRNTRLVVFGS
-1283 ETRPDGKPFNQNQLR
+1283 AKAANGKPVMSVLDLR
-1298 GLRYT
+1298 PRE
-1303 NGDTYVPTVAELI
+1303 NGFV
-1316 TLEGNNALKKKNPNM
+1316 LEDMQKVNSAYAKKNPGNF
-1331 AEAWRRYNNARGMQ
+1331 
-1345 SVRRLTNE
+1345 LTSSE
-1353 AEYKRQILK
+1353 VLYADK
-1362 YSKRTVQSKNSKGG
+1362 KRTIPLLRSSGLTIASRQLLRNGYIGSITYAGQNVNIKGVP
-1376 LRIFSFS
+1376 FSF
-1383 DMEMFHLLDVMQI
+1383 
-1396 ITDASTKG
+1396 
-1404 LYIQGYTKVNEYAKA
+1404 
-1419 VKDTGLKL
+1419 
-1427 NRSLIPA
+1427 
-1434 GDLGYHME
+1434 
-1442 GGKPVLDFDTT
+1442 
-1453 EGIDIHAKDFFD
+1453 
-1465 SSGNP
+1465 
-1470 NIGNIVIGIN
+1470 
-1480 DTQIRAAMVSEFIDQ
+1480 
-1495 IIPFHTGQ
+1495 
-1503 SKAVLREKR
+1503 
-1512 IDAWENYKDYQTD
+1512 
-1525 KDMETGKTAKQQV
+1525 
-1538 NIYTDVLQVLERE
+1538 
-1551 GAEITK
+1551 
-1557 RSFVEK
+1557 
-1563 YLEVCR
+1563 
-1569 ERGLIPRFAQ
+1569 
-1579 FLNQDAEGNYVYTEG
+1579 
-1594 YHKLLV
+1594 
-1600 DFKTFAQTEKG
+1600 
-1611 EYLPQKDVRPV
+1611 
-1622 FDEQYL
+1622 
-1628 TGILKDYAKEQSRR
+1628 
-1642 DSAMKKQM
+1642 
-1650 PQVIQRISDEVVQEG
+1650 VVGEG
-1665 DVQFSLR
+1665 DVQYSIRDSEGRSLTEAQQDYFKDSKVRDEEGRLKVVYHGSGAVFTKFSA
-1672 DPVEETR
+1672 DFMSQNGSSEGQGFYFTDYKPMAEGYSKKGGQ
-1679 DLLAL
+1679 LLEGYLDMKKPLSDSEVTLTSAEV
-1684 HNMTADNLRGALK
+1684 RK
-1697 LGGLPMPSIA
+1697 LI
-1707 IVKAAA
+1707 KA
-1713 GHSKYGPISVVF
+1713 
-1725 EKSTID
+1725 ID
-1731 PQADRRNKVY
+1731 PTGDDLVLNYDSK
-1741 GGDAYTPTAPKV
+1741 GGMGYPSRAWYNRSV
-1753 EYPVNDRAMRKVEKH
+1753 EDTLRATMSTSDSDSEI
-1768 LAELSGQVAG
+1768 LAELSNGMGNPGAVLKAAREVLGYDGYIVEGKYDNATVYVA
-1778 GIFLNDTALRRL
+1778 FD
-1790 GIEDESSMNADALAE
+1790 SS
-1805 RLARDDSVQA
+1805 QF
-1815 AYLADSGKALEPVRQ
+1815 K
-1830 PKEFSKFGNGALQQ
+1830 
-1844 LVSEVGVQELA
+1844 
-1855 RINAEMQTGN
+1855 
-1865 YAAVREIEGT
+1865 
-1875 IRDIIRSTYEVQH
+1875 
-1888 RGFLDRKPELKQKR
+1888 
-1902 IAHYMENNVNI
+1902 NV
-1913 RTVEDFA
+1913 
-1920 RDAWNFYQDNGA
+1920 DNQSP
-1932 TTDEIDRWATADK
+1932 TADP
-1945 LHEMVTQDQVKA
+1945 D
-1957 WLRPQ
+1957 
-1962 LEGLLGEAGIYNG
+1962 I
-1975 KERYTS
+1975 RY
-1981 SGNQRSFAQTHYAY
+1981 
-1995 TLENIVRAMAETQ
+1995 
-2008 KERGGQTFG
+2008 
-2017 VTAKTMQAVSTP
+2017 
-2029 SYDSIA
+2029 
-2035 AIKADSGRL
+2035 
-2044 GAVEGEAY
+2044 
-2052 DAAVQKVETQIEQ
+2052 
-2065 AIRKVMRE
+2065 
-2073 NKPHSD
+2073 
-2079 NQFDE
+2079 
-2084 MEIIGEVMMEAAKGT
+2084 
-2099 KTEAAIQRAFQKEDY
+2099 
-2114 TISKETAK
+2114 
-2122 VVQKLFRD
+2122 
-2130 AAALPTEYFEAKP
+2130 
-2143 QRAVPF
+2143 
-2149 NEAAAVVVPDD
+2149 
-2160 LPVGLKKGLEEL
+2160 
-2172 GATVREYKAGDEQSR
+2172 
-2187 LEAVNAIPDV
+2187 
-2197 QFSIREIKGEDG
+2197 SIREIAGKVMPVLDTQKDTRNYSVAEAYLKTLVDTEHPFSTILMDAQPVYIGRDLPGEYRSSEYTKGMEAKLRSVKMQAA
-2209 TNYGKGVYL
+2209 TNLDEMLLLAENGEWRKNIKKKHKVDAKNGWYRYSTQFAVPVLDMKKTVDHYTVY
-2218 DSTLLEGLT
+2218 SGTLLIRN
-2227 DAERKEMMRER
+2227 DA
-2238 VKELGGQTITAYDP
+2238 D
-2252 NGEAV
+2252 
-2257 DIRIAAPS
+2257 
-2265 EKFRNRNGR
+2265 
-2274 RVPVTNDL
+2274 
-2282 ARKNRDVKVKQ
+2282 
-2293 ESVVLAD
+2293 
-2300 ELIATSQYKRPRKAK
+2300 
-2315 YPHGWLDNNGKND
+2315 GK
-2328 WQYWTTYIQDK
+2328 
-2339 NNTVWEAT
+2339 
-2347 LNVAESANGV
+2347 S
-2357 KYLYDIDPIEKV
+2357 YLYDLLDIKKEKV
-2369 GQPVKSGTS
+2369 IS
-2378 TTLVGQPV
+2378 TASFSARGHSEVLAPKPSQAQYT
-2386 KSGTSTTGDIV
+2386 
-2397 AQDQTE
+2397 QDQKE

-2490 KNLDAVNG
+2490 KNLDTVNG

-2510 QEKKVVKALL
+2510 QEKKVVRALL

-2558 NVKRLQEMLL
+2558 NAKRLQEMLL

-2619 DVLARQSLYEESG
+2619 DVLARQSLYEEDG

-2752 GGKSIFQGLMNGW
+2752 GGKFIFQGLMNGW
-2765 DKLSFNTKKVLD
+2765 DKLAFNTKKVLD

-2792 TETHTVMLESSKGGQ
+2792 TETHTVTLESSSGGRK
-2807 DEVTLTTAQLMSLYC
+2807 EVTITTAQLMSLYC

-2883 LGRLLSLL
+2883 LGKLLSLL

-2958 ISAVKPLTEGANNAI
+2958 LSAVKPLTEGANNAI

-3103 ITKKVITKAE
+3103 LTKKVITKAE

-3141 DRIKGKGSKIEDLVD
+3141 DQIKGKGSKIEDLVD

-3174 LACKLEAEEKR
+3174 LACKMEMEEKR

-3226 SKIATSFMSEAT
+3226 SKIATSFMSEST

-3274 YQAYILAGA
+3274 YQAYILASA

-3313 EKPEKVKDQV
+3313 EKPEKVKDQM

-3378 ETIGLWTG
+3378 ETIELSTG

>member
-28 EEQQNRQNQ
+28 EEQQTRQDQ

-58 AMGEVTGQVAN
+58 AMGEVTGQR
-69 AQEPTQERS
+69 EGESITMPERKTTWTDKVRS
-78 RLTVEGYEAAIKGM
+78 
-92 QERMGGQTGLT
+92 GGRTG
-103 KSDIVRHTQSRE
+103 
-115 TEKWRQEQ
+115 
-123 AKKYSGL
+123 
-130 RDQAD
+130 
-135 YAKKSTK
+135 
-142 VDQSLASGKGAYI
+142 
-155 FGHYVGKGDDVYSY
+155 
-169 INSIG
+169 
-174 TAYENRSNA
+174 
-183 GKTPSGKLA
+183 
-192 KYAYMTDDEV
+192 
-202 ADYNYLYQTKGKE
+202 NYT
-215 EAEKYLEYMG
+215 
-225 TELDARRAAG
+225 
-235 FSKWNSELAE
+235 
-245 KAPVL
+245 
-250 ASAASVPMNLAS
+250 
-262 GVGLVGVGL
+262 
-271 QNIRNQVTGEYK
+271 
-283 PINYYSPAMDA
+283 
-294 TVASTA
+294 TVASTPEQQESVLRKGLSGKQPRRTDA
-300 IRGTRAQQLTD
+300 EQAESLLRKGGTTEAVKASKKTGGKFDVGDYSKLLGESFAQGVAE
-311 KYGTIQMDEK
+311 GTAGT
-321 EHPLL
+321 L
-326 SRIFNG
+326 
-332 KSWGDVYQLGMSMVD
+332 
-347 SAAAAGIGK
+347 AAGETLIGK
-356 GTGLTAAGTA
+356 GLDKLFPGAGFEGSGFFNALYNGRPDWKFFGKNGLVGIRQSREYTQQKLAEDVEDIETGSELGTKVAKKAATFGGDVAYGMGNALPMAAEAVITGGTSLLPTTTKELETLGINVVQKSGLAGKLEEAAKLAGNTLRSREYWTSFFSEVGMDYYEALDNGATEDEATRYALSSAMVNSVIEIGGGIQKIPEAPTFRTWIKGAHEEGMEEIQQGIVSRLMENAVYDKKNPLVSVTDENAVVNPVTAANEYAGGFA
-366 LLGGSAGSQGVLDAV
+366 VGGLLGGVQQGMAKRAQTRQEAELA
-381 ERGATDSQA
+381 QYQ
-390 LTMGILN
+390 
-397 ATFESLFEYVS
+397 ESLDK
-408 LDHLLKGNTKNIL
+408 LG
-421 KGFLKQGFIEGS
+421 
-433 EEWNTTLFN
+433 EEFTP
-442 TIADVLVMAENS
+442 AA
-454 GYKTSVRDYMEQ
+454 
-466 GYSEKEAE
+466 KE
-474 RQAMFDIAVG
+474 M
-484 MGWDFVGGAISGG
+484 
-497 LMDTGKQ
+497 
-504 IVRDATYKSK
+504 
-514 FGKAS
+514 
-519 GDIVAEAQEVA
+519 
-530 PGTALTQKAQERID
+530 AQERL
-544 AGKSLTGHQIV
+544 SLDS
-555 NLLQQNEDAIRT
+555 EDYTAQKVMNALDSGEAVSGEDIRT
-567 GDMVTIRNAV
+567 LIRDNVNAHNTAALAEIKEKIAQRLTALGETKDANAV
-577 AERLAQ
+577 ADAMVRYFTGETRGKDKASRKQ
-583 YGESQNIDRVADAIT
+583 RAADQETIFRSRYGDHVGQELMQTENVPQWVQGLPSLTTVYEYEQAHRPVA
-598 KQVAG
+598 
-603 EKLSGKEKALV
+603 E
-614 ENSAYGQRVLNE
+614 QRT
-626 MNPENISEGGFNS
+626 G
-639 DWAGQLGTTQI
+639 
-650 NAEAYSQKLRE
+650 AEAPVAQETETVVEQGTEATEQSAEPVKL
-661 AQAETQQEEPQQTER
+661 T
-676 QEMTPEEMAV
+676 
-686 LSAWNSEAESSPA
+686 SAIVRKAAAS
-699 NSTTVQP
+699 
-706 NLGDRETLEKLGVKT
+706 RETLEQLGIDPEGKT
-721 GSQLRA
+721 SSQLRA
-727 EVRQALTERQDVAQ
+727 EVRQALTERQGVAQ
-741 KVQQRTQVAQQTQET
+741 EVQQRTQVTQQTQET
-756 QGTTQQTQGEPVT
+756 QETAQQTKGTPVT

-805 EMGQSN
+805 EMGESN

-837 GASAEKQERGGKKAT
+837 GASAEQQERGGKKAT

-885 SDIAKSTGVDIVLY
+885 SDIAKATGVDIVLY

-909 TEAEGRFRRSENTI
+909 TEAEGRFRSSENTI
-923 YIDVNSGIANVSST
+923 YIDVNSGIDNVNST

-962 EEYRQLRKLVFE
+962 EEYRELRKLVFE
-974 VMQEK
+974 IMQEK
-979 LDGQGVG
+979 LDGQGGG

-998 KYRQALG
+998 TYRQALG
-1005 QDISYDEAGREVVAD
+1005 QEISYKKASREVVAD

-1081 GLHYLESI
+1081 GLHYLERI

-1273 QGLELYRNGS
+1273 QALELYRNGS

-1569 ERGLIPRFAQ
+1569 ENGLIPRFAQ

-1650 PQVIQRISDEVVQEG
+1650 PQVIQRISDEVVGEG
-1665 DVQFSLR
+1665 DVQF
-1672 DPVEETR
+1672 
-1679 DLLAL
+1679 A
-1684 HNMTADNLRGALK
+1684 
-1697 LGGLPMPSIA
+1697 
-1707 IVKAAA
+1707 
-1713 GHSKYGPISVVF
+1713 
-1725 EKSTID
+1725 
-1731 PQADRRNKVY
+1731 
-1741 GGDAYTPTAPKV
+1741 
-1753 EYPVNDRAMRKVEKH
+1753 
-1768 LAELSGQVAG
+1768 
-1778 GIFLNDTALRRL
+1778 
-1790 GIEDESSMNADALAE
+1790 
-1805 RLARDDSVQA
+1805 
-1815 AYLADSGKALEPVRQ
+1815 
-1830 PKEFSKFGNGALQQ
+1830 
-1844 LVSEVGVQELA
+1844 
-1855 RINAEMQTGN
+1855 
-1865 YAAVREIEGT
+1865 
-1875 IRDIIRSTYEVQH
+1875 
-1888 RGFLDRKPELKQKR
+1888 
-1902 IAHYMENNVNI
+1902 
-1913 RTVEDFA
+1913 
-1920 RDAWNFYQDNGA
+1920 
-1932 TTDEIDRWATADK
+1932 
-1945 LHEMVTQDQVKA
+1945 
-1957 WLRPQ
+1957 
-1962 LEGLLGEAGIYNG
+1962 
-1975 KERYTS
+1975 
-1981 SGNQRSFAQTHYAY
+1981 
-1995 TLENIVRAMAETQ
+1995 
-2008 KERGGQTFG
+2008 
-2017 VTAKTMQAVSTP
+2017 
-2029 SYDSIA
+2029 
-2035 AIKADSGRL
+2035 
-2044 GAVEGEAY
+2044 
-2052 DAAVQKVETQIEQ
+2052 
-2065 AIRKVMRE
+2065 
-2073 NKPHSD
+2073 
-2079 NQFDE
+2079 
-2084 MEIIGEVMMEAAKGT
+2084 
-2099 KTEAAIQRAFQKEDY
+2099 
-2114 TISKETAK
+2114 
-2122 VVQKLFRD
+2122 
-2130 AAALPTEYFEAKP
+2130 
-2143 QRAVPF
+2143 
-2149 NEAAAVVVPDD
+2149 
-2160 LPVGLKKGLEEL
+2160 
-2172 GATVREYKAGDEQSR
+2172 
-2187 LEAVNAIPDV
+2187 
-2197 QFSIREIKGEDG
+2197 IREIKGEDG
-2209 TNYGKGVYL
+2209 TNYGMGVYL

-2238 VKELGGQTITAYDP
+2238 VKELGGQTITTYDP

-2257 DIRIAAPS
+2257 DIRIAAPG

-2274 RVPVTNDL
+2274 KVSATKDI
-2282 ARKNRDVKVKQ
+2282 AVKGNTVKIKQ
-2293 ESVVLAD
+2293 ETVVLAD
-2300 ELIATSQYKRPRKAK
+2300 EVIRTSQYKRSKPAS
-2315 YPHGWLDNNGKND
+2315 YPHGWLDNNGKNAWD
-2328 WQYWTTYIQDK
+2328 KRITYLQDK

-2347 LNVAESANGV
+2347 LHIATSTNGV
-2357 KYLYDIDPIEKV
+2357 KHLYDISPIKKV
-2369 GQPVKSGTS
+2369 GRARE
-2378 TTLVGQPV
+2378 LA
-2386 KSGTSTTGDIV
+2386 TSTTGDIV
-2397 AQDQTE
+2397 AQNQTE

-2450 RIDEAEEQRQGFLE
+2450 RIDESEEQRQGFLE

-2490 KNLDAVNG
+2490 KDLDTVNG

-2510 QEKKVVKALL
+2510 QEKKVVRALL

-2543 QRAEYMGKLRRSVER
+2543 QRAESMGKLRRSVER
-2558 NVKRLQEMLL
+2558 NAKRLQEMLL

-2619 DVLARQSLYEESG
+2619 DVLARQSLYEENG

-2659 EKAIEEHP
+2659 EKAIEAHP

-2719 ALNEHEQHQRKTG
+2719 ALNEHEQHQKKTG

-2765 DKLSFNTKKVLD
+2765 DKLAFNTKKVLD

-2807 DEVTLTTAQLMSLYC
+2807 AEVTLTTAQLMSLYC

-2863 KKKKKKDVDQAEHY
+2863 KKKKKKKKDVDQAEHY

-2883 LGRLLSLL
+2883 LGKLLSLL

-2937 DSQDRPA
+2937 DSQDLPA

-3009 DSSKNK
+3009 NSSKNK

-3103 ITKKVITKAE
+3103 LTKKVITKAE

-3119 YSGVALWKEMGFFD
+3119 YSGIALWKEMGFFD

-3141 DRIKGKGSKIEDLVD
+3141 DQIKGKGGKIEDLVD

-3174 LACKLEAEEKR
+3174 LACKLEMEEKR

-3226 SKIATSFMSEAT
+3226 SKIATSFMSEST

-3264 KKNWRQLGRA
+3264 KKNWRQLGRS

-3378 ETIGLWTG
+3378 ETIELSTG

>member
-37 RQEAETPAVG
+37 RQEVETPSVG

-58 AMGEVTGQVAN
+58 TMGVVTGQREN

-78 RLTVEGYEAAIKGM
+78 RLTVEGYGAAIKGM

-103 KSDIVRHTQSRE
+103 KSGIVRHTQSRE

-142 VDQSLASGKGAYI
+142 VDQSLASWKGAYI

-225 TELDARRAAG
+225 PELDARRAAG
-235 FSKWNSELAE
+235 FSQWNSELTE

-250 ASAASVPMNLAS
+250 ASVASVPMRLTS
-262 GVGLVGVGL
+262 GVGLVDVGL

-347 SAAAAGIGK
+347 SAAAAGIGQA
-356 GTGLTAAGTA
+356 TGLTAAGTT

-454 GYKTSVRDYMEQ
+454 DYKTSVRDYMEQ

-504 IVRDATYKSK
+504 VIRDATYKSK

-519 GDIVAEAQEVA
+519 GDIVAEAQELA
-530 PGTALTQKAQERID
+530 PGTELTQKAQERID

-577 AERLAQ
+577 ADRLAQ

-614 ENSAYGQRVLNE
+614 ENSTYGQRVLNE

-639 DWAGQLGTTQI
+639 DWAGQLGMTQI

-676 QEMTPEEMAV
+676 KEMTPEEMAV

-706 NLGDRETLEKLGVKT
+706 NLGDREALEMLGVKT

-727 EVRQALTERQDVAQ
+727 EVRKALTERQDVAQ
-741 KVQQRTQVAQQTQET
+741 EVQQRTQAAQQTQET
-756 QGTTQQTQGEPVT
+756 QEAAKQTQGEPVT
-769 LEEASKAYGKQAK
+769 LEEESKAYGKQAK

-805 EMGQSN
+805 EMGKSD

-837 GASAEKQERGGKKAT
+837 GASAEQQERGGKKAT
-852 WRRQGVVRAEN
+852 WRKQGVVRAEN
-863 GAKLSDLS
+863 GANLSDLS

-885 SDIAKSTGVDIVLY
+885 SDIAKATGVDIVLY

-923 YIDVNSGIANVSST
+923 YIDVNSGIDNVNSA

-947 TFNHEFTHFIEQNAD
+947 TFNHEFTHFIEQNAA
-962 EEYRQLRKLVFE
+962 EEYRELRKLVFE
-974 VMQEK
+974 AMQEK
-979 LDGQGVG
+979 LDGQGNG

-1005 QDISYDEAGREVVAD
+1005 QEISYDEASRELVAD

-1055 KVKAYFDGLTT
+1055 KVRAYFDGLTT

-1081 GLHYLESI
+1081 GLHYLERI
-1089 VEAYDKAAT
+1089 VEAYDKATT

-1138 KQQKSVEKALA
+1138 EQKKSVVKALA

-1179 MYLDYEADA
+1179 MYLDYEADP
-1188 AEEAIK
+1188 AEDAIK
-1194 KNLDY
+1194 KNSDY

-1204 DFSTICKKRRD
+1204 DFSTICRKRRD
-1215 FTDVMNRIFRVYPN
+1215 FTDVMNRIFRIYPN

-1240 RTIMQQEGMNVACG
+1240 RTIMQEEGMNVACG

-1273 QGLELYRNGS
+1273 QALELYRNGS

-1303 NGDTYVPTVAELI
+1303 DGDTYVPTVAELI

-1362 YSKRTVQSKNSKGG
+1362 YSKRTVWSKNSKGG

-1383 DMEMFHLLDVMQI
+1383 DMEMFHLLDVIQI
-1396 ITDASTKG
+1396 ITDASVKG
-1404 LYIQGYTKVNEYAKA
+1404 LYLQGYTKVNEYAKA
-1419 VKDTGLKL
+1419 VKDTGMKL

-1434 GDLGYHME
+1434 GELGYHME
-1442 GGKPVLDFDTT
+1442 DGKPVLDFDTT

-1465 SSGNP
+1465 NSSNP
-1470 NIGNIVIGIN
+1470 DIGNIVIGIN

-1503 SKAVLREKR
+1503 SEAVLREKK

-1569 ERGLIPRFAQ
+1569 DRGLIPRFAQ

-1628 TGILKDYAKEQSRR
+1628 TGILKDYVKEQSRR

-1650 PQVIQRISDEVVQEG
+1650 PKVIQRISDEVVQG
-1665 DVQFSLR
+1665 RDVQLAIRDSEGRILTEAQQDYFKDSKVRDAEGRLKVVYHGSGAVFTKFSADFMSQNGSAEGQGFYFTDYKPMAEGYSKKGGQLLEGYLDIKNPLSDSEVTLTSAEVRKLIKAVDPTGDDLVLNYDSKGGMGYPSREWYNRSVEDTLR
-1672 DPVEETR
+1672 AT
-1679 DLLAL
+1679 
-1684 HNMTADNLRGALK
+1684 M
-1697 LGGLPMPSIA
+1697 
-1707 IVKAAA
+1707 
-1713 GHSKYGPISVVF
+1713 
-1725 EKSTID
+1725 STSDSDSEI
-1731 PQADRRNKVY
+1731 
-1741 GGDAYTPTAPKV
+1741 
-1753 EYPVNDRAMRKVEKH
+1753 
-1768 LAELSGQVAG
+1768 LAELANGMGDPGAVLKAAREVLGYDGYIVEGKYDNATVYVA
-1778 GIFLNDTALRRL
+1778 FD
-1790 GIEDESSMNADALAE
+1790 SS
-1805 RLARDDSVQA
+1805 QF
-1815 AYLADSGKALEPVRQ
+1815 K
-1830 PKEFSKFGNGALQQ
+1830 
-1844 LVSEVGVQELA
+1844 
-1855 RINAEMQTGN
+1855 
-1865 YAAVREIEGT
+1865 
-1875 IRDIIRSTYEVQH
+1875 
-1888 RGFLDRKPELKQKR
+1888 
-1902 IAHYMENNVNI
+1902 NV
-1913 RTVEDFA
+1913 
-1920 RDAWNFYQDNGA
+1920 DNQSP
-1932 TTDEIDRWATADK
+1932 TADP
-1945 LHEMVTQDQVKA
+1945 D
-1957 WLRPQ
+1957 
-1962 LEGLLGEAGIYNG
+1962 I
-1975 KERYTS
+1975 RY
-1981 SGNQRSFAQTHYAY
+1981 
-1995 TLENIVRAMAETQ
+1995 
-2008 KERGGQTFG
+2008 
-2017 VTAKTMQAVSTP
+2017 
-2029 SYDSIA
+2029 
-2035 AIKADSGRL
+2035 
-2044 GAVEGEAY
+2044 
-2052 DAAVQKVETQIEQ
+2052 
-2065 AIRKVMRE
+2065 
-2073 NKPHSD
+2073 
-2079 NQFDE
+2079 
-2084 MEIIGEVMMEAAKGT
+2084 
-2099 KTEAAIQRAFQKEDY
+2099 
-2114 TISKETAK
+2114 
-2122 VVQKLFRD
+2122 
-2130 AAALPTEYFEAKP
+2130 
-2143 QRAVPF
+2143 
-2149 NEAAAVVVPDD
+2149 
-2160 LPVGLKKGLEEL
+2160 
-2172 GATVREYKAGDEQSR
+2172 
-2187 LEAVNAIPDV
+2187 
-2197 QFSIREIKGEDG
+2197 SIRE
-2209 TNYGKGVYL
+2209 TAGK
-2218 DSTLLEGLT
+2218 D
-2227 DAERKEMMRER
+2227 M
-2238 VKELGGQTITAYDP
+2238 P
-2252 NGEAV
+2252 
-2257 DIRIAAPS
+2257 
-2265 EKFRNRNGR
+2265 
-2274 RVPVTNDL
+2274 
-2282 ARKNRDVKVKQ
+2282 
-2293 ESVVLAD
+2293 
-2300 ELIATSQYKRPRKAK
+2300 
-2315 YPHGWLDNNGKND
+2315 
-2328 WQYWTTYIQDK
+2328 DK
-2339 NNTVWEAT
+2339 
-2347 LNVAESANGV
+2347 
-2357 KYLYDIDPIEKV
+2357 
-2369 GQPVKSGTS
+2369 
-2378 TTLVGQPV
+2378 
-2386 KSGTSTTGDIV
+2386 
-2397 AQDQTE
+2397 TE

-2425 AKNSESRSLTD
+2425 AKNSENQSLTD

-2450 RIDEAEEQRQGFLE
+2450 RIDEAEDQRQGFLE

-2490 KNLDAVNG
+2490 KNLDTVNG

-2558 NVKRLQEMLL
+2558 NAKRLQEMLL

-2596 RGLAGGAMTK
+2596 RGLSGGAMTK

-2619 DVLARQSLYEESG
+2619 DVLARQSLYEENG
-2632 KGDDLIGGYLDLPA
+2632 EGDDLIGGYLDLPA

-2719 ALNEHEQHQRKTG
+2719 ALSEHEQHQRKTG

-2792 TETHTVMLESSKGGQ
+2792 TETHTVMLENSKGGQ
-2807 DEVTLTTAQLMSLYC
+2807 EEVTLTTAQLMSLYC

-2902 QRYMTEQGSAWGNE
+2902 QKYMTEQGSAWGNE

-2958 ISAVKPLTEGANNAI
+2958 LSAVKPLTEGANNAI

-3103 ITKKVITKAE
+3103 LTKKVITKAE

-3174 LACKLEAEEKR
+3174 LACKLEVEEKR

-3226 SKIATSFMSEAT
+3226 SKIATSFMSEST

-3264 KKNWRQLGRA
+3264 KKNWRQLGLA

-3298 DDDSFLEKFWKAFWG
+3298 DDDTFLEKFWKAFWG

-3323 LNIMLGLEGNL
+3323 LNLMLGLEGNL
-3334 AGELNPLSKIPLI
+3334 AGELNPLGKIPLI

-3360 RMDMAAWA
+3360 RMDMAAWS

-3515 AMWNCIKKTSWSDK
+3515 AMWNCIKKASWSDK

>member
-28 EEQQNRQNQ
+28 EEQQNRKNQ
-37 RQEAETPAVG
+37 RQEAESPAVG

-58 AMGEVTGQVAN
+58 TMGVVTGQGEDESITMPERKPTWTDKVRSGGRTGNYTTVASTPGQQESVLRKGLSGKRPQRTDAEQVESLLRKGGTTEAVKASKKTGGKFDVGEYSKQLGRQFLSGIAEGGAATLAAGETLIGKGLDKLFPGAGFEGSGVFNALYHGRPDWKLFGENGLPGIKKEREYTQEKLAENIENIDTGSELGDKVAKKAASFGSDAAYGTGNALPMAVEAIFSGGKKALSTLGSLGANVVKKSGLAGKLEEAAKLAGNTLRSREYWTSFLSEVGMDYYEALDNGATDDEATRYALSSALVNSVIEIGGGIQKIPDAPTFRTWIKGAHEEGMEEIQQGIVSRLMENAVYDKKNPLVSVTDENAVVNPVTAANEYAGGFAVGGLLGGVQQGMAKRAQTRQEAELVQYQENLDKLGEEFTPAAKEMAQERLSLDSEDYTAQRVMNALDSGEAVSGEDIRTLILDNVKARNTAALAEIKEKIAQRLTDLGETKDAN
-69 AQEPTQERS
+69 AVADAMVRYFTVATRGNDKASRAQRAAEQETIFRS
-78 RLTVEGYEAAIKGM
+78 RYGDHVSQELMQTENVPQWVQGLPRLTTVYGYEQAHRPVA
-92 QERMGGQTGLT
+92 ERQTGAEAPAEQEAET
-103 KSDIVRHTQSRE
+103 AVEQGTDFTEQSAEPEKVTSDIVR
-115 TEKWRQEQ
+115 
-123 AKKYSGL
+123 
-130 RDQAD
+130 
-135 YAKKSTK
+135 
-142 VDQSLASGKGAYI
+142 
-155 FGHYVGKGDDVYSY
+155 
-169 INSIG
+169 
-174 TAYENRSNA
+174 
-183 GKTPSGKLA
+183 
-192 KYAYMTDDEV
+192 
-202 ADYNYLYQTKGKE
+202 
-215 EAEKYLEYMG
+215 
-225 TELDARRAAG
+225 
-235 FSKWNSELAE
+235 
-245 KAPVL
+245 KA
-250 ASAASVPMNLAS
+250 
-262 GVGLVGVGL
+262 
-271 QNIRNQVTGEYK
+271 
-283 PINYYSPAMDA
+283 
-294 TVASTA
+294 
-300 IRGTRAQQLTD
+300 
-311 KYGTIQMDEK
+311 
-321 EHPLL
+321 
-326 SRIFNG
+326 
-332 KSWGDVYQLGMSMVD
+332 
-347 SAAAAGIGK
+347 
-356 GTGLTAAGTA
+356 
-366 LLGGSAGSQGVLDAV
+366 
-381 ERGATDSQA
+381 
-390 LTMGILN
+390 
-397 ATFESLFEYVS
+397 
-408 LDHLLKGNTKNIL
+408 
-421 KGFLKQGFIEGS
+421 
-433 EEWNTTLFN
+433 
-442 TIADVLVMAENS
+442 
-454 GYKTSVRDYMEQ
+454 
-466 GYSEKEAE
+466 
-474 RQAMFDIAVG
+474 
-484 MGWDFVGGAISGG
+484 
-497 LMDTGKQ
+497 
-504 IVRDATYKSK
+504 
-514 FGKAS
+514 
-519 GDIVAEAQEVA
+519 
-530 PGTALTQKAQERID
+530 
-544 AGKSLTGHQIV
+544 
-555 NLLQQNEDAIRT
+555 
-567 GDMVTIRNAV
+567 
-577 AERLAQ
+577 
-583 YGESQNIDRVADAIT
+583 
-598 KQVAG
+598 
-603 EKLSGKEKALV
+603 
-614 ENSAYGQRVLNE
+614 
-626 MNPENISEGGFNS
+626 
-639 DWAGQLGTTQI
+639 
-650 NAEAYSQKLRE
+650 
-661 AQAETQQEEPQQTER
+661 
-676 QEMTPEEMAV
+676 
-686 LSAWNSEAESSPA
+686 AES
-699 NSTTVQP
+699 
-706 NLGDRETLEKLGVKT
+706 RETLEQLGIDPQGKT

-727 EVRQALTERQDVAQ
+727 EVRKALTERQDVAQ
-741 KVQQRTQVAQQTQET
+741 EVQQRTQVAQQTQET
-756 QGTTQQTQGEPVT
+756 KETAKQTQGEPVT

-837 GASAEKQERGGKKAT
+837 GASAEQQERGGKKAT
-852 WRRQGVVRAEN
+852 RRRQGVVRAEN
-863 GAKLSDLS
+863 GANLSDLS

-885 SDIAKSTGVDIVLY
+885 SDIAKATGVDIVLY
-899 RSKGDAEGNI
+899 RSKGDARGNI
-909 TEAEGRFRRSENTI
+909 TEEEGRFRRSENTI
-923 YIDVNSGIANVSST
+923 YIDVNSGIDNVNSV

-947 TFNHEFTHFIEQNAD
+947 TFNHEFTHFIEQNAA
-962 EEYRQLRKLVFE
+962 EEYRELRKLVFE

-979 LDGQGVG
+979 LDGQGNG

-1005 QDISYDEAGREVVAD
+1005 QEVSYDEASREVVAD

-1034 LYNRNATLAEKLIGK
+1034 LYSRNATLAEKLIGK
-1049 LKDFIA
+1049 LKEFIA
-1055 KVKAYFDGLTT
+1055 KVRAYFDGLTT

-1081 GLHYLESI
+1081 GLHYLERI

-1098 AAVENYQGADKV
+1098 AAVENYQGADNV

-1138 KQQKSVEKALA
+1138 EQKKSVVKALA

-1179 MYLDYEADA
+1179 MYLDYEADPE
-1188 AEEAIK
+1188 EEAIK
-1194 KNLDY
+1194 KNSDY

-1204 DFSTICKKRRD
+1204 DFSTICRKRRD
-1215 FTDVMNRIFRVYPN
+1215 FTDVMNRIFRLYPN

-1240 RTIMQQEGMNVACG
+1240 RTIMQEEGMNVACG

-1273 QGLELYRNGS
+1273 QALELYRNGS

-1383 DMEMFHLLDVMQI
+1383 DMEMFHLLDVIQI

-1419 VKDTGLKL
+1419 VKDTGMKL

-1434 GDLGYHME
+1434 GELGYHME
-1442 GGKPVLDFDTT
+1442 DGNPVLDFDTT

-1465 SSGNP
+1465 NSSNP
-1470 NIGNIVIGIN
+1470 DIGNIVIGIN

-1503 SKAVLREKR
+1503 SEAVLREKK

-1569 ERGLIPRFAQ
+1569 DRGLIPRFAQ
-1579 FLNQDAEGNYVYTEG
+1579 FLNQDTEGNYVYTEG

-1628 TGILKDYAKEQSRR
+1628 TSILKDYVKEQSRR
-1642 DSAMKKQM
+1642 DRAMKKQM
-1650 PQVIQRISDEVVQEG
+1650 PRVIQRISDEVVQG
-1665 DVQFSLR
+1665 RDVQLAIRDSEGRILTEAQQDYFKDSKVRDAEGRLKVVYHGSGAVFTKFSADFMSQNGSAEGQGFYFTDYKPMAEGYYKKGGQLLEGYLDMKKPLSDSEVTLTYEEVRKLIKAVDPTGDDLVLNYDSKGGMGYPSREWYNRSVEDTLR
-1672 DPVEETR
+1672 AT
-1679 DLLAL
+1679 
-1684 HNMTADNLRGALK
+1684 M
-1697 LGGLPMPSIA
+1697 
-1707 IVKAAA
+1707 
-1713 GHSKYGPISVVF
+1713 
-1725 EKSTID
+1725 STSDSDSEI
-1731 PQADRRNKVY
+1731 
-1741 GGDAYTPTAPKV
+1741 
-1753 EYPVNDRAMRKVEKH
+1753 
-1768 LAELSGQVAG
+1768 LAELANGMGDPGAVLKAAREVLGYDGYIVEGKYDNATVYVA
-1778 GIFLNDTALRRL
+1778 FD
-1790 GIEDESSMNADALAE
+1790 SS
-1805 RLARDDSVQA
+1805 QF
-1815 AYLADSGKALEPVRQ
+1815 K
-1830 PKEFSKFGNGALQQ
+1830 
-1844 LVSEVGVQELA
+1844 
-1855 RINAEMQTGN
+1855 
-1865 YAAVREIEGT
+1865 
-1875 IRDIIRSTYEVQH
+1875 
-1888 RGFLDRKPELKQKR
+1888 
-1902 IAHYMENNVNI
+1902 NV
-1913 RTVEDFA
+1913 
-1920 RDAWNFYQDNGA
+1920 DNQSP
-1932 TTDEIDRWATADK
+1932 TADP
-1945 LHEMVTQDQVKA
+1945 D
-1957 WLRPQ
+1957 
-1962 LEGLLGEAGIYNG
+1962 I
-1975 KERYTS
+1975 RY
-1981 SGNQRSFAQTHYAY
+1981 
-1995 TLENIVRAMAETQ
+1995 
-2008 KERGGQTFG
+2008 
-2017 VTAKTMQAVSTP
+2017 
-2029 SYDSIA
+2029 
-2035 AIKADSGRL
+2035 
-2044 GAVEGEAY
+2044 
-2052 DAAVQKVETQIEQ
+2052 
-2065 AIRKVMRE
+2065 
-2073 NKPHSD
+2073 
-2079 NQFDE
+2079 
-2084 MEIIGEVMMEAAKGT
+2084 
-2099 KTEAAIQRAFQKEDY
+2099 
-2114 TISKETAK
+2114 
-2122 VVQKLFRD
+2122 
-2130 AAALPTEYFEAKP
+2130 
-2143 QRAVPF
+2143 
-2149 NEAAAVVVPDD
+2149 
-2160 LPVGLKKGLEEL
+2160 
-2172 GATVREYKAGDEQSR
+2172 
-2187 LEAVNAIPDV
+2187 
-2197 QFSIREIKGEDG
+2197 SIREIG
-2209 TNYGKGVYL
+2209 GKVMPG
-2218 DSTLLEGLT
+2218 
-2227 DAERKEMMRER
+2227 
-2238 VKELGGQTITAYDP
+2238 
-2252 NGEAV
+2252 
-2257 DIRIAAPS
+2257 
-2265 EKFRNRNGR
+2265 
-2274 RVPVTNDL
+2274 
-2282 ARKNRDVKVKQ
+2282 
-2293 ESVVLAD
+2293 
-2300 ELIATSQYKRPRKAK
+2300 
-2315 YPHGWLDNNGKND
+2315 
-2328 WQYWTTYIQDK
+2328 
-2339 NNTVWEAT
+2339 
-2347 LNVAESANGV
+2347 
-2357 KYLYDIDPIEKV
+2357 
-2369 GQPVKSGTS
+2369 
-2378 TTLVGQPV
+2378 
-2386 KSGTSTTGDIV
+2386 
-2397 AQDQTE
+2397 QTE

-2482 RAQLRKVQ
+2482 RAKLRKVQ
-2490 KNLDAVNG
+2490 KDLDTVNG

-2510 QEKKVVKALL
+2510 QEKKVVKELL

-2558 NVKRLQEMLL
+2558 NAKRLQEMLL

-2619 DVLARQSLYEESG
+2619 DVLARQSLYEENG
-2632 KGDDLIGGYLDLPA
+2632 EGDDLIGGYLDLPA
-2646 GFQMLLNAYVSKV
+2646 GFQTLLNAYVSKV

-2719 ALNEHEQHQRKTG
+2719 ALNEHEQHQKKTG

-2752 GGKSIFQGLMNGW
+2752 GGKSIFQGLMDGW
-2765 DKLSFNTKKVLD
+2765 DKLSFNTQKVLD

-2792 TETHTVMLESSKGGQ
+2792 TETHTVMLENSKGGQ
-2807 DEVTLTTAQLMSLYC
+2807 EEVTLTTAQLMSLYC

-2891 TPEQVQAAKAM
+2891 TPEQVQAARAM
-2902 QRYMTEQGSAWGNE
+2902 QKYMTDQGSAWGNE

-2958 ISAVKPLTEGANNAI
+2958 LSAVKPLTEGANNAI

-3015 DNGQVRTRTVQREMT
+3015 DNGQVRTRTVQREIT

-3103 ITKKVITKAE
+3103 LTKKVITKAE

-3174 LACKLEAEEKR
+3174 LACKLEVEEKR

-3200 REVIY
+3200 RDVIY

-3226 SKIATSFMSEAT
+3226 SKIATSFMSEST

-3264 KKNWRQLGRA
+3264 KKNWRHLGLA

-3334 AGELNPLSKIPLI
+3334 AGELNPLGKIPLI

-3360 RMDMAAWA
+3360 RMDMAAWS

-3420 ISATMREIVTMWNST
+3420 ISATMRELVTMWNST

-3515 AMWNCIKKTSWSDK
+3515 AMWNCIKKASWSDK

>member
-37 RQEAETPAVG
+37 RQEVESPAVG

-58 AMGEVTGQVAN
+58 AMGEVTGQGAN

-78 RLTVEGYEAAIKGM
+78 RLTVEGYESAIKGM

-103 KSDIVRHTQSRE
+103 KAGIVRHTQSRE

-215 EAEKYLEYMG
+215 EAEKYLEYME
-225 TELDARRAAG
+225 TELDSRRAAG
-235 FSKWNSELAE
+235 FSQWNSELAE

-347 SAAAAGIGK
+347 SAAAAGIGQ

-454 GYKTSVRDYMEQ
+454 DYKTSVRDYMEQ

-504 IVRDATYKSK
+504 IIRDATYKSK

-519 GDIVAEAQEVA
+519 GDIVAEAQDVA

-614 ENSAYGQRVLNE
+614 ENSTYGQRVLNE

-661 AQAETQQEEPQQTER
+661 AQAEAQQEEPQQTGR
-676 QEMTPEEMAV
+676 QEMTPEKMAV
-686 LSAWNSEAESSPA
+686 LSAWNSEVESSPA

-706 NLGDRETLEKLGVKT
+706 KLGDRETLETLGVKT

-727 EVRQALTERQDVAQ
+727 EVRQALTERQGAA
-741 KVQQRTQVAQQTQET
+741 KEVQQRTQVAQQTQET
-756 QGTTQQTQGEPVT
+756 AQQTQGTPVT

-805 EMGQSN
+805 EMGESN

-837 GASAEKQERGGKKAT
+837 GASAEKQESGGKKAT

-863 GAKLSDLS
+863 GATLSDLS

-923 YIDVNSGIANVSST
+923 YIDVNSGIDNVNSN

-947 TFNHEFTHFIEQNAD
+947 TFNHEFTHFIENAD
-962 EEYRQLRKLVFE
+962 EEYRELRKLVFE
-974 VMQEK
+974 AMQEK
-979 LDGQGVG
+979 LDGQESG

-1005 QDISYDEAGREVVAD
+1005 QEISYDEASREVVAD

-1081 GLHYLESI
+1081 GLHYLERI

-1098 AAVENYQGADKV
+1098 AAVENYQGAETRSEGKAQKDQMEIRETFADKIEHWV
-1110 LQENG
+1110 K
-1115 IDVSE
+1115 
-1120 DGKSA
+1120 DGKPEG
-1125 SMDAFSVRTMLNE
+1125 VRFTL
-1138 KQQKSVEKALA
+1138 
-1149 ERFDVT
+1149 
-1155 EEEAGGW
+1155 G
-1162 LKAETSLASIIL
+1162 
-1174 NPKYS
+1174 
-1179 MYLDYEADA
+1179 
-1188 AEEAIK
+1188 
-1194 KNLDY
+1194 
-1199 PQGTV
+1199 
-1204 DFSTICKKRRD
+1204 STGP
-1215 FTDVMNRIFRVYPN
+1215 V
-1229 HVFQAEDLAKI
+1229 
-1240 RTIMQQEGMNVACG
+1240 
-1254 ICYVEDRRQLDSIV
+1254 
-1268 AEDFL
+1268 L
-1273 QGLELYRNGS
+1273 QGLGAIESDIYMEGDKISTILRDHPEMTLAEIKKIPQILEDPALVLKSKTRGGTSNTRLVLLDTAKAKNRRNIVAVLDLRPVEKGFAIDDIQKVSSAYTKTATENRTAEENSRDFLKTSDVLFLDKKRATSLLKTMGFSMPIELHRNGYVGS
-1283 ETRPDGKPFNQNQLR
+1283 ISYFKQN
-1298 GLRYT
+1298 
-1303 NGDTYVPTVAELI
+1303 
-1316 TLEGNNALKKKNPNM
+1316 
-1331 AEAWRRYNNARGMQ
+1331 
-1345 SVRRLTNE
+1345 
-1353 AEYKRQILK
+1353 
-1362 YSKRTVQSKNSKGG
+1362 
-1376 LRIFSFS
+1376 
-1383 DMEMFHLLDVMQI
+1383 
-1396 ITDASTKG
+1396 
-1404 LYIQGYTKVNEYAKA
+1404 
-1419 VKDTGLKL
+1419 
-1427 NRSLIPA
+1427 
-1434 GDLGYHME
+1434 
-1442 GGKPVLDFDTT
+1442 
-1453 EGIDIHAKDFFD
+1453 
-1465 SSGNP
+1465 
-1470 NIGNIVIGIN
+1470 
-1480 DTQIRAAMVSEFIDQ
+1480 
-1495 IIPFHTGQ
+1495 
-1503 SKAVLREKR
+1503 
-1512 IDAWENYKDYQTD
+1512 
-1525 KDMETGKTAKQQV
+1525 V
-1538 NIYTDVLQVLERE
+1538 NI
-1551 GAEITK
+1551 
-1557 RSFVEK
+1557 
-1563 YLEVCR
+1563 
-1569 ERGLIPRFAQ
+1569 
-1579 FLNQDAEGNYVYTEG
+1579 
-1594 YHKLLV
+1594 
-1600 DFKTFAQTEKG
+1600 KG
-1611 EYLPQKDVRPV
+1611 VP
-1622 FDEQYL
+1622 F
-1628 TGILKDYAKEQSRR
+1628 S
-1642 DSAMKKQM
+1642 S
-1650 PQVIQRISDEVVQEG
+1650 VVQEG
-1665 DVQFSLR
+1665 DVQF
-1672 DPVEETR
+1672 
-1679 DLLAL
+1679 A
-1684 HNMTADNLRGALK
+1684 
-1697 LGGLPMPSIA
+1697 
-1707 IVKAAA
+1707 
-1713 GHSKYGPISVVF
+1713 
-1725 EKSTID
+1725 
-1731 PQADRRNKVY
+1731 
-1741 GGDAYTPTAPKV
+1741 
-1753 EYPVNDRAMRKVEKH
+1753 
-1768 LAELSGQVAG
+1768 
-1778 GIFLNDTALRRL
+1778 
-1790 GIEDESSMNADALAE
+1790 
-1805 RLARDDSVQA
+1805 
-1815 AYLADSGKALEPVRQ
+1815 
-1830 PKEFSKFGNGALQQ
+1830 
-1844 LVSEVGVQELA
+1844 
-1855 RINAEMQTGN
+1855 
-1865 YAAVREIEGT
+1865 
-1875 IRDIIRSTYEVQH
+1875 
-1888 RGFLDRKPELKQKR
+1888 
-1902 IAHYMENNVNI
+1902 
-1913 RTVEDFA
+1913 
-1920 RDAWNFYQDNGA
+1920 
-1932 TTDEIDRWATADK
+1932 
-1945 LHEMVTQDQVKA
+1945 
-1957 WLRPQ
+1957 
-1962 LEGLLGEAGIYNG
+1962 
-1975 KERYTS
+1975 
-1981 SGNQRSFAQTHYAY
+1981 
-1995 TLENIVRAMAETQ
+1995 
-2008 KERGGQTFG
+2008 
-2017 VTAKTMQAVSTP
+2017 
-2029 SYDSIA
+2029 
-2035 AIKADSGRL
+2035 
-2044 GAVEGEAY
+2044 
-2052 DAAVQKVETQIEQ
+2052 
-2065 AIRKVMRE
+2065 
-2073 NKPHSD
+2073 
-2079 NQFDE
+2079 
-2084 MEIIGEVMMEAAKGT
+2084 
-2099 KTEAAIQRAFQKEDY
+2099 
-2114 TISKETAK
+2114 
-2122 VVQKLFRD
+2122 
-2130 AAALPTEYFEAKP
+2130 
-2143 QRAVPF
+2143 
-2149 NEAAAVVVPDD
+2149 
-2160 LPVGLKKGLEEL
+2160 
-2172 GATVREYKAGDEQSR
+2172 
-2187 LEAVNAIPDV
+2187 
-2197 QFSIREIKGEDG
+2197 IREIAGTVMPVLDTQKDTRNYSVAEAYLKTLVDTEHPFSTILMDAQPVYIGRDLPGEYRSSEY
-2209 TNYGKGVYL
+2209 TK
-2218 DSTLLEGLT
+2218 TL
-2227 DAERKEMMRER
+2227 RKA
-2238 VKELGGQTITAYDP
+2238 I
-2252 NGEAV
+2252 
-2257 DIRIAAPS
+2257 
-2265 EKFRNRNGR
+2265 
-2274 RVPVTNDL
+2274 
-2282 ARKNRDVKVKQ
+2282 RDVKMQAATNLDEMLLLAENGEWHENIKEKHKVDAKNGWYRYSTQ
-2293 ESVVLAD
+2293 FAVPVLDIKKSVDHYTVYSGTLLIRNDAD
-2300 ELIATSQYKRPRKAK
+2300 
-2315 YPHGWLDNNGKND
+2315 GK
-2328 WQYWTTYIQDK
+2328 
-2339 NNTVWEAT
+2339 
-2347 LNVAESANGV
+2347 S
-2357 KYLYDIDPIEKV
+2357 YLYDLLDIKKEKV
-2369 GQPVKSGTS
+2369 ISSASFSARGHSEVFEPKPSQTQY
-2378 TTLVGQPV
+2378 TQN
-2386 KSGTSTTGDIV
+2386 
-2397 AQDQTE
+2397 QTE

-2464 EKRAILAGREAKE
+2464 EKRAILAGRKAKE

-2490 KNLDAVNG
+2490 KDLDTVNG

-2558 NVKRLQEMLL
+2558 NAKRLQEMLL

-2619 DVLARQSLYEESG
+2619 DVLARQSLYEEDG

-2765 DKLSFNTKKVLD
+2765 DKLAFNIQKVLD

-2792 TETHTVMLESSKGGQ
+2792 TETHTVTLESSSGGRK
-2807 DEVTLTTAQLMSLYC
+2807 EVTITTAQLMSLYC

-2883 LGRLLSLL
+2883 LGKLLSLL

-3103 ITKKVITKAE
+3103 LTKKVITKAE

-3141 DRIKGKGSKIEDLVD
+3141 DQIKGKGSKIEDLVD

-3174 LACKLEAEEKR
+3174 LACKLEMEEKR

-3298 DDDSFLEKFWKAFWG
+3298 DDDTFLEKFWKAFWG

-3360 RMDMAAWA
+3360 RMDMAAWS

-3378 ETIGLWTG
+3378 ETIELSTG
-3386 SLDKATKTTYYGNM
+3386 SLDKATKITYYGNM

>member
-58 AMGEVTGQVAN
+58 AMREVTGQGEGESITMPERKTTWTDKVRSGGRTGNYTTTASTPEQQESVLRKGLSGKQPQRTDAEQAESLLRKGGTTEAVKASKKTGGKFDVGDYSKRLGESFAQGVAEGTAGTLAAGETLIGKGLDKLFPGAGFEGSGFFNALYNGRPDWKFFGENGLVGIRQGREYTQQKLAEDVEDIETSSELGTKVAKKAASFGGDVAYGMGNALPMAAEAVITGGTSLLPTTTKELETLGINVAQKSGLAGKLEEAAKLAGNTLRSREYWTSFFSEVGMDYYEALDNGATDDEATRYALSSALVNSVIEIGGGIQKIPEAPTFRTWIKGAHEEGMEEIQQGIVSRLMENVAYDKKNPLVSVTDENAVVNPVTAANEYAGGFAVGGLLGGVQQGVAKRAQTRQEAELAQYQKSLDKLGEEFTPAAKEMAQERLSLDSEDYTAQKVMNALDSGEAVSGEDIRTLIRDNVNAHNTAALAEIKEKIAQRLTDLGETKDAN
-69 AQEPTQERS
+69 AVADAMVRYFTGETRGKDKASRKQRAADQDTIFRS
-78 RLTVEGYEAAIKGM
+78 RYGDHVGQELMQTKNVPQWVQGLPSLT
-92 QERMGGQTGLT
+92 
-103 KSDIVRHTQSRE
+103 
-115 TEKWRQEQ
+115 
-123 AKKYSGL
+123 
-130 RDQAD
+130 
-135 YAKKSTK
+135 
-142 VDQSLASGKGAYI
+142 
-155 FGHYVGKGDDVYSY
+155 
-169 INSIG
+169 
-174 TAYENRSNA
+174 TAYE
-183 GKTPSGKLA
+183 
-192 KYAYMTDDEV
+192 YE
-202 ADYNYLYQTKGKE
+202 
-215 EAEKYLEYMG
+215 
-225 TELDARRAAG
+225 
-235 FSKWNSELAE
+235 
-245 KAPVL
+245 
-250 ASAASVPMNLAS
+250 
-262 GVGLVGVGL
+262 
-271 QNIRNQVTGEYK
+271 
-283 PINYYSPAMDA
+283 
-294 TVASTA
+294 
-300 IRGTRAQQLTD
+300 
-311 KYGTIQMDEK
+311 
-321 EHPLL
+321 
-326 SRIFNG
+326 
-332 KSWGDVYQLGMSMVD
+332 
-347 SAAAAGIGK
+347 
-356 GTGLTAAGTA
+356 
-366 LLGGSAGSQGVLDAV
+366 
-381 ERGATDSQA
+381 QA
-390 LTMGILN
+390 
-397 ATFESLFEYVS
+397 
-408 LDHLLKGNTKNIL
+408 H
-421 KGFLKQGFIEGS
+421 
-433 EEWNTTLFN
+433 
-442 TIADVLVMAENS
+442 
-454 GYKTSVRDYMEQ
+454 RP
-466 GYSEKEAE
+466 
-474 RQAMFDIAVG
+474 
-484 MGWDFVGGAISGG
+484 
-497 LMDTGKQ
+497 
-504 IVRDATYKSK
+504 
-514 FGKAS
+514 
-519 GDIVAEAQEVA
+519 VAE
-530 PGTALTQKAQERID
+530 
-544 AGKSLTGHQIV
+544 
-555 NLLQQNEDAIRT
+555 
-567 GDMVTIRNAV
+567 
-577 AERLAQ
+577 
-583 YGESQNIDRVADAIT
+583 
-598 KQVAG
+598 
-603 EKLSGKEKALV
+603 
-614 ENSAYGQRVLNE
+614 
-626 MNPENISEGGFNS
+626 
-639 DWAGQLGTTQI
+639 
-650 NAEAYSQKLRE
+650 
-661 AQAETQQEEPQQTER
+661 QQTEAEAPAA
-676 QEMTPEEMAV
+676 QETET
-686 LSAWNSEAESSPA
+686 SAEQGAEPTEQSAEPVKLTNAIVRKAAAS
-699 NSTTVQP
+699 
-706 NLGDRETLEKLGVKT
+706 RETLEQLGIDPKGKT

-727 EVRQALTERQDVAQ
+727 EVRQALTERQAVAQ
-741 KVQQRTQVAQQTQET
+741 EVQQRTQAAQQTQNTQET
-756 QGTTQQTQGEPVT
+756 ARQAQGTPVT

-805 EMGQSN
+805 EMGESN

-837 GASAEKQERGGKKAT
+837 GASAEQQEGGGKKAT
-852 WRRQGVVRAEN
+852 WRKQGVVRAEN

-871 KTFNVPQKQGYRIL
+871 KTFNVPQKQGYKIL
-885 SDIAKSTGVDIVLY
+885 SDIAKATGVDIVLY

-923 YIDVNSGIANVSST
+923 YIDVNSGIDNVNST

-947 TFNHEFTHFIEQNAD
+947 TFNHEFIHFIEQNAA
-962 EEYRQLRKLVFE
+962 EEYRELRKLVFE

-979 LDGQGVG
+979 LDGQEGG

-1005 QDISYDEAGREVVAD
+1005 QEISYEKASREVVAD

-1081 GLHYLESI
+1081 SLHYLESI

-1098 AAVENYQGADKV
+1098 AAVENYQGAETRSEGKAQKEQ
-1110 LQENG
+1110 LAIREAFSG
-1115 IDVSE
+1115 EIDQWTK
-1120 DGKSA
+1120 DGKPEG
-1125 SMDAFSVRTMLNE
+1125 VRFTL
-1138 KQQKSVEKALA
+1138 
-1149 ERFDVT
+1149 
-1155 EEEAGGW
+1155 G
-1162 LKAETSLASIIL
+1162 
-1174 NPKYS
+1174 
-1179 MYLDYEADA
+1179 
-1188 AEEAIK
+1188 
-1194 KNLDY
+1194 
-1199 PQGTV
+1199 
-1204 DFSTICKKRRD
+1204 STGP
-1215 FTDVMNRIFRVYPN
+1215 V
-1229 HVFQAEDLAKI
+1229 
-1240 RTIMQQEGMNVACG
+1240 
-1254 ICYVEDRRQLDSIV
+1254 
-1268 AEDFL
+1268 L
-1273 QGLELYRNGS
+1273 QGLGAIESDIYMEGDKISTILREHPEMTLAEIKKIPQILEDPALVLKSKGNGARGRNTRLVVFGS
-1283 ETRPDGKPFNQNQLR
+1283 AKAANGKPVMSVLDLR
-1298 GLRYT
+1298 PRE
-1303 NGDTYVPTVAELI
+1303 NGFV
-1316 TLEGNNALKKKNPNM
+1316 LEDMQKVNSAYAKKNPGNF
-1331 AEAWRRYNNARGMQ
+1331 
-1345 SVRRLTNE
+1345 LTSSE
-1353 AEYKRQILK
+1353 VLYADK
-1362 YSKRTVQSKNSKGG
+1362 KRTIPLLRSSGLTIASRQLLRNGYIGSITYAGQNVNIKGVP
-1376 LRIFSFS
+1376 FSF
-1383 DMEMFHLLDVMQI
+1383 
-1396 ITDASTKG
+1396 
-1404 LYIQGYTKVNEYAKA
+1404 
-1419 VKDTGLKL
+1419 
-1427 NRSLIPA
+1427 
-1434 GDLGYHME
+1434 
-1442 GGKPVLDFDTT
+1442 
-1453 EGIDIHAKDFFD
+1453 
-1465 SSGNP
+1465 
-1470 NIGNIVIGIN
+1470 
-1480 DTQIRAAMVSEFIDQ
+1480 
-1495 IIPFHTGQ
+1495 
-1503 SKAVLREKR
+1503 
-1512 IDAWENYKDYQTD
+1512 
-1525 KDMETGKTAKQQV
+1525 
-1538 NIYTDVLQVLERE
+1538 
-1551 GAEITK
+1551 
-1557 RSFVEK
+1557 
-1563 YLEVCR
+1563 
-1569 ERGLIPRFAQ
+1569 
-1579 FLNQDAEGNYVYTEG
+1579 
-1594 YHKLLV
+1594 
-1600 DFKTFAQTEKG
+1600 
-1611 EYLPQKDVRPV
+1611 
-1622 FDEQYL
+1622 
-1628 TGILKDYAKEQSRR
+1628 
-1642 DSAMKKQM
+1642 
-1650 PQVIQRISDEVVQEG
+1650 VVGEG
-1665 DVQFSLR
+1665 DVQYSIRDSEGRSLTEAQQDYFKDSKVRDEEGRLKVVYHGSGAVFTKFSA
-1672 DPVEETR
+1672 DFMSQNGSSEGQGFYFTDYKPMAEGYSKKGGQ
-1679 DLLAL
+1679 LLEGYLDMKKPLSDSEVTLTSAEV
-1684 HNMTADNLRGALK
+1684 RK
-1697 LGGLPMPSIA
+1697 LI
-1707 IVKAAA
+1707 KA
-1713 GHSKYGPISVVF
+1713 
-1725 EKSTID
+1725 ID
-1731 PQADRRNKVY
+1731 PTGDDLVLNYDSK
-1741 GGDAYTPTAPKV
+1741 GGMGYPSRAWYNRSV
-1753 EYPVNDRAMRKVEKH
+1753 EDTLRATMSTSDSDSEI
-1768 LAELSGQVAG
+1768 LAELSNGMGNPGAVLKAAREVLGYDGYIVEGKYDNATVYVA
-1778 GIFLNDTALRRL
+1778 FD
-1790 GIEDESSMNADALAE
+1790 SS
-1805 RLARDDSVQA
+1805 QF
-1815 AYLADSGKALEPVRQ
+1815 K
-1830 PKEFSKFGNGALQQ
+1830 
-1844 LVSEVGVQELA
+1844 
-1855 RINAEMQTGN
+1855 
-1865 YAAVREIEGT
+1865 
-1875 IRDIIRSTYEVQH
+1875 
-1888 RGFLDRKPELKQKR
+1888 
-1902 IAHYMENNVNI
+1902 NV
-1913 RTVEDFA
+1913 
-1920 RDAWNFYQDNGA
+1920 DNQSP
-1932 TTDEIDRWATADK
+1932 TADP
-1945 LHEMVTQDQVKA
+1945 D
-1957 WLRPQ
+1957 
-1962 LEGLLGEAGIYNG
+1962 I
-1975 KERYTS
+1975 RY
-1981 SGNQRSFAQTHYAY
+1981 
-1995 TLENIVRAMAETQ
+1995 
-2008 KERGGQTFG
+2008 
-2017 VTAKTMQAVSTP
+2017 
-2029 SYDSIA
+2029 
-2035 AIKADSGRL
+2035 
-2044 GAVEGEAY
+2044 
-2052 DAAVQKVETQIEQ
+2052 
-2065 AIRKVMRE
+2065 
-2073 NKPHSD
+2073 
-2079 NQFDE
+2079 
-2084 MEIIGEVMMEAAKGT
+2084 
-2099 KTEAAIQRAFQKEDY
+2099 
-2114 TISKETAK
+2114 
-2122 VVQKLFRD
+2122 
-2130 AAALPTEYFEAKP
+2130 
-2143 QRAVPF
+2143 
-2149 NEAAAVVVPDD
+2149 
-2160 LPVGLKKGLEEL
+2160 
-2172 GATVREYKAGDEQSR
+2172 
-2187 LEAVNAIPDV
+2187 
-2197 QFSIREIKGEDG
+2197 SIREIAGKVMPVLDTQKDTRNYSVAEAYLKTLVDTEHPFSTILMDAQPVYIGRDLPGEYRSSEYTKGMEAKLRSVKMQAA
-2209 TNYGKGVYL
+2209 TNLDEMLLLAENGEWRKNIKKKHKVDAKNGWYRYSTQFAVPVLDMKKTVDHYTVY
-2218 DSTLLEGLT
+2218 SGTLLIRN
-2227 DAERKEMMRER
+2227 DA
-2238 VKELGGQTITAYDP
+2238 D
-2252 NGEAV
+2252 
-2257 DIRIAAPS
+2257 
-2265 EKFRNRNGR
+2265 
-2274 RVPVTNDL
+2274 
-2282 ARKNRDVKVKQ
+2282 
-2293 ESVVLAD
+2293 
-2300 ELIATSQYKRPRKAK
+2300 
-2315 YPHGWLDNNGKND
+2315 GK
-2328 WQYWTTYIQDK
+2328 
-2339 NNTVWEAT
+2339 
-2347 LNVAESANGV
+2347 S
-2357 KYLYDIDPIEKV
+2357 YLYDLLDIKKEKV
-2369 GQPVKSGTS
+2369 IS
-2378 TTLVGQPV
+2378 TASFSARGHSEVLAPKPSQAQYT
-2386 KSGTSTTGDIV
+2386 
-2397 AQDQTE
+2397 QDQKE

-2490 KNLDAVNG
+2490 KNLDTVNG

-2510 QEKKVVKALL
+2510 QEKKVVRALL

-2558 NVKRLQEMLL
+2558 NAKRLQEMLL

-2619 DVLARQSLYEESG
+2619 DVLARQSLYEEDG

-2752 GGKSIFQGLMNGW
+2752 GGKFIFQGLMNGW
-2765 DKLSFNTKKVLD
+2765 DKLAFNTKKVLD

-2792 TETHTVMLESSKGGQ
+2792 TETHTVTLESSSGGRK
-2807 DEVTLTTAQLMSLYC
+2807 EVTITTAQLMSLYC

-2883 LGRLLSLL
+2883 LGKLLSLL

-2958 ISAVKPLTEGANNAI
+2958 LSAVKPLTEGANNAI

-3103 ITKKVITKAE
+3103 LTKKVITKAE

-3141 DRIKGKGSKIEDLVD
+3141 DQIKGKGSKIEDLVD

-3174 LACKLEAEEKR
+3174 LACKMEMEEKR

-3226 SKIATSFMSEAT
+3226 SKIATSFMSEST

-3274 YQAYILAGA
+3274 YQAYILASA

-3313 EKPEKVKDQV
+3313 EKPEKVKDQM

-3378 ETIGLWTG
+3378 ETIELSTG